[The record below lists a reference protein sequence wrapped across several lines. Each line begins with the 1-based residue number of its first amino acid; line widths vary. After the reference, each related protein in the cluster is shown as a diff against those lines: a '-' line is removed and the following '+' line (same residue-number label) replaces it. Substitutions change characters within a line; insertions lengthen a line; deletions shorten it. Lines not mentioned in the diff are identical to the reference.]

1 MRCCKNMVPFQQ
13 PPQSL
18 ALKISTMR
26 NRLLY
31 IFLLILLSVVDASAQ
46 TDTIRYVN
54 GKTGKY
60 ANDGKKWETAKDNV
74 QDAINDLYD
83 YMQRNNLH
91 SGSVYVAAGTY
102 APSESTGD
110 GSSVLST
117 SFKIYDGIHVYGG
130 FNADSPEATPN
141 DRVLSTHPAWRD
153 GQSGLANEKQNTGKE
168 QTITMGE
175 LVKKEKTEGATIMRY
190 DFKNA
195 TIFSGNHNTVMGTF
209 KWNDNKKQY
218 DTRFP
223 GNSYHVVWFAT
234 NGYVKDAEG
243 KETLYADA
251 LVNGASLDGC
261 IIQDGN
267 ASGRSTADR
276 DLNAFGGGVYMVQHA
291 TVRNCVIRRCSASRR
306 GGGVYMDRGG
316 SVKDCNIY
324 QCQTLGIGVIDGY
337 GGGVCMEN
345 NGVLRHCNVTNNM
358 ARVGGGLMIVYT
370 PEQHPYSTKYTKDGF
385 DPYASV
391 CVFSNNNAN
400 TEGAGVILYR
410 GGVLNHCT
418 IANNECTGTDITI
431 GGVRYGRTGGLFIYG
446 AGSAFNSVVWGNT
459 CAANDNIQYGYY
471 ATTDLYAKATA
482 QRPRLSYM
490 AFSNFDITDWG
501 NALRS
506 NVFQLSKEN
515 FNSEKAGNYPM
526 FTQPSAT
533 AGANGATES
542 PLAWEPD
549 PKSYL
554 QQKGVQVSQLNTFGN
569 IITKSH
575 SAKDFVRN
583 VFNPVSALG
592 AFAVTDE
599 QYQVAYLPA
608 VDGTDPTIKIPTL
621 FVDPNR
627 VIKDKDVTTSG
638 SSWDTPLNNVSE
650 AVKDMEEYIKLNN
663 VTSKTQILVKQG
675 TITTA
680 GSSSYLYDTTTGE
693 ANLESGAIHLLS
705 NMLMYGGYSS
715 SLTGTNVNLRNPKEN
730 VTRINGNIIGNYK
743 YNSVH
748 CVIFPNVQNAVLDG
762 FYISYGNAEKPDDP
776 NYNNTDPADS
786 YSYRL
791 AYGYGAGIFI
801 GARSRSDRI
810 NMTGNEVRN
819 CVISNCWAPMG
830 GAAVF
835 VSGDNY
841 LSDNS
846 TLQQAALKMEN
857 CIIHNNGVRNNQDKS
872 TVNQWRKS
880 AGIIEAVGNATI
892 TMNHCTVVNN
902 VGTVFSAMKHNGNV
916 SPTIT
921 VTNSAIYS
929 NATDSLTD
937 RTQLKTDGTNLAA
950 LYYNGT
956 NGNAPTGSNNQID
969 KLYDKKG
976 IGTASKD
983 AFKATFGNDR
993 GDDKTYPRF
1002 VNPVRTIFVQRNTDD
1017 PTLYG
1022 GTIDYTPMNMN
1033 PMVNA
1038 ASVADGEDVKTE
1050 TDFVLNHRNYGGK
1063 PDIGA
1068 IENTT
1073 QPENGTTY
1081 FVRTNGNDNND
1092 GQSWATAF
1100 ATIGHALDVA
1110 KFGKKSVWVAKGV
1123 YKENL
1128 TMQNGVNVYGGFKS
1142 YGNPGMREGERDISN
1157 LDSTYQTI
1165 IDGQFKGHVLNQEG
1179 NFSNATTWEGL
1190 TIQNGTNLLPTS
1202 TGSVSKISKTI
1213 TNTGSS
1219 DWSKGTYGTK
1229 VTKTITRTF
1238 TSQYNL
1244 NYNDYWRYI
1253 PALQYGGGAYILKNA
1268 TLKNCLIRYNH
1279 YFQSCPSYITVKVA
1293 PTTTYTTT
1301 IITKASEGAEE
1312 VSVTKDS
1319 VSNVP
1324 YMTYETPSS
1333 GTTFGSDLQK
1343 GGSGIY
1349 LGSGAVLENCVVR
1362 NNEGKIYNNDKRM
1375 VGCGILSDGG
1385 TVLNSLIVE
1394 NYTSGGNCLGVA
1406 MYLQKKSFI
1415 YNTTIAYNLATNI
1428 SGLPCCP
1435 GVWDAAARG
1444 DDSNFAVNCSKFYNT
1459 IFWANIGYGNTAE
1472 NFNQVC
1478 RSSYRE
1484 AIGKTGHMINCYHS
1498 VPGPKFGNAGVT
1510 QNNNNVSITDL
1521 TQIYSTGTITST
1533 DVSSKNAVNIGVNA
1547 ANTNTYYTICKS
1559 RNLFNESNYIYPTA
1573 SGSTQISSIET
1584 DNPYSI
1590 NSGSLLAQ
1598 YCINMGADEYGG
1610 TLKDTYGITEDIA
1623 GADRIQDCKIDKGA
1637 YEYNGASKI
1646 SPEIGKEKHKVYSKV
1661 SDMTGTDTDFTVA
1674 TYYVSQNG
1682 DGVAN
1687 ASSAKNAACNGKL
1700 QQVLDAAGRYK
1711 YDHPRDHVVVKLA
1724 AIPDGG
1730 YAPSRT
1736 TDYNTNVDI
1745 NPRQFSIQIPR
1756 GVEVQGGWDQDFTK
1770 RDPLNNK
1777 TLLKGTF
1784 DYGDGTS
1791 TAYHVVTFT
1800 DYVFDENGNR
1810 ISKGTTAD
1818 GLPIYKLLSETV
1830 KTYKATWEATP
1841 VSNLFSRS
1849 LINGC
1854 YIEDGQADGVLEEN
1868 QRGGA
1873 AVVTGFADISNCV
1886 IQNNSASGYG
1896 GGLYV
1901 EPSGIVSGCILQ
1913 YNEAANGG
1921 GIAIAE
1927 PDNPS
1932 LATWAILAYNTIV
1945 YNNASVNGGGI
1956 FFNTN
1961 LRSIGNVVWMNTSN
1975 DQTDIAGVVNVDAS
1989 QDVWNFP
1996 VNYTAVTNVREAGVN
2011 NISVNSSSDEGVR
2024 WQADSKLMTKTRQYQ
2039 YYALQKSS
2047 VLTRAALPYTTM
2059 RNMLRFF
2066 PGIDPVDIAGVKRM
2080 EQTEANQFAYD
2091 GTTGLF
2097 VKDNVTTD
2105 IGARAINY
2113 AFKIQAAKVFYR
2125 LFVVH
2130 PTNVS
2135 NSNANA
2141 LLESGDEIYKQVGS
2155 SFANPFQR
2163 LGDAFDYIMNVR
2175 KRKDP
2180 AGDKTPEKDK
2190 PRNHRFEVFVA
2201 GGTYYPYTDM
2211 YGNQGDV
2218 RSNTFNIPEGVT
2230 VIGGID
2236 VSDPK
2241 HMYCQETSGE
2251 KTITVNGV
2259 TLYGSTTDEI
2269 RNNRVRYDLNKNSVV
2284 EPWEMKSQT
2293 ILSGLSVGSDL
2304 QVKNVYH
2311 VINCNADEQS
2321 VGQLP
2326 EYFDK
2331 DLKTTSDPKL
2341 ESLASRLNRT
2351 IILDGLTIRDGSAMG
2366 YQTTVKNNQWY
2377 YRGGGIFIDGT
2388 TIADKEVDTKTGME
2402 TPMRSIPM
2410 VVSNTLFQNNSAR
2423 LGGAIYTNGQLD
2435 VVGCAF
2441 AQNYSKSPDVTD
2453 TEDCANVA
2461 WSGGGAIA
2469 TNDEVTIVNSIF
2481 ANNEAK
2487 IGTGTL
2493 TNTYTDGNKVTNN
2506 ATLGYGG
2513 VLWAGDNSSIAILNC
2528 NSVRNKAHSF
2538 PSIYNTLPNSS
2549 SNKIHIAV
2557 NSIFWGNEV
2566 DADGDKQ
2573 LANFGNEKKEALFFC
2588 AYQDGH
2594 GLPVQTSTTDQRA
2607 NDGISYANMHDIFTI
2622 LGGNNNVIISDNN
2635 EAVDGPNF
2643 ILPSSKAG
2651 VDGYMQS
2658 ANWLISRVNL
2668 LTDAGWGEIDQD
2680 EKGNYKTGSD
2690 GEYEAHGIYPLLSN
2704 YYKNSF
2710 KLTLLPLGK
2719 DKYMNYAD
2727 DKNEESTE
2735 NMNRISADPLGNTTQ
2750 DYIDIGVYE
2759 YQHSQLTVA
2768 DGDEVDVMWVSDE
2781 EKTGAKTAD
2790 GRSWDTPTSDLQR
2803 AIETLL
2809 LSRNDKP
2816 KVVKIMGGT
2825 YSPTYTLDESN
2836 NGFQIHTGANDGMVA
2851 LKNKIISGHD
2861 YQAKSLTIEGGYSK
2875 EIVGARDI
2883 EQYPT
2888 ILKMAKKS
2896 TSTSNNMA
2904 HLFLIS
2910 DAEQWETQGNRSGG
2924 SSGESIDLTQGAIT
2938 KSSKST
2944 GKVMPITFDGL
2955 TFVNNYAMAKHTES
2969 VGSDI
2974 GGAAIYYKE
2983 QFKSDVK
2990 DPTKKTTTPLDAI
3003 NVPKLTIKNC
3013 IFQQNGADA
3022 SVPAVRIEK
3031 GGGRSLIYNSVFH
3044 SGSGNPLEST
3054 DAVSIVNCTFAMNGG
3069 HITLSDAA
3077 TGTSSLYNSII
3088 WKDDQNNKMTTQY
3101 EGIAIG
3107 DSMQYNAITGITNTD
3122 ETAKYHNVGL
3132 DSRNYNAMEGPNFV
3146 NGDGKDISLRDY
3158 HINPGVRT
3166 LTRAD
3171 YLLYARKVLGW
3182 VPGMTIKDKTGNDV
3196 KLDKDNILTMLA
3208 DMAYTKDLAYKVRLY
3223 DGSMERGAYECSSA
3237 MQRVLFVNPNK
3248 VTGNMTGLSWQDAYG
3263 SGMVQRAVDAAAVY
3277 TYFNNKTADSNEA
3290 KSYVFIKGS
3299 DVNAIPEV
3307 ITLRNGVS
3315 VYGSLAQTYTK
3326 EPEAVKDNQT
3336 GLVMYNNG
3344 ARSFENDAIATYI
3357 NKVRADRPGLAAKT
3371 TKRTQIAGISSMS
3384 TNYAFGTLV
3393 DGFEI
3398 KAAQTLTA
3406 PAVNIS
3412 DQVDSLMLRNIIIDG
3427 NTVRADADGKTY
3439 PVVNLQHGLLY
3450 NALVYGNTAPSVQ
3463 PIVSV
3468 GSNAAMLNCTVV
3480 ADAADNYAVSN
3491 SGQVMNSILYNTASK
3506 AVSITGTGIS
3516 TNNYA
3521 AAGTP
3526 FAPYRTTTN
3535 VYTLSEYLT
3544 NHAPYYYQLHERSK
3558 ALLGGTTT
3566 LPSANNDGL
3575 KAQYALVA
3583 FTADRDVL
3591 GNPRRL
3597 MGTDKVDQG
3606 CFETW
3611 DIPQKSTV
3619 EANTD
3624 VTSFGGN
3631 FYPHAGSVVYIH
3643 EGGSLQLKANSFTA
3657 ENAFMPGY
3665 LLLKT
3670 GASLYGN
3677 GNVVHTAYVA
3687 AERSFPAQMQYTLMS
3702 MPFPYDYAN
3711 ALTTATDDN
3720 GNITEKKI
3728 AIPKGKTYNGETR
3741 SAWDYDFHTSDSP
3754 CWETMTSTAVKAC
3767 DGWLLNFDKPLSEET
3782 VIRFTGFG
3790 SKEGDYVYTEDG
3802 AAKTVTLTQYN
3813 QVPTDGSAHFT
3824 KLENMGWNL
3833 KGMPWLVSG
3842 YATKGSSDDSYAMS
3856 APHVFY
3862 KVSADGN
3869 SFATSQSWTDAS
3881 TLDFGNAF
3889 FTQTAVIGDG
3899 STEKVTFALP
3909 LPSKTP
3915 DPAAKPYV
3923 AIADEDGQSDA
3934 VEVRAIKSIDTIET
3948 IDAIEAIVPKASLAF
3963 NIGSDGVKWQSF
3975 NDSVP
3980 QVYLLDNSGV
3990 ALSLAGQAPV
4000 GVEMAMG
4007 YRAARAGQL
4016 TVSLPNAEAFD
4027 GQSVWLRDKAT
4038 GEVTDLTLSSYTLQ
4052 AEPGYTDNRLTLQ
4065 IGGVRSDGGRSGEAS
4080 DAMFTL
4086 RAQQHRIV
4094 IGNVKLGDRIVVY
4107 NVAGARVEAMTAE
4120 GETATTCQ
4128 LPAGVYMVRVG
4139 EKAKKIAIK

>member
-1 MRCCKNMVPFQQ
+1 
-13 PPQSL
+13 
-18 ALKISTMR
+18 
-26 NRLLY
+26 
-31 IFLLILLSVVDASAQ
+31 
-46 TDTIRYVN
+46 
-54 GKTGKY
+54 
-60 ANDGKKWETAKDNV
+60 
-74 QDAINDLYD
+74 
-83 YMQRNNLH
+83 
-91 SGSVYVAAGTY
+91 
-102 APSESTGD
+102 
-110 GSSVLST
+110 
-117 SFKIYDGIHVYGG
+117 
-130 FNADSPEATPN
+130 
-141 DRVLSTHPAWRD
+141 
-153 GQSGLANEKQNTGKE
+153 
-168 QTITMGE
+168 
-175 LVKKEKTEGATIMRY
+175 
-190 DFKNA
+190 
-195 TIFSGNHNTVMGTF
+195 
-209 KWNDNKKQY
+209 
-218 DTRFP
+218 
-223 GNSYHVVWFAT
+223 
-234 NGYVKDAEG
+234 
-243 KETLYADA
+243 
-251 LVNGASLDGC
+251 
-261 IIQDGN
+261 
-267 ASGRSTADR
+267 
-276 DLNAFGGGVYMVQHA
+276 
-291 TVRNCVIRRCSASRR
+291 
-306 GGGVYMDRGG
+306 
-316 SVKDCNIY
+316 
-324 QCQTLGIGVIDGY
+324 
-337 GGGVCMEN
+337 
-345 NGVLRHCNVTNNM
+345 
-358 ARVGGGLMIVYT
+358 MIVYT
-370 PEQHPYSTKYTKDGF
+370 PEKHPYSNNYTKDDF

-400 TEGAGVILYR
+400 TEGAGVVLYR

-459 CAANDNIQYGYY
+459 CAANNNIQYGYY
-471 ATTDLYAKATA
+471 ATTDLYEKATA

-515 FNSEKAGNYPM
+515 FTPGKAGNYPI
-526 FTQPSAT
+526 FTSPSTT
-533 AGANGATES
+533 AGANGATAS
-542 PLAWEPD
+542 PLDWEPNAM
-549 PKSYL
+549 SYL
-554 QQKGVQVSQLNTFGN
+554 QQKGVQVSQLSNFGDL
-569 IITKSH
+569 ITKSH

-592 AFAVTDE
+592 AFAITDE

-608 VDGTDPTIKIPTL
+608 VDGKDPTTKIPTL

-627 VIKDKDVTTSG
+627 VVKDKDEIHNG
-638 SSWDTPLNNVSE
+638 ASWDTPLNNVSE
-650 AVKDMEEYIKLNN
+650 AVKDMEEYINLNKDKGI
-663 VTSKTQILVKQG
+663 TKTQILVKQG

-680 GSSSYLYDTTTGE
+680 GSSSSLYDTTTGE
-693 ANLESGAIHLLS
+693 ADLQSAALHLLS

-730 VTRINGNIIGNYK
+730 VTRINGNIVGNYK

-748 CVIFPNVQNAVLDG
+748 CVIFPNVHDAVLDG

-776 NYNNTDPADS
+776 NYNNNDEEGS
-786 YSYRL
+786 YSYRQ

-801 GARSRSDRI
+801 GARSRSDRTQG
-810 NMTGNEVRN
+810 MTGNEVRN

-841 LSDNS
+841 LKNS
-846 TLQQAALKMEN
+846 KTLQQAALKMEN
-857 CIIHNNGVRNNQDKS
+857 CIIHNNGVRNKKED
-872 TVNQWRKS
+872 TENQWRAS
-880 AGIIEAVGNATI
+880 AGIIQAVGNATI

-902 VGTVFSAMKHNGNV
+902 VGTVFSAMRHNGNV

-937 RTQLKTDGTNLAA
+937 RTLLKDDGSNLAA
-950 LYYNGT
+950 LYYIGANGSV
-956 NGNAPTGSNNQID
+956 PTGSSDLID
-969 KLYDKKG
+969 KLYDTKG
-976 IGTASKD
+976 IGDASKD
-983 AFKATFGNDR
+983 AFKPTFGNDR
-993 GDDKTYPRF
+993 SNDHNYPRF
-1002 VNPVRTIFVQRNTDD
+1002 VNPVRTIFVQRNADD

-1038 ASVADGEDVKTE
+1038 ASVADGEDVTTE

-1073 QPENGTTY
+1073 QPLNGSTY

-1128 TMQNGVNVYGGFKS
+1128 TMQNGVNVYGGFKA

-1165 IDGQFKGHVLNQEG
+1165 IDGQYKGHVLNQDG
-1179 NFSNATTWEGL
+1179 NFSNATLWEGI
-1190 TIQNGTNLLPTS
+1190 TIQNGTNLIPTS
-1202 TGSVSKISKTI
+1202 TGSVSTI
-1213 TNTGSS
+1213 LETIKNTGSS
-1219 DWSKGTYGTK
+1219 NWSKGTYGTK

-1238 TSQYNL
+1238 TSQYTLSYNGNL
-1244 NYNDYWRYI
+1244 NYI
-1253 PALQYGGGAYILKNA
+1253 LAYGGGAYILKNA

-1279 YFQSCPSYITVKVA
+1279 YFQSYPSSITVKVA

-1301 IITKASEGAEE
+1301 TITKASADAQE

-1333 GTTFGSDLQK
+1333 GTVFGKDMEK

-1362 NNEGKIYNNDKRM
+1362 NNEGKIYNNTNKM

-1394 NYTSGGNCLGVA
+1394 NYTTGGNCLGVA
-1406 MYLQKKSFI
+1406 MYLKTKSFI

-1435 GVWDAAARG
+1435 GVWDHAVNGG
-1444 DDSNFAVNCSKFYNT
+1444 DKNFANNCSKFYNT
-1459 IFWANIGYGNTAE
+1459 IFWANIGYGNTGE

-1478 RSSYRE
+1478 RSSYRS
-1484 AIGKTGHMINCYHS
+1484 AIGATGHMFNCYHS
-1498 VPGPKFGNAGVT
+1498 VPCVVYGNAGVNSDGT
-1510 QNNNNVSITDL
+1510 QITD
-1521 TQIYSTGTITST
+1521 TTVIFDTYTFPAT
-1533 DVSSKNAVNIGVNA
+1533 KANINSGVTN
-1547 ANTNTYYTICKS
+1547 ANTNKYYNSC
-1559 RNLFNESNYIYPTA
+1559 RAQDLFNESQYIYPT
-1573 SGSTQISSIET
+1573 GDETNGTQINSIET

-1590 NSGSLLAQ
+1590 NRASDLAQ
-1598 YCINMGADEYGG
+1598 YCINMGADEGEM
-1610 TLKDTYGITEDIA
+1610 LKVTEDIA
-1623 GADRIQDCKIDKGA
+1623 GADRIQDCQIDKGA

-1646 SPEIGKEKHKVYSKV
+1646 SPETGTETHRVYKTKD
-1661 SDMTGTDTDFTVA
+1661 DMTGTDTNFTVA
-1674 TYYVSQNG
+1674 TYYVSQSG
-1682 DGVAN
+1682 GGVAD
-1687 ASSAKNAACNGKL
+1687 ASSAVTAACNSKL

-1711 YDHPRDHVVVKLA
+1711 YDHPGDHVVVKLA
-1724 AIPDGG
+1724 ASS
-1730 YAPSRT
+1730 YTPSRT

-1745 NPRQFSIQIPR
+1745 NPREFSIQIPH
-1756 GVEVQGGWDQDFTK
+1756 GVEVQGGWDQEFKK

-1784 DYGDGTS
+1784 HYDGSTS
-1791 TAYHVVTFT
+1791 SSAAYHVVTFT

-1818 GLPIYKLLSETV
+1818 GLPIYELLSDKVT
-1830 KTYKATWEATP
+1830 TYKATWEKTP
-1841 VSNLFSRS
+1841 VKNLFSRS

-1854 YIEDGQADGVLEEN
+1854 YIEDGQADGVLPEN

-1913 YNEAANGG
+1913 YNEAANGA

-1932 LATWAILAYNTIV
+1932 LDTWAILAYNTIV
-1945 YNNASVNGGGI
+1945 YNDATVNGGGI

-1961 LRSIGNVVWMNTSN
+1961 LRSIGNVVWMNKSS
-1975 DQTDIAGVVNVDAS
+1975 DQSDIAGVVNVDAT

-2011 NISVNSSSDEGVR
+2011 NISVNSSSDAGVR
-2024 WQADSKLMTKTRQYQ
+2024 WQADNNLKTDSRPYQ

-2080 EQTEANQFAYD
+2080 EQTATDQFAYD
-2091 GTTGLF
+2091 GTTGL
-2097 VKDNVTTD
+2097 VIKDNVTTD
-2105 IGARAINY
+2105 IGARAINASY
-2113 AFKIQAAKVFYR
+2113 DITSAKVFYR

-2141 LLESGDEIYKQVGS
+2141 LLESGDPIYKQVGS

-2175 KRKDP
+2175 KHGTD
-2180 AGDKTPEKDK
+2180 ADGTAEKDK
-2190 PRNHRFEVFVA
+2190 LRNHRFEVFVA
-2201 GGTYYPYTDM
+2201 GGTYYPYTNM
-2211 YGNQGDV
+2211 YGEQGDV
-2218 RSNTFNIPEGVT
+2218 RANTFNIPEGVT

-2241 HMYCQETSGE
+2241 HMYCQETSGTTE
-2251 KTITVNGV
+2251 ITANGVTV
-2259 TLYGSTTDEI
+2259 TLYGRTTDEI
-2269 RNNRVRYDLNKNSVV
+2269 RNDRVRYDINKNSVV

-2311 VINCNADEQS
+2311 VINCNADENS
-2321 VGQLP
+2321 VGKLP
-2326 EYFDK
+2326 KYFSNPELTD
-2331 DLKTTSDPKL
+2331 TTSDATL
-2341 ESLASRLNRT
+2341 ESTESRLNRT

-2366 YQTTVKNNQWY
+2366 YETAVQNKQWY
-2377 YRGGGIFIDGT
+2377 YRGGGIMVNGT
-2388 TIADKEVDTKTGME
+2388 KIKENSVDTNTGMD
-2402 TPMRSIPM
+2402 TPVRRIPM

-2441 AQNYSKSPDVTD
+2441 AQNYSKSPDKTD
-2453 TEDCANVA
+2453 ADKDDRDNVA

-2469 TNDEVTIVNSIF
+2469 TNDAVTITNSIF

-2487 IGTGTL
+2487 KGTGAL
-2493 TNTYTDGNKVTNN
+2493 KPFTDKNGKTNN
-2506 ATLGYGG
+2506 ETLGYGG

-2549 SNKIHIAV
+2549 SNKMHIAV

-2566 DADGDKQ
+2566 DEGGDKQ
-2573 LANFGNEKKEALFFC
+2573 LANFGSEKKEALFFC

-2594 GLPVQTSTTDQRA
+2594 GLPVQTSATDKRA
-2607 NDGISYANMHDIFTI
+2607 NDEISYKNMHDIFTI

-2680 EKGNYKTGSD
+2680 EKGNYKTDASTGD
-2690 GEYEAHGIYPLLSN
+2690 FVAHGIYPKLSK
-2704 YYKNSF
+2704 YYKDNF
-2710 KLTLLPLGK
+2710 KLTLLPLG
-2719 DKYMNYAD
+2719 DEKYMNYAD
-2727 DKNEESTE
+2727 DKNEENTKE
-2735 NMNRISADPLGNTTQ
+2735 NMNRISADPLGNTTK

-2768 DGDEVDVMWVSDE
+2768 DGDSIDVMWVSDE

-2836 NGFQIHTGANDGMVA
+2836 NGFQIHTGANTEMVA
-2851 LKNKIISGHD
+2851 LKKTIISGHD
-2861 YQAKSLTIEGGYSK
+2861 YQAQSLTIEGGYSK

-2888 ILKMAKKS
+2888 ILEMAKKS
-2896 TSTSNNMA
+2896 TSSAANMA

-2910 DAEQWETQGNRSGG
+2910 DAEQWETQGNRSGAT
-2924 SSGESIDLTQGAIT
+2924 SGESIDVTQGSIT

-2955 TFVNNYAMAKHTES
+2955 TFVNNYATGGHTES
-2969 VGSDI
+2969 KSTDI

-2983 QFKSDVK
+2983 QFK
-2990 DPTKKTTTPLDAI
+2990 TTETGTGATGKKSTTDHLEATD
-3003 NVPKLTIKNC
+3003 VPKLTIKNC
-3013 IFQQNGADA
+3013 IFQQNGATGA
-3022 SVPAVRIEK
+3022 TTVPAVRVEQ
-3031 GGGRSLIYNSVFH
+3031 GGGRTLIYNSVFH

-3069 HITLSDAA
+3069 HIKLSDPA
-3077 TGTSSLYNSII
+3077 TGKSSLYNSII
-3088 WKDDQNNKMTTQY
+3088 WKDDQNNNKTTQY
-3101 EGIAIG
+3101 EGIAPG
-3107 DSMQYNAITGITNTD
+3107 GYMQYNAITGIDNTD
-3122 ETAKYHNVGL
+3122 EESNNHNVGL
-3132 DSRNYNAMEGPNFV
+3132 DDRNYNAMEGPNFV
-3146 NGDGKDISLRDY
+3146 NGDGADISQRDY

-3166 LTRAD
+3166 LTRAS
-3171 YLLYARKVLGW
+3171 YLLYAQEVLGW
-3182 VPGMTIKDKTGNDV
+3182 KPNLTIKTKWGNDTTLTDEIIP
-3196 KLDKDNILTMLA
+3196 KLLA
-3208 DMAYTKDLAYKVRLY
+3208 DTAYTKDLAYKVRLY

-3237 MQRVLFVNPNK
+3237 MQRVLFVDPLKMNTNK
-3248 VTGNMTGLSWQDAYG
+3248 TTGLTWENAYG
-3263 SGMVQRAVDAAAVY
+3263 SGSIQRAIDAAAVF
-3277 TYFNNKTADSNEA
+3277 TYFNDKTEDPTQG
-3290 KSYVFIKGS
+3290 KSYVFVKGANN
-3299 DVNAIPEV
+3299 DNATPES
-3307 ITLRNGVS
+3307 ITLRNGVN
-3315 VYGSLAQTYTK
+3315 VYGSIASGYTD
-3326 EPEAVKDNQT
+3326 EPEGTKDKET
-3336 GLVMYNNG
+3336 GIVIYNNG
-3344 ARSFENDAIATYI
+3344 ARFFENDKIAAYI
-3357 NKVRADRPGLAAKT
+3357 KSVKASRPGLAAKT
-3371 TKRTQIAGISSMS
+3371 THRTRVASISTMAMK
-3384 TNYAFGTLV
+3384 TGYGFGALV
-3393 DGFEI
+3393 DGVEVRGDKTKTVTEPAINI
-3398 KAAQTLTA
+3398 KDPIDNL
-3406 PAVNIS
+3406 V
-3412 DQVDSLMLRNIIIDG
+3412 LRNMLIDG
-3427 NTVRADADGKTY
+3427 NTVSENNGIGA
-3439 PVVNLQHGLLY
+3439 PVVDLQYGLLY
-3450 NALVYGNTAPSVQ
+3450 NALLYGNTVAANQ

-3468 GSNAAMLNCTVV
+3468 GTNGTMLNCTVV
-3480 ADAADNYAVSN
+3480 ADAAGQKTVDNAGAVVNCIDYN
-3491 SGQVMNSILYNTASK
+3491 SADKASDEENTSG
-3506 AVSITGTGIS
+3506 SGTY
-3516 TNNYA
+3516 TNCYA
-3521 AAGTP
+3521 ATGNP
-3526 FAPYRTTTN
+3526 FAPYLNTGN
-3535 VYTLSEYLT
+3535 VYTLPAFLT
-3544 NHAPYYYQLHERSK
+3544 GHAPYYYQLHENSL
-3558 ALLGGTTT
+3558 AINAGT
-3566 LPSANNDGL
+3566 NDVTSL
-3575 KAQYALVA
+3575 DKFKDYVNLS
-3583 FTADRDVL
+3583 TDRDIL
-3591 GNPRRL
+3591 GNPRTL
-3597 MGTDKVDQG
+3597 GGTVDMG

-3611 DIPQKSTV
+3611 SIADNDSRYAT
-3619 EANTD
+3619 ADN
-3624 VTSFGGN
+3624 N
-3631 FYPHAGSVVYIH
+3631 RYPHEGSVVYI
-3643 EGGSLQLKANSFTA
+3643 GKNASLSLGADASTKIFTS

-3665 LLLKT
+3665 LLLKA

-3677 GNVVHTAYVA
+3677 GNVIHAAYVA
-3687 AERSFPAQMQYTLMS
+3687 AERSFPKDMQYTLMS
-3702 MPFPYDYAN
+3702 LPFPYDYAN
-3711 ALTTATDDN
+3711 ALTTTTDDK
-3720 GNITEKKI
+3720 GNISETKSTIPTGMTYDGEK
-3728 AIPKGKTYNGETR
+3728 R

-3754 CWETMTSTAVKAC
+3754 CWETMASTKVNAC
-3767 DGWLLNFDKPLSEET
+3767 DGWLLNLGSPLT
-3782 VIRFTGFG
+3782 DAVDIRFTGYG
-3790 SKEGDYVYTEDG
+3790 STDGDYVYSEDG
-3802 AAKTVTLTQYN
+3802 TAKTVTLTQYN
-3813 QVPTDGSAHFT
+3813 QTKSTDGSAHFT
-3824 KLENMGWNL
+3824 KQENMGWNL
-3833 KGMPWLVSG
+3833 IGLPYLVTG
-3842 YATKGSSDDSYAMS
+3842 YNTSTQTGNTYAMNV
-3856 APHVFY
+3856 PHVLYGMNANGSY
-3862 KVSADGN
+3862 KAADG
-3869 SFATSQSWTDAS
+3869 SLSTVRSWDSGNTLSMGDAY
-3881 TLDFGNAF
+3881 
-3889 FTQTAVIGDG
+3889 FTQTAIIG
-3899 STEKVTFALP
+3899 TAEQVTFALP
-3909 LPSKTP
+3909 VYSAVT
-3915 DPAAKPYV
+3915 PAAKPAV
-3923 AIADEDGQSDA
+3923 IISSENDSTADA
-3934 VEVRAIKSIDTIET
+3934 VTLYPSENDVK
-3948 IDAIEAIVPKASLAF
+3948 SLAF
-3963 NIGSDGVKWQSF
+3963 TVGNDGIKWGNLWGNASTEA
-3975 NDSVP
+3975 
-3980 QVYLLDNSGV
+3980 YLIDNNGV
-3990 ALSLAGQAPV
+3990 HLSLAGSAPV
-4000 GVEMAMG
+4000 GKPIPLGVSTPQAGKLHFVLPHPEAMP
-4007 YRAARAGQL
+4007 A
-4016 TVSLPNAEAFD
+4016 TSL
-4027 GQSVWLRDKAT
+4027 WLIDYAT
-4038 GEVTDLTLSSYTLQ
+4038 GNITDLMSESYTAQ
-4052 AEPGYTDNRLTLQ
+4052 MDSAGVNNTRFALQ
-4065 IGGVRSDGGRSGEAS
+4065 IGGVRPNGNGSNTDTGTKASWKVKCVNHCIEISQLEAGDKLQVHS
-4080 DAMFTL
+4080 TAGQLLL
-4086 RAQQHRIV
+4086 RA
-4094 IGNVKLGDRIVVY
+4094 
-4107 NVAGARVEAMTAE
+4107 TAA
-4120 GETATTCQ
+4120 ATSYTTD
-4128 LPAGVYMVRVG
+4128 PMPEGVYIVTVN
-4139 EKAKKIAIK
+4139 AQSKKIAVK

>member
-1 MRCCKNMVPFQQ
+1 M
-13 PPQSL
+13 
-18 ALKISTMR
+18 
-26 NRLLY
+26 
-31 IFLLILLSVVDASAQ
+31 SVVDASAQ

-54 GKTGKY
+54 AKTGKY
-60 ANDGKKWETAKDNV
+60 ANTGKSWDQAKDNV
-74 QDAINDLYD
+74 QDAINDLYN
-83 YMQRNNLH
+83 YMQTQNVH

-102 APSESTGD
+102 TPSESTGD

-130 FNADSPEATPN
+130 FNADTPEATP
-141 DRVLSTHPAWRD
+141 DKRVLSSQPAWRD
-153 GQSGLANEKQNTGKE
+153 DQSGLANEKQNTGKE
-168 QTITMGE
+168 QTITIGE
-175 LVKKEKTEGATIMRY
+175 LEKKEKTEGATVMRF

-234 NGYVKDAEG
+234 NGYVKDAAG
-243 KETLYADA
+243 NNTLYADS
-251 LVNGASLDGC
+251 LVYGASLDGC

-267 ASGRSTADR
+267 ASGLSTADR

-316 SVKDCNIY
+316 TVKDCNIY

-345 NGVLRHCNVTNNM
+345 NGVMRHCNVTNNM
-358 ARVGGGLMIVYT
+358 ARTGGGLMIVYT
-370 PEQHPYSTKYTKDGF
+370 PEKHPYSTKYTKDDF
-385 DPYASV
+385 DPFASV

-400 TEGAGVILYR
+400 TEGAGVVLYR

-471 ATTDLYAKATA
+471 ATTDLYTKATA
-482 QRPRLSYM
+482 QRPRLGYM

-501 NALRS
+501 NTLRS
-506 NVFQLSKEN
+506 NVFQISKEN
-515 FNSEKAGNYPM
+515 FTSGTAGNYPI
-526 FTQPSAT
+526 FTSPSTT
-533 AGANGATES
+533 AGANGATAS
-542 PLAWEPD
+542 PLDWMPN
-549 PKSYL
+549 PMSYL
-554 QQKGVQVSQLNTFGN
+554 QQKGVQVSQLNNFGN
-569 IITKSH
+569 LITKSH

-592 AFAVTDE
+592 AFAIMDE
-599 QYQVAYLPA
+599 KYQVANLPA
-608 VDGTDPTIKIPTL
+608 VDGTNPDVKIPTL

-627 VIKDKDVTTSG
+627 VVKDKDVKTSG
-638 SSWDTPLNNVSE
+638 SSWDTPLDNVSE
-650 AVKDMEEYIKLNN
+650 AVKDMEAYIKQNN

-675 TITTA
+675 NITTA

-693 ANLESGAIHLLS
+693 ADLESAALHLLS

-715 SLTGTNVNLRNPKEN
+715 SLKGTDVNLRNPKEN
-730 VTRINGNIIGNYK
+730 VTRINGNIVGEYK

-748 CVIFPNVQNAVLDG
+748 CVIFPNVHDAVLDG

-776 NYNNTDPADS
+776 NYNNNDPADS

-801 GARSRSDRI
+801 GARSRSNRTD
-810 NMTGNEVRN
+810 MTGNEVRN

-841 LSDNS
+841 LNDNS
-846 TLQQAALKMEN
+846 TLQRAELTMEN
-857 CIIHNNGVRNNQDKS
+857 CIIHNNGVRNKQDKN
-872 TVNQWRKS
+872 TVNQWRQS

-902 VGTVFSAMKHNGNV
+902 VGTVFSAMRHNGNV

-937 RTQLKTDGTNLAA
+937 RTQLKTDGSNLAA

-956 NGNAPTGSNNQID
+956 NGAAPTGSNNQTD
-969 KLYDKKG
+969 LLYKTKG
-976 IGTASKD
+976 IGAASKD
-983 AFKATFGNDR
+983 DFKATFGNDR
-993 GDDKTYPRF
+993 GNDKTYPRF
-1002 VNPVRTIFVQRNTDD
+1002 VNPVRTIFVQRNADD

-1038 ASVADGEDVKTE
+1038 ASDDIT
-1050 TDFVLNHRNYGGK
+1050 TDFALNHRNYGGK

-1081 FVRTNGNDNND
+1081 FVRTNGSNSND
-1092 GQSWATAF
+1092 GLSWATAF
-1100 ATIGHALDVA
+1100 ETLTKALTQA
-1110 KFGKKSVWVAKGV
+1110 KTSGV
-1123 YKENL
+1123 KNIWIAAGTYTEPGTVN
-1128 TMQNGVNVYGGFKS
+1128 MVDGVNVYGGFKA
-1142 YGNPGMREGERDISN
+1142 YGNPGKREGERDISN
-1157 LDSTYQTI
+1157 LKSDYQTI
-1165 IDGQFKGHVLNQEG
+1165 LDGASTRQVVNG
-1179 NFSNATTWEGL
+1179 SSITTSTLWEGL
-1190 TIQNGTNLLPTS
+1190 TIQNGYVD
-1202 TGSVSKISKTI
+1202 GGK
-1213 TNTGSS
+1213 
-1219 DWSKGTYGTK
+1219 
-1229 VTKTITRTF
+1229 
-1238 TSQYNL
+1238 
-1244 NYNDYWRYI
+1244 
-1253 PALQYGGGAYILKNA
+1253 GGGVYMDGAGI
-1268 TLKNCLIRYNH
+1268 TLKNCL
-1279 YFQSCPSYITVKVA
+1279 
-1293 PTTTYTTT
+1293 
-1301 IITKASEGAEE
+1301 
-1312 VSVTKDS
+1312 
-1319 VSNVP
+1319 
-1324 YMTYETPSS
+1324 
-1333 GTTFGSDLQK
+1333 
-1343 GGSGIY
+1343 
-1349 LGSGAVLENCVVR
+1349 VR
-1362 NNEGKIYNNDKRM
+1362 NNYLIAYDNWGESRLNDDYSQGGAGIYMSGGSIVKDCIIRNNIIKGGGKRYYYWPRYYTTNPKSVGAGIYM
-1375 VGCGILSDGG
+1375 MGG
-1385 TVLNSLIVE
+1385 TVINSMIVE
-1394 NYTSGGNCLGVA
+1394 NSSDWSNPGYQLLGLALYVA
-1406 MYLQKKSFI
+1406 SSTTANKL
-1415 YNTTIAYNLATNI
+1415 YNSTIAYNIGKADNAI
-1428 SGLPCCP
+1428 SPAIF
-1435 GVWDAAARG
+1435 DANSYG
-1444 DDSNFAVNCSKFYNT
+1444 STGQIKLYNCILWGNT
-1459 IFWANIGYGNTAE
+1459 GYGLTGE
-1472 NFNQVC
+1472 NYNIVC
-1478 RSSYRE
+1478 RSSWAANVGRDN
-1484 AIGKTGHMINCYHS
+1484 ILFSCYHS
-1498 VPGPKFGNAGVT
+1498 APAQRFINEGVTVTYTSGTKGRYATLDKNYQEKVFVTNTFPLGINDDVPGA
-1510 QNNNNVSITDL
+1510 NNKYWKDP
-1521 TQIYSTGTITST
+1521 YP
-1533 DVSSKNAVNIGVNA
+1533 
-1547 ANTNTYYTICKS
+1547 TNYIKACAKQ
-1559 RNLFNESNYIYPTA
+1559 NLFNESNYTIKN
-1573 SGSTQISSIET
+1573 SGEKPSEYKKSGYFFT

-1590 NSGSLLAQ
+1590 NPASDLAQ
-1598 YCINMGADEYGG
+1598 YCINMGSE
-1610 TLKDTYGITEDIA
+1610 TYGTELAQKPLEVTEDIA

-1646 SPEIGKEKHKVYSKV
+1646 SPEIGKENHKVYKDV
-1661 SDMTGTDTDFTVA
+1661 SDMTGKDTEFTVA

-1687 ASSAKNAACNGKL
+1687 ASSVKNAACNGKL

-1756 GVEVQGGWDQDFTK
+1756 GVEVQGGWDENFKK
-1770 RDPLNNK
+1770 RDPLNQK
-1777 TLLKGTF
+1777 TLLTGTF
-1784 DYGDGTS
+1784 NYDLGTS

-1810 ISKGTTAD
+1810 ISKGKDAD
-1818 GLPIYKLLSETV
+1818 GLPIYELLSENV

-1901 EPSGIVSGCILQ
+1901 QPSGIVSGSILQ
-1913 YNEAANGG
+1913 DNTAAYGA
-1921 GIAIAE
+1921 GIAIEE
-1927 PDNPS
+1927 PETTGLD
-1932 LATWAILAYNTIV
+1932 TWAILAYNTIV
-1945 YNNASVNGGGI
+1945 YNQASSNGGGI

-1961 LRSIGNVVWMNTSN
+1961 LRSIGNVVWMNESN
-1975 DQTDIAGVVNVDAS
+1975 DQSDIAGVVNVDAT

-2011 NISVNSSSDEGVR
+2011 NISVNSASDEGVR
-2024 WQADSKLMTKTRQYQ
+2024 WQADTDLKTGTRQYQ
-2039 YYALQKSS
+2039 FYALQKSS

-2059 RNMLRFF
+2059 RNMIRFF
-2066 PGIDPVDIAGVKRM
+2066 PGIDSVDIAGVKRM
-2080 EQTEANQFAYD
+2080 VQTDANQFAYD
-2091 GTTGLF
+2091 GTTGL
-2097 VKDNVTTD
+2097 VIKDNVTTD
-2105 IGARAINY
+2105 IGARAINF

-2141 LLESGDEIYKQVGS
+2141 LLDSGDEIYKQVGS

-2175 KRKDP
+2175 KQKET
-2180 AGDKTPEKDK
+2180 AGDTTPEKDK

-2269 RNNRVRYDLNKNSVV
+2269 RNNRVRYDINKNSVV

-2311 VINCNADEQS
+2311 VINCNADEKS

-2326 EYFDK
+2326 EYFSDK
-2331 DLKTTSDPKL
+2331 DLTATTTEATQ
-2341 ESLASRLNRT
+2341 ESPESRLNRT

-2366 YQTTVKNNQWY
+2366 YETTVQNKEWY

-2402 TPMRSIPM
+2402 TPDRSIPM

-2435 VVGCAF
+2435 VVGCSF
-2441 AQNYSKSPDVTD
+2441 VQNYSKSPDVTD
-2453 TEDCANVA
+2453 TEDCANVV

-2487 IGTGTL
+2487 KGTGTL
-2493 TNTYTDGNKVTNN
+2493 KPFTDKNGKTNN
-2506 ATLGYGG
+2506 ETLGYGG

-2528 NSVRNKAHSF
+2528 NSVRNKANSF

-2549 SNKIHIAV
+2549 SNKMHIAV

-2566 DADGDKQ
+2566 DEGGDSL
-2573 LANFGNEKKEALFFC
+2573 LANFGSEKKEALFFC
-2588 AYQDGH
+2588 AYQNGH
-2594 GLPVQTSTTDQRA
+2594 GLPVQTSATDQRA
-2607 NDGISYANMHDIFTI
+2607 NDNISYGKLGDLYNI

-2658 ANWLISRVNL
+2658 ADWLISRVNL

-2680 EKGNYKTGSD
+2680 EKGNYKYKTDAS
-2690 GEYEAHGIYPLLSN
+2690 GEYEAHGIYPKLST
-2704 YYKNSF
+2704 YYKKNF
-2710 KLTLLPLGK
+2710 KLTLMPLGG

-2727 DKNEESTE
+2727 DKNEESKE
-2735 NMNRISADPLGNTTQ
+2735 NMNRISADPLGNTTK

-2768 DGDEVDVMWVSDE
+2768 DGDSIDVMWVSDE
-2781 EKTGAKTAD
+2781 EKTGANTAD

-2836 NGFQIHTGANDGMVA
+2836 NGFQIHTGANTEMVA
-2851 LKNKIISGHD
+2851 LKKKIISGHD

-2883 EQYPT
+2883 EQNPT
-2888 ILKMAKKS
+2888 VLEMANKS
-2896 TSTSNNMA
+2896 TSTAANMA

-2910 DAEQWETQGNRSGG
+2910 DAEQWETQGNRSGVSTG
-2924 SSGESIDLTQGAIT
+2924 DAIDVSQGVIN

-2955 TFVNNYAMAKHTES
+2955 TFVNNYATGDHTES
-2969 VGSDI
+2969 KGTDI

-2983 QFKSDVK
+2983 QFKSDEN
-2990 DPTKKTTTPLDAI
+2990 DDTKKTTTALGAI
-3003 NVPKLTIKNC
+3003 VGVPKLTIKNC
-3013 IFQQNGADA
+3013 IFQQNGATGA
-3022 SVPAVRIEK
+3022 STVPAVRIEK
-3031 GGGRSLIYNSVFH
+3031 GGGRTLIYNSVFH

-3054 DAVSIVNCTFAMNGG
+3054 DSVSIVNCTFAMNGG
-3069 HITLSDAA
+3069 HIKLSDAA
-3077 TGTSSLYNSII
+3077 TGTSSLYNSLI
-3088 WKDDQNNKMTTQY
+3088 WKDDQNNSMTTQY

-3107 DSMQYNAITGITNTD
+3107 DSMQYNAITGIENT
-3122 ETAKYHNVGL
+3122 EEENNYHNVGL
-3132 DSRNYNAMEGPNFV
+3132 DDRNYNAMEGPNFV
-3146 NGDGKDISLRDY
+3146 NGDGSDISKRDY

-3166 LTRAD
+3166 LTRAS
-3171 YLLYARKVLGW
+3171 YLIYARKVLGW
-3182 VPGMTIKDKTGNDV
+3182 VPDKSTIKDKDGNEITLTV
-3196 KLDKDNILTMLA
+3196 DKIKELLA
-3208 DMAYTKDLAYKVRLY
+3208 DTAYTKDLANKVRLY

-3237 MQRVLFVNPNK
+3237 MQRVLFVDPVKINTNK
-3248 VTGNMTGLSWQDAYG
+3248 TTGLSWENAYG
-3263 SGMVQRAVDAAAVY
+3263 SGSIQRAIDAAAVY
-3277 TYFNNKTADSNEA
+3277 TYFNDKTDVSQQA
-3290 KSYVFIKGS
+3290 KSYVFVKGANN
-3299 DVNAIPEV
+3299 DNATPEA

-3315 VYGSLAQTYTK
+3315 VYGSIAPGYTD
-3326 EPEAVKDNQT
+3326 EPEATTDKET
-3336 GLVMYNNG
+3336 GNVLYNNG
-3344 ARSFENDAIATYI
+3344 ARSFENAAIDDYI
-3357 NKVRADRPGLAAKT
+3357 KKVKASRPGLAAKT
-3371 TKRTQIAGISSMS
+3371 THRTRVASISTMAMK
-3384 TNYAFGTLV
+3384 TGYGFGALV
-3393 DGFEI
+3393 DGVEVRGDKTKTITDPVINI
-3398 KAAQTLTA
+3398 KDH
-3406 PAVNIS
+3406 I
-3412 DQVDSLMLRNIIIDG
+3412 DSLVLRNMIIDG
-3427 NTVRADADGKTY
+3427 NTVSENNGTGA
-3439 PVVNLQHGLLY
+3439 PVVNLQYGLLY
-3450 NALVYGNTAPSVQ
+3450 NALLYGNTVATNQ

-3468 GSNAAMLNCTVV
+3468 DKDGTMLNCTVV
-3480 ADAADNYAVSN
+3480 ADAA
-3491 SGQVMNSILYNTASK
+3491 GQKTV
-3506 AVSITGTGIS
+3506 
-3516 TNNYA
+3516 NN
-3521 AAGTP
+3521 AGTVINCIDYNSADKASGEENTSGNGTYTNCYSATGNP
-3526 FAPYRTTTN
+3526 FAPYLRADGN
-3535 VYTLSEYLT
+3535 VYKLPAFLT
-3544 NHAPYYYQLHERSK
+3544 GHAPYYYQLHENSLAINK
-3558 ALLGGTTT
+3558 GMNDVT
-3566 LPSANNDGL
+3566 LPDRFKDYVDFS
-3575 KAQYALVA
+3575 
-3583 FTADRDVL
+3583 TDRDIL
-3591 GNPRRL
+3591 GNPRTL
-3597 MGTDKVDQG
+3597 GDAVDMG

-3611 DIPQKSTV
+3611 SIADGKSSNAT
-3619 EANTD
+3619 AADNH
-3624 VTSFGGN
+3624 
-3631 FYPHAGSVVYIH
+3631 YPHEGSVVYI
-3643 EGGSLQLKANSFTA
+3643 GKNASLSLGDTENASQIFTG

-3665 LLLKT
+3665 LLLKS

-3677 GNVVHTAYVA
+3677 GNVIHAAYVA
-3687 AERSFPAQMQYTLMS
+3687 AERSFPKGMQYTLMS
-3702 MPFPYDYAN
+3702 LPFPYDYAN
-3711 ALTTATDDN
+3711 ALTTTTDN
-3720 GNITEKKI
+3720 AGNITEAKYS
-3728 AIPKGKTYNGETR
+3728 IPTGKTYNGEKR

-3754 CWETMTSTAVKAC
+3754 CWEQMTSTKVNAC
-3767 DGWLLNFDKPLSEET
+3767 DGWLLKFGSPLT
-3782 VIRFTGFG
+3782 GAVDIRFTGFG
-3790 SKEGDYVYTEDG
+3790 STDGDYVYSEDG
-3802 AAKTVTLTQYN
+3802 SAKTVTLTQYN
-3813 QVPTDGSAHFT
+3813 QTKSTDGSAHFT

-3842 YATKGSSDDSYAMS
+3842 YNTAHQADGKSYAMNV
-3856 APHVFY
+3856 PHMFY
-3862 KVSADGN
+3862 TVNADGN
-3869 SFATSQSWTDAS
+3869 NFTTSQSWDKGS
-3881 TLDFGNAF
+3881 KLDFGSAF
-3889 FTQTAVIGDG
+3889 FTQTAVIGDKA
-3899 STEKVTFALP
+3899 TETVTFALP
-3909 LPSKTP
+3909 VASSTP
-3915 DPAAKPYV
+3915 TKAVRPFV
-3923 AIADEDGQSDA
+3923 ALSDEDGRTDN
-3934 VEVRAIKSIDTIET
+3934 VEVDV
-3948 IDAIEAIVPKASLAF
+3948 DDEAKDLAF
-3963 NIGSDGVKWQSF
+3963 DLGSDGVKWQSF

-3990 ALSLAGQAPV
+3990 ALSLAGNAPV
-4000 GVEMAMG
+4000 GVEMPVG
-4007 YRAARAGQL
+4007 YRTAKDGAL
-4016 TVSLPNAEAFD
+4016 TVSLPDAGAFD

-4038 GEVTDLTLSSYTLQ
+4038 GEVTDLTLSSYTLT
-4052 AEPGYTDNRLTLQ
+4052 AEKGFTDNRLTLT
-4065 IGGVRSDGGRSGEAS
+4065 IGGLRPDGKTDRGDGGNSSWTVRAVDGRFVVSGIA
-4080 DAMFTL
+4080 
-4086 RAQQHRIV
+4086 
-4094 IGNVKLGDRIVVY
+4094 GGDRVTVY
-4107 NVAGARVEAMTAE
+4107 STGGAMVESGTADSDTY
-4120 GETATTCQ
+4120 ETRTLDQ
-4128 LPAGVYMVRVG
+4128 GVYIVRVNTTS
-4139 EKAKKIAIK
+4139 KKVIMRWR

>member
-1 MRCCKNMVPFQQ
+1 M
-13 PPQSL
+13 
-18 ALKISTMR
+18 
-26 NRLLY
+26 
-31 IFLLILLSVVDASAQ
+31 SVVDASAQ

-54 GKTGKY
+54 AKTGKY
-60 ANDGKKWETAKDNV
+60 ADDGRTWATAKDNV

-83 YMQRNNLH
+83 YMQRNKVH

-102 APSESTGD
+102 TPSESTGD

-130 FNADSPEATPN
+130 FNADSPEKTP
-141 DRVLSTHPAWRD
+141 DERVLSSKPAWRD
-153 GQSGLANEKQNTGKE
+153 NQSGLDNDKQSTEKE
-168 QTITMGE
+168 QTITMGD
-175 LVKKEKTEGATIMRY
+175 LVKMEKTAGSTIMRY

-209 KWNDNKKQY
+209 QWNDNKKQY

-223 GNSYHVVWFAT
+223 GNSYHVVWFGT
-234 NGYVKDAEG
+234 NGYIKDAQG
-243 KETLYADA
+243 NNTLYADS
-251 LVNGASLDGC
+251 LVYGASLDGC

-316 SVKDCNIY
+316 TVRDCNIY

-345 NGVLRHCNVTNNM
+345 NGAMRHCNVTNNM
-358 ARVGGGLMIVYT
+358 ARTGGGLMIVYT
-370 PEQHPYSTKYTKDGF
+370 PEKHPYSTKYTKDDF

-400 TEGAGVILYR
+400 TEGAGVVLYR

-418 IANNECTGTDITI
+418 IVNNECTGTDITI

-459 CAANDNIQYGYY
+459 CAANNDIQYGYY
-471 ATTDLYAKATA
+471 ATTDLYEKATA

-506 NVFQLSKEN
+506 NVFQISKEN
-515 FNSEKAGNYPM
+515 FKSGTAGNYPI
-526 FTQPSAT
+526 FTSPSTT
-533 AGANGATES
+533 AGANGATAT
-542 PLAWEPD
+542 PMDWMPNAM
-549 PKSYL
+549 SYL
-554 QQKGVQVSQLNTFGN
+554 QQKGVQVSQLNNFGD

-583 VFNPVSALG
+583 VFDPVSALG
-592 AFAVTDE
+592 AFAIKDE
-599 QYQVAYLPA
+599 QYKVAELPA
-608 VDGTDPTIKIPTL
+608 VDGSGSTIPTL

-627 VIKDKDVTTSG
+627 VIKNKDVTTSG
-638 SSWDTPLNNVSE
+638 LSWDTPLNNVSE
-650 AVKDMEEYIKLNN
+650 AVKDMEEYIKLNK

-693 ANLESGAIHLLS
+693 ADLESAALHLLS

-715 SLTGTNVNLRNPKEN
+715 SLTGTAVDLRNPKEN
-730 VTRINGNIIGNYK
+730 VTRINGNIVGNYK

-748 CVIFPNVQNAVLDG
+748 CVVFPNVQNAVLDG

-776 NYNNTDPADS
+776 YYNYKDPEGS
-786 YSYRL
+786 YSYRQ

-801 GARSRSDRI
+801 GARSCSDRKQD
-810 NMTGNEVRN
+810 MMGNVVRN

-841 LSDNS
+841 LNDSK
-846 TLQQAALKMEN
+846 TLQQAALTMEN
-857 CIIHNNGVRNNQDKS
+857 CIIHNNGVRNKQDKN
-872 TVNQWRKS
+872 TVNQWRES
-880 AGIIEAVGNATI
+880 AGIIQAVGNATI
-892 TMNHCTVVNN
+892 TMKHCTVVNN
-902 VGTVFSAMKHNGNV
+902 VGAVFSAYTDKG
-916 SPTIT
+916 STPTIS

-937 RTQLKTDGTNLAA
+937 RTQLKTDGSNLAA
-950 LYYNGT
+950 LYYDGT
-956 NGNAPTGSNNQID
+956 NGNEPTGSNNQID
-969 KLYDKKG
+969 LLYDKHTGLSDDLK
-976 IGTASKD
+976 KL
-983 AFKATFGNDR
+983 FKPTFGNDR
-993 GDDKTYPRF
+993 ANDHNYPRF
-1002 VNPVRTIFVQRNTDD
+1002 VNPVRTIFVQRNADD

-1038 ASVADGEDVKTE
+1038 ATDDGTIE

-1063 PDIGA
+1063 PDVGA

-1073 QPENGTTY
+1073 QPLNGSTY
-1081 FVRTNGNDNND
+1081 FVRTPDTGGNDNND
-1092 GQSWATAF
+1092 GLSWATAF

-1110 KFGKKSVWVAKGV
+1110 SSGKKSVWVAKGV

-1128 TMQNGVNVYGGFKS
+1128 TMKDGVNVYGGFKS

-1165 IDGQFKGHVLNQEG
+1165 IDGQYKRHVLNQ
-1179 NFSNATTWEGL
+1179 NAIFSNATTWEGL
-1190 TIQNGTNLLPTS
+1190 TIQNGTNLVPTS
-1202 TGSVSKISKTI
+1202 TGSVTTISETK

-1238 TSQYNL
+1238 TSQYTL
-1244 NYNDYWRYI
+1244 NYNDYWRYN

-1279 YFQSCPSYITVKVA
+1279 YFQSYPSYITVKVA
-1293 PTTTYTTT
+1293 PKTTYTTT
-1301 IITKASEGAEE
+1301 TITKASADAEE

-1406 MYLQKKSFI
+1406 MYLKTKSFI
-1415 YNTTIAYNLATNI
+1415 YNTTIAYNLVTNI

-1478 RSSYRE
+1478 RSSYRD

-1498 VPGPKFGNAGVT
+1498 VPGPKFGNAGVKKA
-1510 QNNNNVSITDL
+1510 NNTVSIDDL

-1533 DVSSKNAVNIGVNA
+1533 DVSSNNAVNIGVNA

-1590 NSGSLLAQ
+1590 NSASDLAQ
-1598 YCINMGADEYGG
+1598 YCINMGADEYGE
-1610 TLKDTYGITEDIA
+1610 TLKTSYGITEDIA
-1623 GADRIQDCKIDKGA
+1623 GADRIQDCRIDKGA

-1646 SPEIGKEKHKVYSKV
+1646 VPKIGKEKHKVYSTV
-1661 SDMTGTDTDFTVA
+1661 SDMTGEEKEFTVA

-1682 DGVAN
+1682 HGVAN
-1687 ASSAKNAACNGKL
+1687 ASDSLNAACNSKL

-1711 YDHPRDHVVVKLA
+1711 YDNPGDHVVVKLA
-1724 AIPDGG
+1724 QVQDGG

-1745 NPRQFSIQIPR
+1745 NPRQFSIQIPH
-1756 GVEVQGGWDQDFTK
+1756 GVEVQGGWDDFFTK

-1777 TLLKGTF
+1777 TLLTGESN
-1784 DYGDGTS
+1784 Y
-1791 TAYHVVTFT
+1791 AYHVVTFT

-1810 ISKGTTAD
+1810 ISKGTAAD
-1818 GLPIYKLLSETV
+1818 GLPIYDLLSEKV
-1830 KTYKATWEATP
+1830 KTYKATWENTP
-1841 VSNLFSRS
+1841 GDNLFSRS

-1854 YIEDGQADGVLEEN
+1854 YIENGQADGVMPEN

-1913 YNEAANGG
+1913 YNEAANGA
-1921 GIAIAE
+1921 GIAIDE

-2011 NISVNSSSDEGVR
+2011 NISVNSTSDEGVR
-2024 WQADSKLMTKTRQYQ
+2024 WQADKLATGTRPYL

-2066 PGIDPVDIAGVKRM
+2066 PGIDPVDISGVKRM
-2080 EQTEANQFAYD
+2080 AQTDANQLAYD
-2091 GTTGLF
+2091 GTAL
-2097 VKDNVTTD
+2097 VEKDNVTTD

-2113 AFKIQAAKVFYR
+2113 AFKIQADKVFYR

-2141 LLESGDEIYKQVGS
+2141 LLKSTDEIYKQVGS

-2163 LGDAFDYIMNVR
+2163 LGDALDYIMNVR
-2175 KRKDP
+2175 KQKET

-2201 GGTYYPYTDM
+2201 GGTYYPYTNM
-2211 YGNQGDV
+2211 YGEQGDV

-2236 VSDPK
+2236 VSKPE
-2241 HMYCQETSGE
+2241 HMYCQETSEE
-2251 KTITVNGV
+2251 KKVEVGGV
-2259 TLYGSTTDEI
+2259 TLYGCSTDGI
-2269 RNNRVRYDLNKNSVV
+2269 RHQRVRYDLNKNSVV

-2311 VINCNADEQS
+2311 VINCNADEKS
-2321 VGQLP
+2321 VGKLP

-2341 ESLASRLNRT
+2341 ESLESRLNRT

-2366 YQTTVKNNQWY
+2366 YETSVQNKQWY

-2388 TIADKEVDTKTGME
+2388 TIADKNVGANGME
-2402 TPMRSIPM
+2402 TPERSIPM

-2469 TNDEVTIVNSIF
+2469 TNNEVTIANSIF

-2487 IGTGTL
+2487 KGTGTL
-2493 TNTYTDGNKVTNN
+2493 TTTYTDKNVKTNN
-2506 ATLGYGG
+2506 ETLGYGG

-2549 SNKIHIAV
+2549 STKMHIAV

-2566 DADGDKQ
+2566 DDGGNLK
-2573 LANFGNEKKEALFFC
+2573 LANFGSDQDEALFFC
-2588 AYQDGH
+2588 AYQNGH
-2594 GLPVQTSTTDQRA
+2594 GQPVKTSATDQRA
-2607 NDGISYANMHDIFTI
+2607 NDDVSYDKLGDLYKL

-2658 ANWLISRVNL
+2658 ADWLISRVNL

-2680 EKGNYKTGSD
+2680 EKGDYEKDAN
-2690 GEYEAHGIYPLLSN
+2690 GEYKAHGIYPMLSK
-2704 YYKNSF
+2704 YYKSNF

-2735 NMNRISADPLGNTTQ
+2735 NMNRISADPLGNTTK

-2768 DGDEVDVMWVSDE
+2768 DGDSIDVMWVSDVE
-2781 EKTGAKTAD
+2781 RTGAKTAD

-2836 NGFQIHTGANDGMVA
+2836 NGFQIHTGKNNEMVA
-2851 LKNKIISGHD
+2851 LMKKIISGHD
-2861 YQAKSLTIEGGYSK
+2861 YQAQSLTIEGGYSK

-2883 EQYPT
+2883 EQNPT
-2888 ILKMAKKS
+2888 ILEMAKKS
-2896 TSTSNNMA
+2896 TSTSDNMA

-2910 DAEQWETQGNRSGG
+2910 DAEQWGTQGNRSGASTG
-2924 SSGESIDLTQGAIT
+2924 DAIDVTQGDIN

-2955 TFVNNYAMAKHTES
+2955 TFVNNYATADHKES
-2969 VGSDI
+2969 TGTI

-2983 QFKSDVK
+2983 QFKTTETGTGTTG
-2990 DPTKKTTTPLDAI
+2990 TKSTTEHLESTD
-3003 NVPKLTIKNC
+3003 VPKLTIKNC
-3013 IFQQNGADA
+3013 IFQQNGAA
-3022 SVPAVRIEK
+3022 TGATTVPAVRVES
-3031 GGGRSLIYNSVFH
+3031 GGGRTLIYNSVFH

-3054 DAVSIVNCTFAMNGG
+3054 DTVSIVNCTFAMNGG
-3069 HITLSDAA
+3069 HIKLSDQA
-3077 TGTSSLYNSII
+3077 TGASSLYNSII
-3088 WKDDQNNKMTTQY
+3088 WKDDQNNNKTMQY
-3101 EGIAIG
+3101 EGFSKDNAAT
-3107 DSMQYNAITGITNTD
+3107 DLVQYNAITGITNTD
-3122 ETAKYHNVGL
+3122 EEANHHNVGL
-3132 DSRNYNAMEGPNFV
+3132 DDRNYNAMEGPNFV
-3146 NGDGKDISLRDY
+3146 NGDGADISQRDY

-3166 LTRAD
+3166 LTRAN
-3171 YLLYARKVLGW
+3171 YLLYAQEVLGW
-3182 VPGMTIKDKTGNDV
+3182 VPGMIVKDKTGADV

-3208 DMAYTKDLAYKVRLY
+3208 DTAYTKDLAYKVRIY
-3223 DGSMERGAYECSSA
+3223 DKSMERGAYECSSA
-3237 MQRVLFVNPNK
+3237 MQRVLFVDPVKINTNK
-3248 VTGNMTGLSWQDAYG
+3248 TTGLSWENAYG
-3263 SGMVQRAVDAAAVY
+3263 SGSIQRAIDAAAVY
-3277 TYFNNKTADSNEA
+3277 TYFNKNVTDAQQA
-3290 KSYVFIKGS
+3290 KSYVFVKGANN
-3299 DVNAIPEV
+3299 DNATPEA

-3315 VYGSLAQTYTK
+3315 VYGSIASGYTV
-3326 EPEAVKDNQT
+3326 EPEGTKDPGT
-3336 GLVMYNNG
+3336 ETVIYNNG
-3344 ARSFENDAIATYI
+3344 ARNFENDKIAEYI
-3357 NKVRADRPGLAAKT
+3357 KNVKASRPGLAAKT
-3371 TKRTQIAGISSMS
+3371 THRTRVASISTMDMK
-3384 TNYAFGTLV
+3384 TGYGFGALV
-3393 DGFEI
+3393 DGVEVRGDKTKTITEPVINI
-3398 KAAQTLTA
+3398 KD
-3406 PAVNIS
+3406 PIE
-3412 DQVDSLMLRNIIIDG
+3412 SLVLRNMLIDG
-3427 NTVRADADGKTY
+3427 NTVSENNGTGA
-3439 PVVNLQHGLLY
+3439 PVVNLQYGLLY
-3450 NALVYGNTAPSVQ
+3450 NALLYGNTVAANQS
-3463 PIVSV
+3463 IVSV
-3468 GSNAAMLNCTVV
+3468 GKDGTMLNCTVV
-3480 ADAADNYAVSN
+3480 AEAEGQKTVDN
-3491 SGQVMNSILYNTASK
+3491 
-3506 AVSITGTGIS
+3506 
-3516 TNNYA
+3516 
-3521 AAGTP
+3521 AGTVINCIDFNRIDKQSETSGSGTYTNCYAYTGNP
-3526 FAPYRTTTN
+3526 FAPYLNTGNT
-3535 VYTLSEYLT
+3535 YTLPAFLT
-3544 NHAPYYYQLHERSK
+3544 GHAPYYYQLHENSLAINK
-3558 ALLGGTTT
+3558 GENDVT
-3566 LPSANNDGL
+3566 LPDRF
-3575 KAQYALVA
+3575 KAYVDLSN
-3583 FTADRDVL
+3583 DRDLL
-3591 GNPRRL
+3591 GNPRTL
-3597 MGTDKVDQG
+3597 GGTVDMG

-3611 DIPQKSTV
+3611 RIADGENRYADAK
-3619 EANTD
+3619 N
-3624 VTSFGGN
+3624 N
-3631 FYPHAGSVVYIH
+3631 RYPHEGSVVYI
-3643 EGGSLQLKANSFTA
+3643 GKNASLSLGADASTKIFTG

-3677 GNVVHTAYVA
+3677 GNIIHAAYVA
-3687 AERSFPAQMQYTLMS
+3687 AERSFPKGMQYTLMS
-3702 MPFPYDYAN
+3702 LPFPYDYAN
-3711 ALTTATDDN
+3711 ALTTTTDGN
-3720 GNITEKKI
+3720 GNISEAKYP
-3728 AIPKGKTYNGETR
+3728 IPMGKTYNGEKR

-3754 CWETMTSTAVKAC
+3754 CWEPMTSKQVNAC
-3767 DGWLLNFDKPLSEET
+3767 DGWLLNLGSPLTEA
-3782 VIRFTGFG
+3782 VDIRFTSFG
-3790 SKEGDYVYTEDG
+3790 SKDGDYVYSEDG
-3802 AAKTVTLTQYN
+3802 KAKTVTLTQYN
-3813 QVPTDGSAHFT
+3813 TTPADGSAHFT

-3842 YATKGSSDDSYAMS
+3842 YNTSTVQNEICAMNV
-3856 APHVFY
+3856 PHVFY
-3862 KVSADGN
+3862 TVTPDGN
-3869 SFATSQSWTDAS
+3869 NFTTSESWKDNS
-3881 TLDFGNAF
+3881 SLDFGSAF
-3889 FTQTAVIGDG
+3889 FTQTAVIGDKN
-3899 STEKVTFALP
+3899 TETVTFALPP

-3915 DPAAKPYV
+3915 TLAAKPYV
-3923 AIADEDGQSDA
+3923 ALSDESGRSDA
-3934 VEVRAIKSIDTIET
+3934 VEVRAIKSIET
-3948 IDAIEAIVPKASLAF
+3948 IDAIETIVPKASLAF

-3990 ALSLAGQAPV
+3990 ALSLAGNAPV

-4007 YRAARAGQL
+4007 YRAAKDGQL
-4016 TVSLPNAEAFD
+4016 TVSLPDADAFE
-4027 GQSVWLRDKAT
+4027 GQSVWLKDKET
-4038 GEVTDLTLSSYTLQ
+4038 GIVTDLTQGSYSLS
-4052 AEPGYTDNRLTLQ
+4052 AAAGYTDNRLTLQ
-4065 IGGVRSDGGRSGEAS
+4065 IGGLQPDGTISHDEPASATWTVRGSNGYLMVSGINAGDLVSIHALSGALMESDRSSGDS
-4080 DAMFTL
+4080 FTS
-4086 RAQQHRIV
+4086 H
-4094 IGNVKLGDRIVVY
+4094 
-4107 NVAGARVEAMTAE
+4107 
-4120 GETATTCQ
+4120 Q
-4128 LPAGVYMVRVG
+4128 LPQGVYIVTVNRSSKKVRL
-4139 EKAKKIAIK
+4139 

>member
-1 MRCCKNMVPFQQ
+1 M
-13 PPQSL
+13 
-18 ALKISTMR
+18 
-26 NRLLY
+26 
-31 IFLLILLSVVDASAQ
+31 SVVDASAQ
-46 TDTIRYVN
+46 SDTIRYVN
-54 GKTGKY
+54 ARTGKY
-60 ANDGKKWETAKDNV
+60 ANDGKTWATAKDNV
-74 QDAINDLYD
+74 QDAINDLYN
-83 YMQRNNLH
+83 YMQTQNVH

-102 APSESTGD
+102 TPSESTGD

-130 FNADSPEATPN
+130 FNADTPEATP
-141 DRVLSTHPAWRD
+141 DERVLSSHPAWRD
-153 GQSGLANEKQNTGKE
+153 GQSGLANDEQSTSTE

-175 LVKKEKTEGATIMRY
+175 LEEKEKTEGATVMRY

-234 NGYVKDAEG
+234 NGYVKDSVG
-243 KETLYADA
+243 NNTLYADS
-251 LVNGASLDGC
+251 LVYGASLDGC

-316 SVKDCNIY
+316 TVKDCNIY

-345 NGVLRHCNVTNNM
+345 NGVMRHCNVTNNM
-358 ARVGGGLMIVYT
+358 ARTGGGLMIVYT
-370 PEQHPYSTKYTKDGF
+370 PEKHPYSIKYTKDDF

-400 TEGAGVILYR
+400 TEGAGVVLYR

-459 CAANDNIQYGYY
+459 CPANDNIQYGYY

-482 QRPRLSYM
+482 QRPRLGYM

-501 NALRS
+501 NTLRS
-506 NVFQLSKEN
+506 NVFQISKEN
-515 FNSEKAGNYPM
+515 FTSGKAGNYPM
-526 FTQPSAT
+526 FTQPSDSTGANYAT
-533 AGANGATES
+533 ATPMNWIPES
-542 PLAWEPD
+542 
-549 PKSYL
+549 KSYL
-554 QQKGVQVSQLNTFGN
+554 QQKGVQVSQLSNFGN

-592 AFAVTDE
+592 AFAVADE
-599 QYQVAYLPA
+599 PYEVAELPA
-608 VDGTDPTIKIPTL
+608 VDGTNPTTKIPTL

-627 VIKDKDVTTSG
+627 VVKDKNEEKNG
-638 SSWDTPLNNVSE
+638 ASWDTPLDNVSE
-650 AVKDMEEYIKLNN
+650 AVKDMEEYIKQHNG
-663 VTSKTQILVKQG
+663 TTKTQILVKQG

-693 ANLESGAIHLLS
+693 ADLQSAALHLLN

-715 SLTGTNVNLRNPKEN
+715 SLTGTAVNLRNPKEN
-730 VTRINGNIIGNYK
+730 VTRINGNIVGNYK

-748 CVIFPNVQNAVLDG
+748 CVVFPNVHDAVLDG

-776 NYNNTDPADS
+776 EYNNTDPEGS
-786 YSYRL
+786 YSYRQ
-791 AYGYGAGIFI
+791 AYGFGGGIYL
-801 GARSRSDRI
+801 GSGSATDRRTP
-810 NMTGNEVRN
+810 MTGNIVRN

-830 GAAVF
+830 GGAVF

-841 LSDNS
+841 LNNSTS
-846 TLQQAALKMEN
+846 TLQQAELTMEN
-857 CIIHNNGVRNNQDKS
+857 CIIHNNAVRNKQDKN
-872 TVNQWRKS
+872 TVNQWRPE
-880 AGIIEAVGNATI
+880 AGIIEAVGNAKI

-902 VGTVFSAMKHNGNV
+902 VGTVFSAVKHNGNV

-937 RTQLKTDGTNLAA
+937 RTQLDAKGSNLAA
-950 LYYNGT
+950 LYYT
-956 NGNAPTGSNNQID
+956 NASSSLAGSNNQID
-969 KLYDKKG
+969 LLYNTKG
-976 IGTASKD
+976 IGDYVSKD
-983 AFKATFGNDR
+983 DFKPTFGNDR
-993 GDDKTYPRF
+993 SDDKTYPRF
-1002 VNPVRTIFVQRNTDD
+1002 VNPVRTIFVQRNADD

-1038 ASVADGEDVKTE
+1038 ASVTESEDVTTE

-1063 PDIGA
+1063 PDVGA

-1081 FVRTNGNDNND
+1081 FVRTPETGGKDSND
-1092 GQSWATAF
+1092 GLSWATAF
-1100 ATIGHALDVA
+1100 ATIGHALEVA
-1110 KFGKKSVWVAKGV
+1110 SSGKKSVWVAKGV

-1128 TMQNGVNVYGGFKS
+1128 TMQDGVNVYGGFKS

-1165 IDGQFKGHVLNQEG
+1165 IDGQYKGHVLNQNA
-1179 NFSNATTWEGL
+1179 NFSNATLWEGI
-1190 TIQNGTNLLPTS
+1190 TIQNGTNLVPTS
-1202 TGSVSKISKTI
+1202 TGSVSTITEKI

-1219 DWSKGTYGTK
+1219 NWSKGTYGTK

-1238 TSQYNL
+1238 TSKYTLSYNGNL
-1244 NYNDYWRYI
+1244 NYI
-1253 PALQYGGGAYILKNA
+1253 LAYGGGAYILKNA

-1279 YFQSCPSYITVKVA
+1279 YFQSYPSYITVKVA

-1301 IITKASEGAEE
+1301 TITKASADAKE

-1324 YMTYETPSS
+1324 YMTYVTPSS
-1333 GTTFGSDLQK
+1333 GKTFGKDMEK

-1362 NNEGKIYNNDKRM
+1362 NNEGKIYNNNYKM

-1406 MYLQKKSFI
+1406 MYLKTKSFI
-1415 YNTTIAYNLATNI
+1415 YNSTIAYNLATNI
-1428 SGLPCCP
+1428 SKLPCCP
-1435 GVWDAAARG
+1435 GVWDHAANGG
-1444 DDSNFAVNCSKFYNT
+1444 DPNFANNCSKFYNT
-1459 IFWANIGYGNTAE
+1459 IFWANIGYGNTGE

-1478 RSSYRE
+1478 RTTYRS
-1484 AIGKTGHMINCYHS
+1484 AIGKTGHMFNCYHS
-1498 VPGPKFGNAGVT
+1498 VPCVVYGNAGVNSDGT
-1510 QNNNNVSITDL
+1510 KITNDTLIFDTYTFSTTKAKIDDGVTNV
-1521 TQIYSTGTITST
+1521 
-1533 DVSSKNAVNIGVNA
+1533 
-1547 ANTNTYYTICKS
+1547 NTNKYYNSC
-1559 RNLFNESNYIYPTA
+1559 RAQDLFNESQYIYPT
-1573 SGSTQISSIET
+1573 GDETNGTQISSIET

-1590 NSGSLLAQ
+1590 NPASDLEK
-1598 YCINMGADEYGG
+1598 YCINMGSEFYG
-1610 TLKDTYGITEDIA
+1610 TELTDKLKVTEDIA
-1623 GADRIQDCKIDKGA
+1623 GADRIQDCRIDKGA
-1637 YEYNGASKI
+1637 YEYNGASEI
-1646 SPEIGKEKHKVYSKV
+1646 VPETGTEKHRVYKTKD
-1661 SDMTGTDTDFTVA
+1661 DMTGTDTDFDVA
-1674 TYYVSQNG
+1674 TFYVSQNG
-1682 DGVAN
+1682 GGVRN
-1687 ASSAKNAACNGKL
+1687 ASSASNAACNSKL

-1724 AIPDGG
+1724 QVQDGG

-1745 NPRQFSIQIPR
+1745 NPRQFSIQIPH
-1756 GVEVQGGWDQDFTK
+1756 GVEVQGGWDDDFKK
-1770 RDPLNNK
+1770 RDPLNQK
-1777 TLLKGTF
+1777 TLLTGEFNYDVGTS
-1784 DYGDGTS
+1784 S

-1810 ISKGTTAD
+1810 ISKGKDKD
-1818 GLPIYKLLSETV
+1818 GLPIYELLSDKFT
-1830 KTYKATWEATP
+1830 TYKATWEKTP
-1841 VSNLFSRS
+1841 GDSIFSRS

-1854 YIEDGQADGVLEEN
+1854 YIENGQADGVLEED

-1913 YNEAANGG
+1913 DNKAAYGA

-1945 YNNASVNGGGI
+1945 YNNATVNGGGI

-1961 LRSIGNVVWMNTSN
+1961 LRSIGNVVWQNESN
-1975 DQTDIAGVVNVDAS
+1975 DQSDIAGVVNVDAT

-2011 NISVNSSSDEGVR
+2011 NISVNSSSDAGVR
-2024 WQADSKLMTKTRQYQ
+2024 WQADSKWKTDTRSYQ

-2066 PGIDPVDIAGVKRM
+2066 PGIDSVDIAGVKRM
-2080 EQTEANQFAYD
+2080 AQTATDATLSAYD
-2091 GTTGLF
+2091 GTAL
-2097 VKDNVTTD
+2097 VEKDNVTTD

-2113 AFKIQAAKVFYR
+2113 AFKIQADKVFYR

-2141 LLESGDEIYKQVGS
+2141 LLNSDDPIYKQVGS

-2175 KRKDP
+2175 MRED
-2180 AGDKTPEKDK
+2180 ADGTPEKDK
-2190 PRNHRFEVFVA
+2190 LRNHRFEVFVA
-2201 GGTYYPYTDM
+2201 GGTYYPYTNM
-2211 YGNQGDV
+2211 YGEQGDV
-2218 RSNTFNIPEGVT
+2218 RANTFNIPEGVT

-2236 VSDPK
+2236 VSK
-2241 HMYCQETSGE
+2241 AEHMYCQETSGT
-2251 KTITVNGV
+2251 KTVNGV

-2269 RNNRVRYDLNKNSVV
+2269 RNNRVRYDINKNSVV

-2311 VINCNADEQS
+2311 VINCNADEKS
-2321 VGQLP
+2321 VGKLP
-2326 EYFDK
+2326 EYFSDS
-2331 DLKTTSDPKL
+2331 DLMTTTTDSTQ
-2341 ESLASRLNRT
+2341 ESTASRLNRT

-2366 YQTTVKNNQWY
+2366 YETAVQNKEWY
-2377 YRGGGIFIDGT
+2377 YRGGGIMVNGAKIKD
-2388 TIADKEVDTKTGME
+2388 AKPDSKTGMDAVV
-2402 TPMRSIPM
+2402 RRIPM

-2435 VVGCAF
+2435 VVGCSF
-2441 AQNYSKSPDVTD
+2441 VQNYSKSPDNTD
-2453 TEDCANVA
+2453 ADKDDRDNVA

-2487 IGTGTL
+2487 KGTGQL
-2493 TNTYTDGNKVTNN
+2493 KTYTDGNGKTNN
-2506 ATLGYGG
+2506 ETLGFGG

-2549 SNKIHIAV
+2549 SNKMHIAV

-2566 DADGDKQ
+2566 DEGGNLK
-2573 LANFGNEKKEALFFC
+2573 LANFGSDQDEALFFC
-2588 AYQDGH
+2588 AYQDKH
-2594 GLPVQTSTTDQRA
+2594 GQTVKSSADDLRA
-2607 NDGISYANMHDIFTI
+2607 KDVEYADLKNLFNF
-2622 LGGNNNVIISDNN
+2622 LGETNNNVIISDNN

-2680 EKGNYKTGSD
+2680 EKGNYKTD
-2690 GEYEAHGIYPLLSN
+2690 DKGEYEAHGIYPLLSK
-2704 YYKNSF
+2704 YYKTNF
-2710 KLTLLPLGK
+2710 KLTLLPLGS

-2727 DKNEESTE
+2727 DKNEESGE
-2735 NMNRISADPLGNTTQ
+2735 NMNRISADPLGKTTK

-2768 DGDEVDVMWVSDE
+2768 DGDSIDVMWVSDE
-2781 EKTGAKTAD
+2781 ERTGAKTAD

-2836 NGFQIHTGANDGMVA
+2836 NGFQIHTGKNNEMVA
-2851 LKNKIISGHD
+2851 LMKKIISGHD

-2883 EQYPT
+2883 EQNPT
-2888 ILKMAKKS
+2888 VLEMANKS
-2896 TSTSNNMA
+2896 TSTADNMA

-2910 DAEQWETQGNRSGG
+2910 DAEQWETQGNRSGASTG
-2924 SSGESIDLTQGAIT
+2924 DAIDVTQGGIN

-2955 TFVNNYAMAKHTES
+2955 TFVNNYATGEHKES
-2969 VGSDI
+2969 KGTDI

-2983 QFKSDVK
+2983 QFKTTETGTGTTDTKS
-2990 DPTKKTTTPLDAI
+2990 PTDHLDATG
-3003 NVPKLTIKNC
+3003 VPKLTIKNC
-3013 IFQQNGADA
+3013 IFQQNGAKGA
-3022 SVPAVRIEK
+3022 TTVPAVRVEK
-3031 GGGRSLIYNSVFH
+3031 GGGRTLIYNSVFH

-3054 DAVSIVNCTFAMNGG
+3054 DSVSIVNCTFAMNGG
-3069 HITLSDAA
+3069 HIKLSDQA
-3077 TGTSSLYNSII
+3077 TGASSLYNSII
-3088 WKDDQNNKMTTQY
+3088 WKDDQNNGMKTQY
-3101 EGIAIG
+3101 EGIAPG
-3107 DSMQYNAITGITNTD
+3107 ESMQYNAITGIENTEED
-3122 ETAKYHNVGL
+3122 DAHYHNVGL
-3132 DSRNYNAMEGPNFV
+3132 DDHNYNAMEGPNFV
-3146 NGDGKDISLRDY
+3146 NGDGADISQRDY

-3166 LTRAD
+3166 LTRAS

-3182 VPGMTIKDKTGNDV
+3182 VSGMTIKTKWGKDTTLTDEIIQ
-3196 KLDKDNILTMLA
+3196 KLLA
-3208 DMAYTKDLAYKVRLY
+3208 DTAYTKDLANKVRLY

-3237 MQRVLFVNPNK
+3237 MQRVLFVDPVKINTNK
-3248 VTGNMTGLSWQDAYG
+3248 TTGLSWENAYG
-3263 SGMVQRAVDAAAVY
+3263 SGSIQRAIDAAAVY
-3277 TYFNNKTADSNEA
+3277 TYFNDKADVSQQA
-3290 KSYVFIKGS
+3290 KSYVFVKGANN
-3299 DVNAIPEV
+3299 DNATPEA

-3315 VYGSLAQTYTK
+3315 VYGSIAPGYTD
-3326 EPEAVKDNQT
+3326 EPKGTIDPGT
-3336 GLVMYNNG
+3336 GNVIYNNG
-3344 ARSFENDAIATYI
+3344 ARSFENAAIDTYI
-3357 NKVRADRPGLAAKT
+3357 KKVKASRPGLAAKT
-3371 TKRTQIAGISSMS
+3371 THRTRVASISTMAMK
-3384 TNYAFGTLV
+3384 TGYGFGALV
-3393 DGFEI
+3393 DGVEVRGDKTKTITDPVINI
-3398 KAAQTLTA
+3398 KDPIDGL
-3406 PAVNIS
+3406 V
-3412 DQVDSLMLRNIIIDG
+3412 LRNMIIDG
-3427 NTVRADADGKTY
+3427 NTVSENNDTGA
-3439 PVVNLQHGLLY
+3439 PVVDLQYGLLY
-3450 NALVYGNTAPSVQ
+3450 NALLYGNTSAGQ

-3468 GSNAAMLNCTVV
+3468 DKDATMLNCTVV
-3480 ADAADNYAVSN
+3480 ADAAGQKTVDN
-3491 SGQVMNSILYNTASK
+3491 
-3506 AVSITGTGIS
+3506 
-3516 TNNYA
+3516 
-3521 AAGTP
+3521 AGTVVNCIDYNSADKASSADEATTGSGTYTNCYSATGNP
-3526 FAPYRTTTN
+3526 FAPYLNTGN
-3535 VYTLSEYLT
+3535 KYTLPTFLT
-3544 NHAPYYYQLHERSK
+3544 GHAPYYYQLHENSLAINK
-3558 ALLGGTTT
+3558 GMNDVT
-3566 LPSANNDGL
+3566 LPDRFKDYVDFS
-3575 KAQYALVA
+3575 
-3583 FTADRDVL
+3583 TDRDLL
-3591 GNPRRL
+3591 GNPRTL
-3597 MGTDKVDQG
+3597 GDAVDMG

-3611 DIPQKSTV
+3611 SIADGESSNAT
-3619 EANTD
+3619 ATD
-3624 VTSFGGN
+3624 N
-3631 FYPHAGSVVYIH
+3631 HYPHEGSVVYI
-3643 EGGSLQLKANSFTA
+3643 GKKASLSLGENAKSQIFTG

-3665 LLLKT
+3665 LLLKS

-3677 GNVVHTAYVA
+3677 GNVIHAAYVA
-3687 AERSFPAQMQYTLMS
+3687 AERSFPKGMQYTLMS
-3702 MPFPYDYAN
+3702 LPFPYDYDN
-3711 ALTTATDDN
+3711 ALTTTTDDK
-3720 GNITEKKI
+3720 GNISEAKYP
-3728 AIPKGKTYNGETR
+3728 IPTGKTYNGEKR

-3754 CWETMTSTAVKAC
+3754 CWETMASTKVNAC
-3767 DGWLLNFDKPLSEET
+3767 DGWLLKFGSPLT
-3782 VIRFTGFG
+3782 DAVNIRFTSFG
-3790 SKEGDYVYTEDG
+3790 STDGEYVYSEDG
-3802 AAKTVTLTQYN
+3802 KAKTVTLTQYN
-3813 QVPTDGSAHFT
+3813 QTKSTDGSAHFT

-3842 YATKGSSDDSYAMS
+3842 YKTYRVTNGTCDMNV
-3856 APHVFY
+3856 PHVLY
-3862 KVSADGN
+3862 TVSADGN
-3869 SFATSQSWTDAS
+3869 NFNTQQSWTDGS
-3881 TLDFGNAF
+3881 TLDYGSAF
-3889 FTQTAVIGDG
+3889 FTQTAIIGDKE
-3899 STEKVTFALP
+3899 TVTFAIP
-3909 LPSKTP
+3909 VASDNFVAP
-3915 DPAAKPYV
+3915 AKPFV
-3923 AIADEDGQSDA
+3923 SLSDEDGRTDN
-3934 VEVRAIKSIDTIET
+3934 VEVDV
-3948 IDAIEAIVPKASLAF
+3948 DDEAKGLAF

-3980 QVYLLDNSGV
+3980 QVYLLDGSGV
-3990 ALSLAGQAPV
+3990 ALSLAGKAPV

-4007 YRAARAGQL
+4007 YRSVGGRL
-4016 TVSLPNAEAFD
+4016 TVALPDAAAFD
-4027 GQSVWLRDKAT
+4027 GKSVWLKDKAT
-4038 GEVTDLTLSSYTLQ
+4038 GEVTDLTQASYSLNV
-4052 AEPGYTDNRLTLQ
+4052 APGYNDNRLTLT
-4065 IGGVRSDGGRSGEAS
+4065 IGGVRPYGSSDSSSDGGSSWTVSADDGHLVVSGIS
-4080 DAMFTL
+4080 DGDAVTIYSVGGAMVERGSATGATYTS
-4086 RAQQHRIV
+4086 RALDQ
-4094 IGNVKLGDRIVVY
+4094 
-4107 NVAGARVEAMTAE
+4107 
-4120 GETATTCQ
+4120 
-4128 LPAGVYMVRVG
+4128 GVYIVRVNG
-4139 EKAKKIAIK
+4139 SSKKVVLRLGR

>member
-1 MRCCKNMVPFQQ
+1 M
-13 PPQSL
+13 
-18 ALKISTMR
+18 
-26 NRLLY
+26 
-31 IFLLILLSVVDASAQ
+31 SVLDASAQ

-54 GKTGKY
+54 VKTGKY
-60 ANDGKKWETAKDNV
+60 ANDGKTWNTAKDNV

-83 YMQRNNLH
+83 YMQRNNVH

-102 APSESTGD
+102 TPSESTGD

-130 FNADSPEATPN
+130 FNADKPETTPN
-141 DRVLSTHPAWRD
+141 DRVLSTQPAWRD
-153 GQSGLANEKQNTGKE
+153 GQSGLANDKQSTETE
-168 QTITMGE
+168 QTITMGQLE
-175 LVKKEKTEGATIMRY
+175 KMEKTEGSPIMRY

-234 NGYVKDAEG
+234 NGYVKDTAG
-243 KETLYADA
+243 KETLYADS
-251 LVNGASLDGC
+251 LVYGASLDGC
-261 IIQDGN
+261 VIQDGN

-345 NGVLRHCNVTNNM
+345 NGVMRHCNVTNNM

-410 GGVLNHCT
+410 GGILNHCT

-471 ATTDLYAKATA
+471 ATTDLFKLATA
-482 QRPRLSYM
+482 QRPHLSYM

-533 AGANGATES
+533 AGVSGATES
-542 PLAWEPD
+542 PLAWLPD

-599 QYQVAYLPA
+599 LYKVAELPA
-608 VDGTDPTIKIPTL
+608 VDGSGSTIPTL

-627 VIKDKDVTTSG
+627 VVKDKDVTTSG

-650 AVKDMEEYIKLNN
+650 AVKHMEEYIKQHN

-776 NYNNTDPADS
+776 NYDNKDPKDS

-801 GARSRSDRI
+801 GARSRSDRKD
-810 NMTGNEVRN
+810 MTGNVVRN

-830 GAAVF
+830 GGAVF

-841 LSDNS
+841 LTDNTS
-846 TLQQAALKMEN
+846 TLQKAELTMVN
-857 CIIHNNGVRNNQDKS
+857 CIIHNNGVRNKQDEN

-902 VGTVFSAMKHNGNV
+902 VGTVFSAMRHNGNV

-937 RTQLKTDGTNLAA
+937 RTQLKTDGSNLAA
-950 LYYNGT
+950 LYYNGA
-956 NGNAPTGSNNQID
+956 NGNVPTGSNNQID

-976 IGTASKD
+976 IDAASKD
-983 AFKATFGNDR
+983 DFKPIFGNDR
-993 GDDKTYPRF
+993 GDDTTYPRF
-1002 VNPVRTIFVQRNTDD
+1002 VNPVRTIFVQRNADD

-1038 ASVADGEDVKTE
+1038 ASVATNEDVTTE

-1073 QPENGTTY
+1073 QPENGSTY
-1081 FVRTNGNDNND
+1081 FVRTNGKDSND
-1092 GQSWATAF
+1092 GLSWATAF

-1110 KFGKKSVWVAKGV
+1110 SSGKKSVWVAQGV
-1123 YKENL
+1123 YYENL
-1128 TMQNGVNVYGGFKS
+1128 TMKDGVNVYGGFKS
-1142 YGNPGMREGERDISN
+1142 YGNPGKREGERDISN
-1157 LDSTYQTI
+1157 LDPTYQTI
-1165 IDGQFKGHVLNQEG
+1165 IDGQFKGHVLNQDA

-1190 TIQNGTNLLPTS
+1190 TIQNGTNLVPTS
-1202 TGSVSKISKTI
+1202 TGSVSTISETK

-1219 DWSKGTYGTK
+1219 DWSKEGTYGTK

-1238 TSQYNL
+1238 TSTYTLSYKWNSVL
-1244 NYNDYWRYI
+1244 K
-1253 PALQYGGGAYILKNA
+1253 YGGGAYIVKNA
-1268 TLKNCLIRYNH
+1268 KLKNCLIRYNH
-1279 YFQSCPSYITVKVA
+1279 YFQSWPSSITIKVA

-1301 IITKASEGAEE
+1301 TITKASADAEE
-1312 VSVTKDS
+1312 VSVTKVS

-1324 YMTYETPSS
+1324 YMTYEVPSQAS
-1333 GTTFGSDLQK
+1333 VNNFGVDQQK
-1343 GGSGIY
+1343 GGAGIY
-1349 LGSGAVLENCVVR
+1349 IGSGATLEDCIIR
-1362 NNEGKIYNNDKRM
+1362 NNEGRIFQQNSLRM
-1375 VGCGILSDGG
+1375 TGAGVRSDGG
-1385 TVLNSLIVE
+1385 QVINSLIVE
-1394 NYTSGGNCLGVA
+1394 NFGNGGNCLGAA
-1406 MYLQKKSFI
+1406 MFLGSKSQI
-1415 YNTTIAYNLATNI
+1415 YNSTIAYNYVYGITQ
-1428 SGLPCCP
+1428 SGVPCAP
-1435 GVWDAAARG
+1435 GVWDDAVRG
-1444 DDSNFAVNCSKFYNT
+1444 NDTNFSTKCSQFYNT
-1459 IFWANIGYGNTAE
+1459 VFWANIGYGSTGE

-1478 RSSYRE
+1478 RGSYSA
-1484 AIGKTGHMINCYHS
+1484 AIGKTGHMFNCYHS
-1498 VPGPKFGNAGVT
+1498 VPCVVYGNAGVNSDGT
-1510 QNNNNVSITDL
+1510 KITDNTVIFD
-1521 TQIYSTGTITST
+1521 TQTFSTT
-1533 DVSSKNAVNIGVNA
+1533 KANINSGVTNE
-1547 ANTNTYYTICKS
+1547 NTNKYYNSCRAKD
-1559 RNLFNESNYIYPTA
+1559 LFNESQYIYPT
-1573 SGSTQISSIET
+1573 GDETNGTQISSIET

-1590 NSGSLLAQ
+1590 NPASDLAQ
-1598 YCINMGADEYGG
+1598 YCINMGADEDEM
-1610 TLKDTYGITEDIA
+1610 LKVTEDIA
-1623 GADRIQDCKIDKGA
+1623 GADRIQDCQIDKGA

-1646 SPEIGKEKHKVYSKV
+1646 SPEIGKEQHKVYKDV
-1661 SDMTGTDTDFTVA
+1661 SDMTGKDTEFTVA

-1682 DGVAN
+1682 DSIAD
-1687 ASSAKNAACNGKL
+1687 ASSAAKAACKSKL

-1711 YDHPRDHVVVKLA
+1711 YANPTHHVVVKLA
-1724 AIPDGG
+1724 AVPDGG

-1756 GVEVQGGWDQDFTK
+1756 GVEVQGGWDDDFTK
-1770 RDPLNNK
+1770 RDPLNQK

-1800 DYVFDENGNR
+1800 DYVFDVNGNR
-1810 ISKGTTAD
+1810 ISKGTAAD
-1818 GLPIYKLLSETV
+1818 GLPIYDLLSDKV
-1830 KTYKATWEATP
+1830 KTYKATWVVTP
-1841 VSNLFSRS
+1841 GDTLFSRS

-1854 YIEDGQADGVLEEN
+1854 YIEDGQADGVLPEN

-1913 YNEAANGG
+1913 DNKAANGA

-1927 PDNPS
+1927 PDSTS

-1945 YNNASVNGGGI
+1945 YNNATVNGGGI

-1975 DQTDIAGVVNVDAS
+1975 DQSDIAGVVNVDAT

-2011 NISVNSSSDEGVR
+2011 NISVNSNSDEGVR
-2024 WQADSKLMTKTRQYQ
+2024 WTSDDKLKTKTRQYQ

-2047 VLTRAALPYTTM
+2047 VLTRAALPYATM
-2059 RNMLRFF
+2059 RDMLRFF
-2066 PGIDPVDIAGVKRM
+2066 PGIDSVDIAGVKRM
-2080 EQTEANQFAYD
+2080 AQTATDATQSAYD
-2091 GTTGLF
+2091 GTGL
-2097 VKDNVTTD
+2097 VGKNNVTTD
-2105 IGARAINY
+2105 IGARAINASY
-2113 AFKIQAAKVFYR
+2113 DITVAKVFYR

-2130 PTNVS
+2130 PTNVN

-2141 LLESGDEIYKQVGS
+2141 LLESDDPIYKQVGS

-2175 KRKDP
+2175 KRDET
-2180 AGDKTPEKDK
+2180 AGDKTPEKEK

-2201 GGTYYPYTDM
+2201 GGTYYPYTNM
-2211 YGNQGDV
+2211 YGEQGDV
-2218 RSNTFNIPEGVT
+2218 RANTFNIPEGVT

-2236 VSDPK
+2236 VSKPE
-2241 HMYCQETSGE
+2241 HMYCQETSEE
-2251 KTITVNGV
+2251 KKVEVGGV
-2259 TLYGSTTDEI
+2259 TLYGCSTDEI
-2269 RNNRVRYDLNKNSVV
+2269 RNNRVRYDINKNSVV

-2304 QVKNVYH
+2304 TVKNVYH
-2311 VINCNADEQS
+2311 VINCNADEES

-2326 EYFDK
+2326 EYFSDDNLTKLTTDAK
-2331 DLKTTSDPKL
+2331 D
-2341 ESLASRLNRT
+2341 ESTASRLNRT

-2366 YQTTVKNNQWY
+2366 YETAVQNNQWY
-2377 YRGGGIFIDGT
+2377 YRGGGIMVNGT
-2388 TIADKEVDTKTGME
+2388 KIKENSVDTKTGMD
-2402 TPMRSIPM
+2402 TPERSIPM

-2441 AQNYSKSPDVTD
+2441 AQNYSKSPDNTD
-2453 TEDCANVA
+2453 ADKEDCANVA

-2469 TNDEVTIVNSIF
+2469 TNDKVTITNSIF

-2487 IGTGTL
+2487 KGTGQL
-2493 TNTYTDGNKVTNN
+2493 KPYTDGSGTKNN
-2506 ATLGYGG
+2506 DALGFGG

-2528 NSVRNKAHSF
+2528 NSVRNKAYSF
-2538 PSIYNTLPNSS
+2538 PSIYNTMPNSS
-2549 SNKIHIAV
+2549 EPTKTHIAV

-2566 DADGDKQ
+2566 DADGDKR

-2594 GLPVQTSTTDQRA
+2594 GLPVKTSEKDQRA
-2607 NDGISYANMHDIFTI
+2607 YDDVSYDKLGDLYDD

-2680 EKGNYKTGSD
+2680 EKGNYKTD
-2690 GEYEAHGIYPLLSN
+2690 ANGEYVAHGIYPKLSKYSKSN
-2704 YYKNSF
+2704 F

-2735 NMNRISADPLGNTTQ
+2735 NMNRISADPLGNTTK

-2768 DGDEVDVMWVSDE
+2768 DGDSIDVMWVSDVE
-2781 EKTGAKTAD
+2781 RTGANTAD

-2836 NGFQIHTGANDGMVA
+2836 NGFQIHTGKNNEMVA
-2851 LKNKIISGHD
+2851 LMKKIISGHD

-2883 EQYPT
+2883 EQNPT
-2888 ILKMAKKS
+2888 ILEMANKS
-2896 TSTSNNMA
+2896 TSTVDNMA

-2910 DAEQWETQGNRSGG
+2910 DAEQWETQGNRG
-2924 SSGESIDLTQGAIT
+2924 STTGEIDVTQGGIT
-2938 KSSKST
+2938 KTSKST

-2955 TFVNNYAMAKHTES
+2955 TFVNNYATGGHTES
-2969 VGSDI
+2969 KGTDI

-2983 QFKSDVK
+2983 QFKSDEN
-2990 DPTKKTTTPLDAI
+2990 DDTRKTTTALSATG
-3003 NVPKLTIKNC
+3003 VPKLTIKNC
-3013 IFQQNGADA
+3013 IFQQNGAKDA
-3022 SVPAVRIEK
+3022 TTVPAVRVEK
-3031 GGGRSLIYNSVFH
+3031 GGGRTLIYNSVFH

-3054 DAVSIVNCTFAMNGG
+3054 DTVSIVNCTFAMNGG
-3069 HITLSDAA
+3069 HIKLSDQA
-3077 TGTSSLYNSII
+3077 TGASSLYNSII
-3088 WKDDQNNKMTTQY
+3088 WKDDQNNKMATQY
-3101 EGIAIG
+3101 EGFSKDNVAT
-3107 DSMQYNAITGITNTD
+3107 DSVRYNAITGITNTNED
-3122 ETAKYHNVGL
+3122 ANYHNVGL
-3132 DSRNYNAMEGPNFV
+3132 DDRNYNAMEGPNFV
-3146 NGDGKDISLRDY
+3146 NGDGEDISQRDY

-3166 LTRAD
+3166 LTRAS
-3171 YLLYARKVLGW
+3171 YLLYAQKVLGW
-3182 VPGMTIKDKTGNDV
+3182 VPGMTIKTKWGNDTTLTDEIIP
-3196 KLDKDNILTMLA
+3196 KLLA
-3208 DMAYTKDLAYKVRLY
+3208 NTVYTNDLANKVRLY

-3237 MQRVLFVNPNK
+3237 MQRVLFVDPVKINTNK
-3248 VTGNMTGLSWQDAYG
+3248 TTGLSWENAYG
-3263 SGMVQRAVDAAAVY
+3263 SGSIQRAIDAAAVY
-3277 TYFNNKTADSNEA
+3277 TYFNNKTGVSQQA
-3290 KSYVFIKGS
+3290 KSYVFVKGANN
-3299 DVNAIPEV
+3299 DNATPEA

-3315 VYGSLAQTYTK
+3315 VYGSIAPGYTV
-3326 EPEAVKDNQT
+3326 EPEGTKDPGT
-3336 GLVMYNNG
+3336 RTVIYNNG
-3344 ARSFENDAIATYI
+3344 ARTFENAAIDTYI
-3357 NKVRADRPGLAAKT
+3357 QKVKASRPGLAAKT
-3371 TKRTQIAGISSMS
+3371 THRTRVASISTMDMK
-3384 TNYAFGTLV
+3384 TGYGFGALV
-3393 DGFEI
+3393 DGVEVRGDKTKTITDPVINI
-3398 KAAQTLTA
+3398 K
-3406 PAVNIS
+3406 
-3412 DQVDSLMLRNIIIDG
+3412 DQIDNLVLRNIIIDG
-3427 NTVRADADGKTY
+3427 NTVSENNGNGAS
-3439 PVVNLQHGLLY
+3439 VVNLQHGLLY
-3450 NALVYGNTAPSVQ
+3450 NALLYGNTVAANT

-3468 GSNAAMLNCTVV
+3468 GTGGTMLNCTVV
-3480 ADAADNYAVSN
+3480 ADAAGQKTVDNAGAVINCIDYNSADKASDESKSGAGTYTNCYAV
-3491 SGQVMNSILYNTASK
+3491 
-3506 AVSITGTGIS
+3506 TG
-3516 TNNYA
+3516 N
-3521 AAGTP
+3521 P
-3526 FAPYRTTTN
+3526 FAPYLRAGGN
-3535 VYTLSEYLT
+3535 VYTLPAFLT
-3544 NHAPYYYQLHERSK
+3544 GHAPYYYQLHENSK
-3558 ALLGGTTT
+3558 AINTGT
-3566 LPSANNDGL
+3566 NDL
-3575 KAQYALVA
+3575 SLNESIKDYVDLS
-3583 FTADRDVL
+3583 TDRDIL
-3591 GNPRRL
+3591 GNPRTL
-3597 MGTDKVDQG
+3597 GGTVDMG

-3611 DIPQKSTV
+3611 SIADNDSRFAT
-3619 EANTD
+3619 AD
-3624 VTSFGGN
+3624 GN
-3631 FYPHAGSVVYIH
+3631 RYPHEGSVVYI
-3643 EGGSLQLKANSFTA
+3643 GKNASLSLGDTEKASQIFTG

-3665 LLLKT
+3665 LLLKA

-3677 GNVVHTAYVA
+3677 GNVIHAAYVA
-3687 AERSFPAQMQYTLMS
+3687 AERSFPSGMQYTLMS
-3702 MPFPYDYAN
+3702 LPFPYDYAN
-3711 ALTTATDDN
+3711 ALTTTTDDN
-3720 GNITEKKI
+3720 GNISETKYT
-3728 AIPKGKTYNGETR
+3728 IPKGKTYNGEKR

-3754 CWETMTSTAVKAC
+3754 CWETMTSTQVNAC
-3767 DGWLLNFDKPLSEET
+3767 DGWLLKFDDPLT
-3782 VIRFTGFG
+3782 ADTDIRFTSFG
-3790 SKEGDYVYTEDG
+3790 STDGEYVYSEDG
-3802 AAKTVTLTQYN
+3802 KAKTVTLTQYN
-3813 QVPTDGSAHFT
+3813 TTPTDGSAHFT

-3842 YATKGSSDDSYAMS
+3842 YNTYTVQNELCAMNV
-3856 APHVFY
+3856 PHVFY
-3862 KVSADGN
+3862 TLTADGN
-3869 SFATSQSWTDAS
+3869 NFTTSQSWNGKAS
-3881 TLDFGNAF
+3881 PLDFGSAF
-3889 FTQTAVIGDG
+3889 FTQTAVIGDKN
-3899 STEKVTFALP
+3899 TETVTFALP

-4000 GVEMAMG
+4000 GVEMVMG

-4016 TVSLPNAEAFD
+4016 TVSLPDAEAFD

-4065 IGGVRSDGGRSGEAS
+4065 IGGVRPDGGRSGEAS

-4094 IGNVKLGDRIVVY
+4094 ISNVKLGDRIVVY

>member
-1 MRCCKNMVPFQQ
+1 M
-13 PPQSL
+13 
-18 ALKISTMR
+18 
-26 NRLLY
+26 
-31 IFLLILLSVVDASAQ
+31 SVVDASAQ

-54 GKTGKY
+54 AKTGKY
-60 ANDGKKWETAKDNV
+60 ANTGTSWENAKDNV

-83 YMQRNNLH
+83 YMQRNKVH

-102 APSESTGD
+102 TPSESTGD

-130 FNADSPEATPN
+130 FNADSPEATP
-141 DRVLSTHPAWRD
+141 DLRILSSHPAWRD
-153 GQSGLANEKQNTGKE
+153 GQSKLANDEQSTETE
-168 QTITMGE
+168 QTITMGKLKE
-175 LVKKEKTEGATIMRY
+175 IEKTEGAPIMRY

-234 NGYVKDAEG
+234 NGYIKDDAG
-243 KETLYADA
+243 TNTLYADS
-251 LVNGASLDGC
+251 LIYGASLDGC

-316 SVKDCNIY
+316 TVKDCNIY

-345 NGVLRHCNVTNNM
+345 NGVMRHCNVTNNM
-358 ARVGGGLMIVYT
+358 ARTGGGLMIVYT
-370 PEQHPYSTKYTKDGF
+370 PEKHPYSTKYTKDDF

-400 TEGAGVILYR
+400 TEGAGVVLYR

-418 IANNECTGTDITI
+418 IVNNECTGTDITI
-431 GGVRYGRTGGLFIYG
+431 AGVRYGRTGGLFIYG

-459 CAANDNIQYGYY
+459 CAANDDIQYGYY
-471 ATTDLYAKATA
+471 ATTDLYANATA
-482 QRPRLSYM
+482 QRPRLGYM

-501 NALRS
+501 NTLRS
-506 NVFQLSKEN
+506 NVFQISKEN
-515 FNSEKAGNYPM
+515 FTPGKAGNYPI
-526 FTQPSAT
+526 FTLPSTT
-533 AGANGATES
+533 AGANGATAT
-542 PLAWEPD
+542 PMDWMPN
-549 PKSYL
+549 PMSYL
-554 QQKGVQVSQLNTFGN
+554 QQKGVQVSQLNNFGN

-592 AFAVTDE
+592 AFAITDE
-599 QYQVAYLPA
+599 RYKVAELPA
-608 VDGTDPTIKIPTL
+608 VDGSNPDVKIPTL

-627 VIKDKDVTTSG
+627 VVKDKDVITSG
-638 SSWDTPLNNVSE
+638 ESWDTPLDNVSE
-650 AVKDMEEYIKLNN
+650 AVKDMEEYIKQHN

-675 TITTA
+675 NITTA
-680 GSSSYLYDTTTGE
+680 GSSSYLYDTVTGE
-693 ANLESGAIHLLS
+693 SNLESGALHLLS

-715 SLTGTNVNLRNPKEN
+715 SLTGTAVNLRNPKEN
-730 VTRINGNIIGNYK
+730 VTRINGNIVGNYK

-748 CVIFPNVQNAVLDG
+748 CVIFPNVHDAVLDG
-762 FYISYGNAEKPDDP
+762 FYISYGNAEKPDSP
-776 NYNNTDPADS
+776 EYNNHDKEGS
-786 YSYRL
+786 YSYRQ

-801 GARSRSDRI
+801 GARSRSDRDHDMAR
-810 NMTGNEVRN
+810 NVVRN

-830 GAAVF
+830 GGAVF

-841 LSDNS
+841 RTDNTS
-846 TLQQAALKMEN
+846 TLQQAELTMEN
-857 CIIHNNGVRNNQDKS
+857 CIIHNNGVRNKQDKN

-880 AGIIEAVGNATI
+880 AGIIQAVGAATI

-902 VGTVFSAMKHNGNV
+902 VGTVFSAYTDKGGK
-916 SPTIT
+916 PTIS

-937 RTQLKTDGTNLAA
+937 RTQLKTDGSNLAA

-969 KLYDKKG
+969 TLYEKHTWLSADLKKLF
-976 IGTASKD
+976 IP
-983 AFKATFGNDR
+983 TFGNDR
-993 GDDKTYPRF
+993 GNDKTYPRF
-1002 VNPVRTIFVQRNTDD
+1002 VNPVRTIFVQRNADD

-1038 ASVADGEDVKTE
+1038 ASVTTGEDVTTE

-1073 QPENGTTY
+1073 QPENGSTY
-1081 FVRTNGNDNND
+1081 FVRTNGSDSND
-1092 GQSWATAF
+1092 GLSWATAF
-1100 ATIGHALDVA
+1100 ATIGHALSVA
-1110 KFGKKSVWVAKGV
+1110 KSGKKSVWVAKGV
-1123 YKENL
+1123 YYENL
-1128 TMQNGVNVYGGFKS
+1128 TMEDGVNVYGGFKA
-1142 YGNPGMREGERDISN
+1142 YGNPGKREGERDISN
-1157 LDSTYQTI
+1157 LKSDYQTI
-1165 IDGQFKGHVLNQEG
+1165 LDGGG
-1179 NFSNATTWEGL
+1179 NNRVVYGSGITTATMWEGL
-1190 TIQNGTNLLPTS
+1190 TIQNGYL
-1202 TGSVSKISKTI
+1202 
-1213 TNTGSS
+1213 
-1219 DWSKGTYGTK
+1219 
-1229 VTKTITRTF
+1229 
-1238 TSQYNL
+1238 
-1244 NYNDYWRYI
+1244 
-1253 PALQYGGGAYILKNA
+1253 YGGFGSGVYMSG
-1268 TLKNCLIRYNH
+1268 TVTVKNCLIRNNALTSRGLR
-1279 YFQSCPSYITVKVA
+1279 QG
-1293 PTTTYTTT
+1293 
-1301 IITKASEGAEE
+1301 GAG
-1312 VSVTKDS
+1312 V
-1319 VSNVP
+1319 
-1324 YMTYETPSS
+1324 
-1333 GTTFGSDLQK
+1333 
-1343 GGSGIY
+1343 Y
-1349 LGSGAVLENCVVR
+1349 LGSSSCRLVDCVVR
-1362 NNEGKIYNNDKRM
+1362 NNLLRPSNQGAGAGVFMNGGTIINSMIVENAVDPNYINQNILGVGIFVANSTTIENKIYN
-1375 VGCGILSDGG
+1375 S
-1385 TVLNSLIVE
+1385 
-1394 NYTSGGNCLGVA
+1394 
-1406 MYLQKKSFI
+1406 
-1415 YNTTIAYNLATNI
+1415 TIAYNMGKVKAVYNMGKVEAGYPI
-1428 SGLPCCP
+1428 AP
-1435 GVWDAAARG
+1435 GIWDDNPYKAKG
-1444 DDSNFAVNCSKFYNT
+1444 QVKLYNCIIWGN
-1459 IFWANIGYGNTAE
+1459 AGYGNTGESYNA
-1472 NFNQVC
+1472 VC
-1478 RSSYRE
+1478 RGGWQD
-1484 AIGKTGHMINCYHS
+1484 AVGKPGIMYSCYHS
-1498 VPGPKFGNAGVT
+1498 APSSYFANDGVSTDRSSVNDPSLVYDTNTIPTRVKVPGK
-1510 QNNNNVSITDL
+1510 NN
-1521 TQIYSTGTITST
+1521 Q
-1533 DVSSKNAVNIGVNA
+1533 
-1547 ANTNTYYTICKS
+1547 YYTDS
-1559 RNLFNESNYIYPTA
+1559 RYVDSYIQACLTKDLFNESKYGAYTNG
-1573 SGSTQISSIET
+1573 SGYYHT

-1590 NSGSLLAQ
+1590 NPASKLAK
-1598 YCINMGADEYGG
+1598 YCINMGSENYG
-1610 TLKDTYGITEDIA
+1610 TELQRLNVTEDIA
-1623 GADRIQDCKIDKGA
+1623 GADRIQDCRIDKGA
-1637 YEYNGASKI
+1637 YEYNGASEI
-1646 SPEIGKEKHKVYSKV
+1646 VPETGKEKHRVYKTKD
-1661 SDMTGTDTDFTVA
+1661 DMTGTDTDFDVA
-1674 TYYVSQNG
+1674 TFYVSQNG
-1682 DGVAN
+1682 GGVRD
-1687 ASSAKNAACNGKL
+1687 ASSAANAACNGKL

-1724 AIPDGG
+1724 AVAGGG

-1784 DYGDGTS
+1784 NYGDGNS

-1810 ISKGTTAD
+1810 ISKGTAAD

-1830 KTYKATWEATP
+1830 KTYKATWENTP

-1873 AVVTGFADISNCV
+1873 AVVTGFANISNCV

-1913 YNEAANGG
+1913 DNKAANGA

-1945 YNNASVNGGGI
+1945 YNNATVNGGGI

-1961 LRSIGNVVWMNTSN
+1961 LRSIGNVVWQNTSN
-1975 DQTDIAGVVNVDAS
+1975 DQSDIAGVVNVDAS

-2011 NISVNSSSDEGVR
+2011 NISVNSSPDEGVR
-2024 WQADSKLMTKTRQYQ
+2024 WQADDKWKTDTRQYQ
-2039 YYALQKSS
+2039 YYYLQKSS

-2080 EQTEANQFAYD
+2080 EQTDANQYAYD
-2091 GTTGLF
+2091 GSTGL
-2097 VKDNVTTD
+2097 VIKDNVTTD

-2113 AFKIQAAKVFYR
+2113 AFKIQTDKVFYR

-2141 LLESGDEIYKQVGS
+2141 LLESGDAIYKQVGS

-2175 KRKDP
+2175 QRTDA
-2180 AGDKTPEKDK
+2180 AGTAEKDK
-2190 PRNHRFEVFVA
+2190 LRNHRFEVFVA
-2201 GGTYYPYTDM
+2201 GGTYYPYTNM
-2211 YGNQGDV
+2211 YGEQGDV

-2236 VSDPK
+2236 VSKPE
-2241 HMYCQETSGE
+2241 HMYCQETSGT
-2251 KTITVNGV
+2251 KQITTANGV
-2259 TLYGSTTDEI
+2259 TVTLFGSTTDEI
-2269 RNNRVRYDLNKNSVV
+2269 RNSRVRYDLNKNSVV

-2311 VINCNADEQS
+2311 VINCNADEKS

-2326 EYFDK
+2326 EYFSDK
-2331 DLKTTSDPKL
+2331 DLTATTTEATQ
-2341 ESLASRLNRT
+2341 ESPESRLNRT

-2366 YQTTVKNNQWY
+2366 YQTSVQNNQWY

-2388 TIADKEVDTKTGME
+2388 TVADKEVDTKTGME

-2435 VVGCAF
+2435 VVGCSF
-2441 AQNYSKSPDVTD
+2441 VQNYSKSPDNTD
-2453 TEDCANVA
+2453 ADKEDCANVA

-2469 TNDEVTIVNSIF
+2469 TNDKVTITNSIF

-2487 IGTGTL
+2487 KGTGTL
-2493 TNTYTDGNKVTNN
+2493 KEYTDGNGKANN
-2506 ATLGYGG
+2506 ETLGYGG

-2538 PSIYNTLPNSS
+2538 PSIYNTMPNSS
-2549 SNKIHIAV
+2549 SNKMHIAV

-2566 DADGDKQ
+2566 DADGDKR
-2573 LANFGNEKKEALFFC
+2573 LANFGNDNDEALFFC
-2588 AYQDGH
+2588 AYQDKH
-2594 GLPVQTSTTDQRA
+2594 GQTVKSST
-2607 NDGISYANMHDIFTI
+2607 NDLRDKEVTYADLGNLFTF
-2622 LGGNNNVIISDNN
+2622 LGKTNNNVIISDNN

-2680 EKGNYKTGSD
+2680 EKGNYKTTN
-2690 GEYEAHGIYPLLSN
+2690 GEYDAHGIYPMLSK
-2704 YYKNSF
+2704 YYKSNF
-2710 KLTLLPLGK
+2710 NLTLLPLGS

-2727 DKNEESTE
+2727 DKNEENTKE
-2735 NMNRISADPLGNTTQ
+2735 NMNRISADPLGNTTK

-2781 EKTGAKTAD
+2781 EKTGANTAD

-2816 KVVKIMGGT
+2816 KVLKIMGGT

-2836 NGFQIHTGANDGMVA
+2836 NGFQIHTGANTEMVA
-2851 LKNKIISGHD
+2851 LKKKIISGHD
-2861 YQAKSLTIEGGYSK
+2861 YMAQSLTIEGGYSK
-2875 EIVGARDI
+2875 TIEGSRDI
-2883 EQYPT
+2883 EQNPT
-2888 ILKMAKKS
+2888 ILEMANKS
-2896 TSTSNNMA
+2896 TSTADNMA
-2904 HLFLIS
+2904 HLFFIS
-2910 DAEQWETQGNRSGG
+2910 DAEQWETQGNKSGSGG
-2924 SSGESIDLTQGAIT
+2924 PTGETGSVEIDVSQGIN
-2938 KSSKST
+2938 KYSEST

-2955 TFVNNYAMAKHTES
+2955 TFVNNYATATHTES
-2969 VGSDI
+2969 KGTGTDNI
-2974 GGAAIYYKE
+2974 TGGAAIYYKE
-2983 QFKSDVK
+2983 QFKTTNTG
-2990 DPTKKTTTPLDAI
+2990 TKSTTDHLEATD
-3003 NVPKLTIKNC
+3003 VPKLTIKNC
-3013 IFQQNGADA
+3013 IFQQNGVDNTKP
-3022 SVPAVRIEK
+3022 VPAVRVEQ
-3031 GGGRSLIYNSVFH
+3031 GGGRTLIYNSVFH

-3069 HITLSDAA
+3069 HIKLSDQA
-3077 TGTSSLYNSII
+3077 TGASSLYNSII
-3088 WKDDQNNKMTTQY
+3088 WKDDQNNNGKKTQY
-3101 EGIAIG
+3101 EGIAPG

-3122 ETAKYHNVGL
+3122 EEANYHNVGL
-3132 DSRNYNAMEGPNFV
+3132 DDHNYNAMEGPNFV
-3146 NGDGKDISLRDY
+3146 NGDGTDISQRDY

-3166 LTRAD
+3166 LTRAS
-3171 YLLYARKVLGW
+3171 YLLYASKVLGW
-3182 VPGMTIKDKTGNDV
+3182 EPGMTIKDKKGADV
-3196 KLDKDNILTMLA
+3196 RLDKDNILTMLA
-3208 DMAYTKDLAYKVRLY
+3208 DTAYTKDLANKVRLY

-3237 MQRVLFVNPNK
+3237 MQRVIFVDPVKINTNK
-3248 VTGNMTGLSWQDAYG
+3248 TTGLSWENAYG
-3263 SGMVQRAVDAAAVY
+3263 SGSIQRAIDAAAVY
-3277 TYFNNKTADSNEA
+3277 TYFNKNVTDAKQA
-3290 KSYVFIKGS
+3290 KSYVFVKGANN
-3299 DVNAIPEV
+3299 DNATPEA

-3315 VYGSLAQTYTK
+3315 VYGSITSGYTE
-3326 EPEAVKDNQT
+3326 EPEATKDKET
-3336 GLVMYNNG
+3336 GNVLYNNG
-3344 ARSFENDAIATYI
+3344 ARNFENDKIDDYI
-3357 NKVRADRPGLAAKT
+3357 QRIKASRPGLAAKT
-3371 TKRTQIAGISSMS
+3371 THPTRVASISTMAMK
-3384 TNYAFGTLV
+3384 TGYGFGALV
-3393 DGFEI
+3393 DGVEVRGDKTKTITDPVINI
-3398 KAAQTLTA
+3398 KDH
-3406 PAVNIS
+3406 I
-3412 DQVDSLMLRNIIIDG
+3412 DSLVLRNMIIDG
-3427 NTVRADADGKTY
+3427 NTVSENNGTGA
-3439 PVVNLQHGLLY
+3439 PVVNLQYGLLY
-3450 NALVYGNTAPSVQ
+3450 NALLYGNTVAANQS
-3463 PIVSV
+3463 IVSV
-3468 GSNAAMLNCTVV
+3468 DKDATMLNCTVV
-3480 ADAADNYAVSN
+3480 ADVAGQKTVDNAGKVINCIDYNSADKVSSDDETTTGSGAYTNCYA
-3491 SGQVMNSILYNTASK
+3491 Y
-3506 AVSITGTGIS
+3506 TG
-3516 TNNYA
+3516 N
-3521 AAGTP
+3521 P
-3526 FAPYRTTTN
+3526 FAPYLRADVN
-3535 VYTLSEYLT
+3535 VYGLPSFLT
-3544 NHAPYYYQLHERSK
+3544 GHAPYYYQLHESSK
-3558 ALLGGTTT
+3558 AINAGTTN
-3566 LPSANNDGL
+3566 L
-3575 KAQYALVA
+3575 ALNESIKDFVDLSN
-3583 FTADRDVL
+3583 DRDLL
-3591 GNPRRL
+3591 GNPRTL
-3597 MGTDKVDQG
+3597 GDTVDMG

-3611 DIPQKSTV
+3611 RIADNDSRYAK
-3619 EANTD
+3619 AKDNH
-3624 VTSFGGN
+3624 
-3631 FYPHAGSVVYIH
+3631 YPHEGSVVYI
-3643 EGGSLQLKANSFTA
+3643 GKNASLSLGENATSQIFTG

-3665 LLLKT
+3665 LLLKS

-3677 GNVVHTAYVA
+3677 GNIIHAAYVA
-3687 AERSFPAQMQYTLMS
+3687 AERSFSAGMQYTLMS

-3720 GNITEKKI
+3720 GNITETKYP
-3728 AIPKGKTYNGETR
+3728 IPKGKTYNGEKR

-3754 CWETMTSTAVKAC
+3754 CWEPMTSTQVNAC
-3767 DGWLLNFDKPLSEET
+3767 DGWLLKFDEPLPAKT
-3782 VIRFTGFG
+3782 DIRFTSFG
-3790 SKEGDYVYTEDG
+3790 STDGDYVYSEDG
-3802 AAKTVTLTQYN
+3802 KAKTVALTQYN
-3813 QVPTDGSAHFT
+3813 QVPADGTAHFT
-3824 KLENMGWNL
+3824 KMENMGWNL

-3842 YATKGSSDDSYAMS
+3842 YNTYTVQNELCAMNV
-3856 APHVFY
+3856 PHVVY
-3862 KVSADGN
+3862 TVTADGN
-3869 SFATSQSWTDAS
+3869 NFTTKQSWTDGS
-3881 TLDFGNAF
+3881 LDFGSAF

-3899 STEKVTFALP
+3899 TTETVTFALP
-3909 LPSKTP
+3909 PLPSQIPT
-3915 DPAAKPYV
+3915 PAAKPYV
-3923 AIADEDGQSDA
+3923 ALSDESGRSDA
-3934 VEVRAIKSIDTIET
+3934 VEVRAIKSIET
-3948 IDAIEAIVPKASLAF
+3948 IDAIETIVPKASLAF
-3963 NIGSDGVKWQSF
+3963 NLGSDGVKWQSF

-4007 YRAARAGQL
+4007 YRAAKDGQL
-4016 TVSLPNAEAFD
+4016 TVSLPDADAFD
-4027 GQSVWLRDKAT
+4027 GQSVWLKDKET
-4038 GEVTDLTLSSYTLQ
+4038 GIVTDLTQGSYSLS
-4052 AEPGYTDNRLTLQ
+4052 AAAGYTDNRLTLQ
-4065 IGGVRSDGGRSGEAS
+4065 IGGLQPDGTISHDEPASATWSVRGSNGYLMVSGINAGDLVSIHALSGALMESDRSSGDS
-4080 DAMFTL
+4080 FTS
-4086 RAQQHRIV
+4086 H
-4094 IGNVKLGDRIVVY
+4094 
-4107 NVAGARVEAMTAE
+4107 
-4120 GETATTCQ
+4120 Q
-4128 LPAGVYMVRVG
+4128 LPQGVYIVTVNRSS
-4139 EKAKKIAIK
+4139 KKVSL

>member
-1 MRCCKNMVPFQQ
+1 M
-13 PPQSL
+13 
-18 ALKISTMR
+18 
-26 NRLLY
+26 
-31 IFLLILLSVVDASAQ
+31 SVVDASAQ

-54 GKTGKY
+54 AKTGKY
-60 ANDGKKWETAKDNV
+60 ANDGRTWATAKDNV

-83 YMQRNNLH
+83 YMQRNKVH

-102 APSESTGD
+102 TPSESTGD

-130 FNADSPEATPN
+130 FNADNPETTPN
-141 DRVLSTHPAWRD
+141 DRVLSTQPAWRD
-153 GQSGLANEKQNTGKE
+153 GHSGLANDKQSTGKE

-175 LVKKEKTEGATIMRY
+175 LEKKEKTESDTIMRY

-234 NGYVKDAEG
+234 NGYVKDAAG
-243 KETLYADA
+243 NSTLYADS
-251 LVNGASLDGC
+251 LVYGASLDGC

-316 SVKDCNIY
+316 TVKDCNIY

-345 NGVLRHCNVTNNM
+345 NGVMRHCNVTNNM
-358 ARVGGGLMIVYT
+358 ARTGGGLMIVYT
-370 PEQHPYSTKYTKDGF
+370 PEKHPYSTKYTKDDF

-400 TEGAGVILYR
+400 TEGAGVVLYR

-418 IANNECTGTDITI
+418 IVNNECTGTDITI

-459 CAANDNIQYGYY
+459 CAANNDIQYGYY
-471 ATTDLYAKATA
+471 ATTDLYEKATA
-482 QRPRLSYM
+482 QRPRLGYM

-501 NALRS
+501 NTLRS
-506 NVFQLSKEN
+506 NVFQISKEN
-515 FNSEKAGNYPM
+515 FTPDKAGNYPI
-526 FTQPSAT
+526 FTSPSTT
-533 AGANGATES
+533 AGANGATAS
-542 PLAWEPD
+542 PLNWMPNAM
-549 PKSYL
+549 SYL
-554 QQKGVQVSQLNTFGN
+554 RQKGVQVSQLDNFGN

-592 AFAVTDE
+592 AFAIMDE
-599 QYQVAYLPA
+599 QYKVAELPA
-608 VDGTDPTIKIPTL
+608 VDGTDPTKKIPTL

-627 VIKDKDVTTSG
+627 VIKNKDVTTSG
-638 SSWDTPLNNVSE
+638 LSWDTPLNNVSE
-650 AVKDMEEYIKLNN
+650 AVKDMEEYIKLNK

-715 SLTGTNVNLRNPKEN
+715 SLTGTAVNLRNPKEN
-730 VTRINGNIIGNYK
+730 VTRINGNIVGEYK

-748 CVIFPNVQNAVLDG
+748 CVIFPNVHDAVLDG
-762 FYISYGNAEKPDDP
+762 FYISYGNAEKPDSP
-776 NYNNTDPADS
+776 EYNNDDKEGS
-786 YSYRL
+786 YSYRQ

-801 GARSRSDRI
+801 GARSRSDRDHDMARNI
-810 NMTGNEVRN
+810 VRN

-835 VSGDNY
+835 VCGDNY
-841 LSDNS
+841 LNESK
-846 TLQQAALKMEN
+846 TLQKAELTMVN
-857 CIIHNNGVRNNQDKS
+857 CIIHNNGVRNTQKN
-872 TVNQWRKS
+872 TVNQWRES
-880 AGIIEAVGNATI
+880 AGIIQAVGNATI

-902 VGTVFSAMKHNGNV
+902 VGTVFSTYNHKGGTA
-916 SPTIT
+916 TIK

-937 RTQLKTDGTNLAA
+937 RTQLKEDGSNLAA

-956 NGNAPTGSNNQID
+956 NGNEPTGSSNLID
-969 KLYDKKG
+969 TLYEKHTGLSADLKKLF
-976 IGTASKD
+976 IPI
-983 AFKATFGNDR
+983 FGNDR
-993 GDDKTYPRF
+993 ANDKTYPRF
-1002 VNPVRTIFVQRNTDD
+1002 VNPVRTIFVQRNADD

-1022 GTIDYTPMNMN
+1022 GTVDYTPMNMN

-1038 ASVADGEDVKTE
+1038 AFDDGTTE

-1073 QPENGTTY
+1073 QPLNGTTY
-1081 FVRTNGNDNND
+1081 FVRTPDTGGDDTTHD
-1092 GQSWATAF
+1092 GLSWATAF
-1100 ATIGHALDVA
+1100 ATIKHALDVA
-1110 KFGKKSVWVAKGV
+1110 KFGKKSVWVAHGV

-1128 TMQNGVNVYGGFKS
+1128 TMQDGVNVYGGFKS

-1165 IDGQFKGHVLNQEG
+1165 IDGQYKGHVLNQ
-1179 NFSNATTWEGL
+1179 NAIFSNATTWEGL
-1190 TIQNGTNLLPTS
+1190 TIQNGTNLVPTS
-1202 TGSVSKISKTI
+1202 TGSVTTISETK

-1238 TSQYNL
+1238 TSQYTL
-1244 NYNDYWRYI
+1244 NYNDYWRYN

-1279 YFQSCPSYITVKVA
+1279 YFQSYPSYITVKVA
-1293 PTTTYTTT
+1293 PKTTYTTT
-1301 IITKASEGAEE
+1301 TITKASADAEE

-1406 MYLQKKSFI
+1406 MYLKTKSFI
-1415 YNTTIAYNLATNI
+1415 YNTTIAYNLVTNI

-1478 RSSYRE
+1478 RSSYRD

-1498 VPGPKFGNAGVT
+1498 VPGPKFGNAGVKKA
-1510 QNNNNVSITDL
+1510 NNTVSIDDL

-1533 DVSSKNAVNIGVNA
+1533 DVSSNNAVNIGVNA

-1590 NSGSLLAQ
+1590 NSASDLAQ
-1598 YCINMGADEYGG
+1598 YCINMGADEYGE
-1610 TLKDTYGITEDIA
+1610 TLKTSYGITEDIA
-1623 GADRIQDCKIDKGA
+1623 GADRIQDCRIDKGA

-1646 SPEIGKEKHKVYSKV
+1646 VPKIGKEKHKVYSTV
-1661 SDMTGTDTDFTVA
+1661 SDMTGEEKEFTVA

-1682 DGVAN
+1682 HGVAN
-1687 ASSAKNAACNGKL
+1687 ASDSLNAACNSKL

-1711 YDHPRDHVVVKLA
+1711 YAHPGDHVVVRLA
-1724 AIPDGG
+1724 QVQDGG

-1745 NPRQFSIQIPR
+1745 NPRQFSIQIPH
-1756 GVEVQGGWDQDFTK
+1756 GVEVQGGWDDFFTK
-1770 RDPLNNK
+1770 RDPLNQK
-1777 TLLKGTF
+1777 TLLTGKSN
-1784 DYGDGTS
+1784 Y
-1791 TAYHVVTFT
+1791 AYHVVTFT

-1810 ISKGTTAD
+1810 INKGKDAD
-1818 GLPIYKLLSETV
+1818 GLPIYELLSDKV
-1830 KTYKATWEATP
+1830 KTYKATWEKTP
-1841 VSNLFSRS
+1841 GDSIFSRS

-1854 YIEDGQADGVLEEN
+1854 YIEDGQADGVLPEN

-1913 YNEAANGG
+1913 DNKAAYGA

-1927 PDNPS
+1927 PDNSS

-2011 NISVNSSSDEGVR
+2011 NISVNSTSDEGVR
-2024 WQADSKLMTKTRQYQ
+2024 WQADKLATGTRPYL

-2047 VLTRAALPYTTM
+2047 VLTRAALPYTIM

-2080 EQTEANQFAYD
+2080 AQTDAKQYAYD
-2091 GTTGLF
+2091 GTTGL
-2097 VKDNVTTD
+2097 VIKNNVTTD
-2105 IGARAINY
+2105 IGARAINASY
-2113 AFKIQAAKVFYR
+2113 DITSAKVFYR

-2135 NSNANA
+2135 NSKANA
-2141 LLESGDEIYKQVGS
+2141 LLESDDEIYKQVGS
-2155 SFANPFQR
+2155 SFANPFLR

-2175 KRKDP
+2175 KRDD
-2180 AGDKTPEKDK
+2180 AGTAEKDK

-2201 GGTYYPYTDM
+2201 GGTYYPYTNM
-2211 YGNQGDV
+2211 YGEQGDV

-2236 VSDPK
+2236 VSKPE
-2241 HMYCQETSGE
+2241 HMYCQETSEE
-2251 KTITVNGV
+2251 KKVEVGGV
-2259 TLYGSTTDEI
+2259 TLYGCSTDGI
-2269 RNNRVRYDLNKNSVV
+2269 RHQRVRYDLNKNSVV

-2311 VINCNADEQS
+2311 VINCNADEKS
-2321 VGQLP
+2321 VGKLP
-2326 EYFDK
+2326 EYFSDN
-2331 DLKTTSDPKL
+2331 LTTPTSDAKQ
-2341 ESLASRLNRT
+2341 ESTASRLNRT

-2366 YQTTVKNNQWY
+2366 YETAVQNKQWY
-2377 YRGGGIFIDGT
+2377 YRGGGIFINGM
-2388 TIADKEVDTKTGME
+2388 TIADDKVDATGME
-2402 TPMRSIPM
+2402 TPERSIPM

-2469 TNDEVTIVNSIF
+2469 TNNEVTIANSIF

-2487 IGTGTL
+2487 KGTGTL
-2493 TNTYTDGNKVTNN
+2493 TTTYTDKNVKTNN
-2506 ATLGYGG
+2506 ETLGYGG

-2549 SNKIHIAV
+2549 STKMHIAV

-2566 DADGDKQ
+2566 DDGGNLK
-2573 LANFGNEKKEALFFC
+2573 LANFGSDQDEALFFC
-2588 AYQDGH
+2588 AYQNGH
-2594 GLPVQTSTTDQRA
+2594 GQPVKTSATDQRA
-2607 NDGISYANMHDIFTI
+2607 NDDVSYDKLGDLYKL

-2658 ANWLISRVNL
+2658 ADWLISRVNL

-2680 EKGNYKTGSD
+2680 EKGDYEKDAN
-2690 GEYEAHGIYPLLSN
+2690 GEYKAHGIYPMLSK
-2704 YYKNSF
+2704 YYKSNF

-2735 NMNRISADPLGNTTQ
+2735 NMNRISADPLGNTAK

-2768 DGDEVDVMWVSDE
+2768 DGDSIDVMWVSDVE
-2781 EKTGAKTAD
+2781 RAGAKTAD

-2836 NGFQIHTGANDGMVA
+2836 NGFQIHTGANNEMVA
-2851 LKNKIISGHD
+2851 LKKKIISGHD
-2861 YQAKSLTIEGGYSK
+2861 YQAQSLTIEGGYSK

-2883 EQYPT
+2883 EQNPT
-2888 ILKMAKKS
+2888 ILEMAKKS
-2896 TSTSNNMA
+2896 TSTSDNMA

-2910 DAEQWETQGNRSGG
+2910 DAEQWGTQGNLSGG
-2924 SSGESIDLTQGAIT
+2924 GPSNESIDVTQGDIN

-2955 TFVNNYAMAKHTES
+2955 TFVNNYATADHKES
-2969 VGSDI
+2969 TGTI

-2983 QFKSDVK
+2983 QFKTTETGTGTTG
-2990 DPTKKTTTPLDAI
+2990 TKSTTEHLESTG
-3003 NVPKLTIKNC
+3003 VPKLTIKNC
-3013 IFQQNGADA
+3013 IFQQNGDSVATT
-3022 SVPAVRIEK
+3022 VPAVRVEK
-3031 GGGRSLIYNSVFH
+3031 GGGRTLIYNSVFH

-3069 HITLSDAA
+3069 HIKLSDQA
-3077 TGTSSLYNSII
+3077 TGASSLYNSII
-3088 WKDDQNNKMTTQY
+3088 WKDDQNNNKTMQY
-3101 EGIAIG
+3101 EGFSKDNAAT
-3107 DSMQYNAITGITNTD
+3107 DLVQYNAITGITNTD
-3122 ETAKYHNVGL
+3122 EEANHHNVGL
-3132 DSRNYNAMEGPNFV
+3132 DDRNYNAMEGPNFV
-3146 NGDGKDISLRDY
+3146 NGDGADISQRDY

-3166 LTRAD
+3166 LTRAN
-3171 YLLYARKVLGW
+3171 YLLYAQEVLGW
-3182 VPGMTIKDKTGNDV
+3182 VPGMIVKDKTGADV

-3208 DMAYTKDLAYKVRLY
+3208 DTAYTKDLAYKVRIY
-3223 DGSMERGAYECSSA
+3223 DKSMERGAYECSSA
-3237 MQRVLFVNPNK
+3237 MQRVLFVDPVKINTNK
-3248 VTGNMTGLSWQDAYG
+3248 TTGLSWENAYG
-3263 SGMVQRAVDAAAVY
+3263 SGSIQRAIDAAAVY
-3277 TYFNNKTADSNEA
+3277 TYFNKNVTDAQQA
-3290 KSYVFIKGS
+3290 KSYVFVKGANN
-3299 DVNAIPEV
+3299 DNATPEA

-3315 VYGSLAQTYTK
+3315 VYGSIASGYTV
-3326 EPEAVKDNQT
+3326 EPEGTKDPGT
-3336 GLVMYNNG
+3336 ETVIYNNG
-3344 ARSFENDAIATYI
+3344 ARNFENDKIAEYI
-3357 NKVRADRPGLAAKT
+3357 KNVKASRPGLAAKT
-3371 TKRTQIAGISSMS
+3371 THRTRVASISTMAM
-3384 TNYAFGTLV
+3384 TTGYGFGALV
-3393 DGFEI
+3393 DGVEVRGDKTKTVTDPVINI
-3398 KAAQTLTA
+3398 KDPIDGL
-3406 PAVNIS
+3406 V
-3412 DQVDSLMLRNIIIDG
+3412 LRNMIIDG
-3427 NTVRADADGKTY
+3427 NTVSENNSSGA
-3439 PVVNLQHGLLY
+3439 PVVNLQYGLLY
-3450 NALVYGNTAPSVQ
+3450 NALLYGNTVAANQ

-3468 GSNAAMLNCTVV
+3468 DKDATMLNCTVV
-3480 ADAADNYAVSN
+3480 AEAEGQKTVDNAGKVINCIDFNRIDKQSETSGSGTYTNCYA
-3491 SGQVMNSILYNTASK
+3491 Y
-3506 AVSITGTGIS
+3506 TG
-3516 TNNYA
+3516 N
-3521 AAGTP
+3521 P
-3526 FAPYRTTTN
+3526 FAPYLNTGNT
-3535 VYTLSEYLT
+3535 YTLPAFLT
-3544 NHAPYYYQLHERSK
+3544 GHAPYYYQLHENSLAINK
-3558 ALLGGTTT
+3558 GENDVT
-3566 LPSANNDGL
+3566 LPDRF
-3575 KAQYALVA
+3575 KAYVDLSN
-3583 FTADRDVL
+3583 DRDLL
-3591 GNPRRL
+3591 GNPRTL
-3597 MGTDKVDQG
+3597 GGTVDMG

-3611 DIPQKSTV
+3611 RIADGENRYADAK
-3619 EANTD
+3619 N
-3624 VTSFGGN
+3624 N
-3631 FYPHAGSVVYIH
+3631 RYPHEGSVVYI
-3643 EGGSLQLKANSFTA
+3643 GKNASLSLGADASTKIFTG

-3677 GNVVHTAYVA
+3677 GNIIHAAYVA
-3687 AERSFPAQMQYTLMS
+3687 AERSFPKGMQYTLMS
-3702 MPFPYDYAN
+3702 LPFPYDYAN
-3711 ALTTATDDN
+3711 ALTTTTDGN
-3720 GNITEKKI
+3720 GNISEAKYP
-3728 AIPKGKTYNGETR
+3728 IPMGKTYNGEKR

-3754 CWETMTSTAVKAC
+3754 CWEPMTSKQVNAC
-3767 DGWLLNFDKPLSEET
+3767 DGWLLKFEEPLPANT
-3782 VIRFTGFG
+3782 DIRFTSFG
-3790 SKEGDYVYTEDG
+3790 STDGEYVYSEDG
-3802 AAKTVTLTQYN
+3802 SVKTVTLTQYN
-3813 QVPTDGSAHFT
+3813 TTPTDGTAHFT
-3824 KLENMGWNL
+3824 KMENMGWNL

-3842 YATKGSSDDSYAMS
+3842 YNTSYTDQNGLFAMNV
-3856 APHVFY
+3856 PHVFY
-3862 KVSADGN
+3862 TVNADGN
-3869 SFATSQSWTDAS
+3869 NFTTLPSWNKGS
-3881 TLDFGNAF
+3881 TLDFGSAF
-3889 FTQTAVIGDG
+3889 FTQTAVIGDKA
-3899 STEKVTFALP
+3899 TEPVTFALP
-3909 LPSKTP
+3909 SLPSKTP
-3915 DPAAKPYV
+3915 DPAAKPFV
-3923 AIADEDGQSDA
+3923 ALADENGRSDA
-3934 VEVRAIKSIDTIET
+3934 VEVRAIKSIET
-3948 IDAIEAIVPKASLAF
+3948 IDAIETIVPKASLAF

-3990 ALSLAGQAPV
+3990 ALSLAGNAPV

-4007 YRAARAGQL
+4007 YRAAKDGQL
-4016 TVSLPNAEAFD
+4016 TVSLPDADAFD
-4027 GQSVWLRDKAT
+4027 GQSVWLKDKET
-4038 GEVTDLTLSSYTLQ
+4038 GIVTDLTQGSYSLS
-4052 AEPGYTDNRLTLQ
+4052 AAAGYTDNRLTLQ
-4065 IGGVRSDGGRSGEAS
+4065 IGGLQPDGTISHDEPASATWSVRGSNGYLMVSGINAGDLVSIHSLSGALMESDRSSGDS
-4080 DAMFTL
+4080 FTS
-4086 RAQQHRIV
+4086 H
-4094 IGNVKLGDRIVVY
+4094 
-4107 NVAGARVEAMTAE
+4107 
-4120 GETATTCQ
+4120 Q
-4128 LPAGVYMVRVG
+4128 LPQGVYIVTVNRSSKKVRL
-4139 EKAKKIAIK
+4139 

>member
-1 MRCCKNMVPFQQ
+1 M
-13 PPQSL
+13 
-18 ALKISTMR
+18 
-26 NRLLY
+26 
-31 IFLLILLSVVDASAQ
+31 SVVDASAQ

-54 GKTGKY
+54 IKTGKY
-60 ANDGKKWETAKDNV
+60 ANDGRTWATAKDNV

-83 YMQRNNLH
+83 YMQRNNVH

-102 APSESTGD
+102 TPSESTGD

-141 DRVLSTHPAWRD
+141 DRVLSSQPAWRD
-153 GQSGLANEKQNTGKE
+153 DQSGLANEKQNTGKE
-168 QTITMGE
+168 QTITIGE
-175 LVKKEKTEGATIMRY
+175 LEKKEKTAGATVMRY

-234 NGYVKDAEG
+234 NGYVKDDADNN
-243 KETLYADA
+243 TLYADS
-251 LVNGASLDGC
+251 LVYGASLDGC

-316 SVKDCNIY
+316 TVKDCNIY
-324 QCQTLGIGVIDGY
+324 QCQTLGIGIIDGY

-345 NGVLRHCNVTNNM
+345 NGVMRHCNVTNNM
-358 ARVGGGLMIVYT
+358 ARTGGGLMIVYT
-370 PEQHPYSTKYTKDGF
+370 PEKHPYSTKYTKDDF

-400 TEGAGVILYR
+400 TEGAGVVLYR

-459 CAANDNIQYGYY
+459 CAANNDIQYGYY
-471 ATTDLYAKATA
+471 ATTDLYTKATA
-482 QRPRLSYM
+482 QRPRLGYM

-501 NALRS
+501 NTLRS
-506 NVFQLSKEN
+506 NVFQISKEN
-515 FNSEKAGNYPM
+515 FTSGKAGNYPI
-526 FTQPSAT
+526 FTSPSTT
-533 AGANGATES
+533 AGANGATAS
-542 PLAWEPD
+542 PLDWMPN
-549 PKSYL
+549 PMSYL
-554 QQKGVQVSQLNTFGN
+554 QQKGVQVSQLNNFGN
-569 IITKSH
+569 LITKSH

-592 AFAVTDE
+592 AFAIMDE
-599 QYQVAYLPA
+599 KYQVANLPA
-608 VDGTDPTIKIPTL
+608 VDGTNPDVKIPTL

-627 VIKDKDVTTSG
+627 VVKDKDVKTSG
-638 SSWDTPLNNVSE
+638 SSWDTPLDNVSE
-650 AVKDMEEYIKLNN
+650 AVKDMEAYIKQNN

-675 TITTA
+675 NITTA

-693 ANLESGAIHLLS
+693 ADLESAALHLLS

-715 SLTGTNVNLRNPKEN
+715 SLKGTDVNLRNPKEN
-730 VTRINGNIIGNYK
+730 VTRINGNIVGEYK

-748 CVIFPNVQNAVLDG
+748 CVIFPNVHDAVLDG

-776 NYNNTDPADS
+776 NYNNNDAEGS
-786 YSYRL
+786 YSYRQ
-791 AYGYGAGIFI
+791 AYGYGGGIFI
-801 GARSRSDRI
+801 GARSRSDRTQG
-810 NMTGNEVRN
+810 MTGNVVRN

-841 LSDNS
+841 RTDNTS
-846 TLQQAALKMEN
+846 TLQKAELTMEN
-857 CIIHNNGVRNNQDKS
+857 CIIHNNGVRNKQKN
-872 TVNQWRKS
+872 TVNQWRAS
-880 AGIIEAVGNATI
+880 AGIIQAVGNATI
-892 TMNHCTVVNN
+892 TMKHCTVVNN
-902 VGTVFSAMKHNGNV
+902 VGTVFSAYNHKDGTA
-916 SPTIT
+916 TIS

-937 RTQLKTDGTNLAA
+937 RTQLKTDGSNLAA
-950 LYYNGT
+950 LYYNGA

-969 KLYDKKG
+969 TLYYKHTGLSADLKKLF
-976 IGTASKD
+976 IPI
-983 AFKATFGNDR
+983 FGNDR
-993 GDDKTYPRF
+993 ANDHTYPRF
-1002 VNPVRTIFVQRNTDD
+1002 VNPVRTIFVQRNADD

-1038 ASVADGEDVKTE
+1038 ASVADGENVKTE

-1063 PDIGA
+1063 PDVGA

-1081 FVRTNGNDNND
+1081 FVRTTGDDVNND
-1092 GQSWATAF
+1092 GLSWATAF
-1100 ATIGHALDVA
+1100 KTIGHALSVA
-1110 KFGKKSVWVAKGV
+1110 KSGKKSVWVAKGV

-1165 IDGQFKGHVLNQEG
+1165 IDGQYKGHVLNQEG
-1179 NFSNATTWEGL
+1179 NFSNATLWEGI
-1190 TIQNGTNLLPTS
+1190 TIQNGTNLKPYS
-1202 TGSVSKISKTI
+1202 TVSVSTISETI
-1213 TNTGSS
+1213 KNTGSS
-1219 DWSKGTYGTK
+1219 DWSKVTYGTK

-1238 TSQYNL
+1238 TSQYTL
-1244 NYNDYWRYI
+1244 NYNRWWN

-1279 YFQSCPSYITVKVA
+1279 YFQSWPSSITVKVA

-1301 IITKASEGAEE
+1301 IITKASADAKE

-1333 GTTFGSDLQK
+1333 ASTFGSDLQK

-1394 NYTSGGNCLGVA
+1394 NYTTGGNCLGVA
-1406 MYLQKKSFI
+1406 MYLKTKSFI
-1415 YNTTIAYNLATNI
+1415 YNTTIAYNLVTNI
-1428 SGLPCCP
+1428 SDLPCCP

-1444 DDSNFAVNCSKFYNT
+1444 DDPNFAVNCSKFYNT

-1478 RSSYRE
+1478 RSSYRA

-1533 DVSSKNAVNIGVNA
+1533 DVSSNNAVNIGVNA
-1547 ANTNTYYTICKS
+1547 ANTNTYYTKCKS

-1590 NSGSLLAQ
+1590 NPGSDLAK
-1598 YCINMGADEYGG
+1598 YCINMGEDDG
-1610 TLKDTYGITEDIA
+1610 TLKTTYGITEDIA
-1623 GADRIQDCKIDKGA
+1623 GADRIQDCQIDKGA

-1646 SPEIGKEKHKVYSKV
+1646 SPEIGTEKHKVYKTKD
-1661 SDMTGTDTDFTVA
+1661 DMTGTDTPFTVA
-1674 TYYVSQNG
+1674 TFYVSQNG
-1682 DGVAN
+1682 GGVAD
-1687 ASSAKNAACNGKL
+1687 ASSPAKAACSSKL

-1711 YDHPRDHVVVKLA
+1711 YDHPGDHVVVKLA
-1724 AIPDGG
+1724 AIPGGSG
-1730 YAPSRT
+1730 YAPTRT

-1745 NPRQFSIQIPR
+1745 NPRQFSIQIPH
-1756 GVEVQGGWDQDFTK
+1756 GVEVQGGWDDDFTK

-1810 ISKGTTAD
+1810 ISKGTDVD
-1818 GLPIYKLLSETV
+1818 GLPIYELLSEKV
-1830 KTYKATWEATP
+1830 KTYKATWEKTP
-1841 VSNLFSRS
+1841 DDNLFSRS

-1854 YIEDGQADGVLEEN
+1854 YIENGQADGVLPEN

-1913 YNEAANGG
+1913 DNKAAYGA

-1927 PDNPS
+1927 PDNTS

-1945 YNNASVNGGGI
+1945 YNYASVNGGGI

-1961 LRSIGNVVWMNTSN
+1961 LRSIGNVVWQNESN
-1975 DQTDIAGVVNVDAS
+1975 DQSDIAGVVNVDAT

-2011 NISVNSSSDEGVR
+2011 NISVNSTSDEGVR
-2024 WQADSKLMTKTRQYQ
+2024 WQADTNLKTNTRQYQ
-2039 YYALQKSS
+2039 YYYLQKSS

-2059 RNMLRFF
+2059 RNMIRFF
-2066 PGIDPVDIAGVKRM
+2066 PGIDSVDIAGVKRM
-2080 EQTEANQFAYD
+2080 VQTDANQFAYD
-2091 GTTGLF
+2091 GTTGL
-2097 VKDNVTTD
+2097 VIKDNVTTD
-2105 IGARAINY
+2105 IGARAINF

-2175 KRKDP
+2175 QRTD
-2180 AGDKTPEKDK
+2180 ADGTAEKDK
-2190 PRNHRFEVFVA
+2190 LRNHRFEVFVA
-2201 GGTYYPYTDM
+2201 GGTYYPYTNM
-2211 YGNQGDV
+2211 YGEQGDV

-2269 RNNRVRYDLNKNSVV
+2269 RNNRVRYDINKNSVV

-2311 VINCNADEQS
+2311 VINCNADEKS

-2326 EYFDK
+2326 EYFSDK
-2331 DLKTTSDPKL
+2331 DLTATTTEATQ
-2341 ESLASRLNRT
+2341 ESPESRLNRT

-2366 YQTTVKNNQWY
+2366 YETTVQNKEWY

-2388 TIADKEVDTKTGME
+2388 TIADKEVDIKTGME
-2402 TPMRSIPM
+2402 TPDRSIPM

-2435 VVGCAF
+2435 VVGCSF
-2441 AQNYSKSPDVTD
+2441 VQNYSKSPDVTD
-2453 TEDCANVA
+2453 TEDCANVV

-2487 IGTGTL
+2487 KGTGTL
-2493 TNTYTDGNKVTNN
+2493 KPFTDKNGKTNN
-2506 ATLGYGG
+2506 ETLGYGG

-2528 NSVRNKAHSF
+2528 NSVRNKANSF

-2549 SNKIHIAV
+2549 SNKMHIAV

-2566 DADGDKQ
+2566 DEGGDSL
-2573 LANFGNEKKEALFFC
+2573 LANFGSEKKEALFFC
-2588 AYQDGH
+2588 AYQNGH
-2594 GLPVQTSTTDQRA
+2594 GLPVQTSATDQRA
-2607 NDGISYANMHDIFTI
+2607 NDNISYGKLGDLYNI

-2658 ANWLISRVNL
+2658 ADWLISRVNL

-2680 EKGNYKTGSD
+2680 EKGNYKTDNGD
-2690 GEYEAHGIYPLLSN
+2690 YVAHGIYPKLSK
-2704 YYKNSF
+2704 YYKSNF
-2710 KLTLLPLGK
+2710 KLTLLPLGS

-2727 DKNEESTE
+2727 DKNEENTKE
-2735 NMNRISADPLGNTTQ
+2735 NMNRISADPLGNTTK

-2768 DGDEVDVMWVSDE
+2768 DGDSIDVMWVSDVE
-2781 EKTGAKTAD
+2781 RTGANTAD

-2836 NGFQIHTGANDGMVA
+2836 NGFQIHTGENNEMVA
-2851 LKNKIISGHD
+2851 LKKKIISGHD
-2861 YQAKSLTIEGGYSK
+2861 YMAQSLTIEGGYSK

-2883 EQYPT
+2883 EQNPT
-2888 ILKMAKKS
+2888 ILEMAKKS
-2896 TSTSNNMA
+2896 TSTADNMA

-2910 DAEQWETQGNRSGG
+2910 DAEQWETQGNRSGVTTG
-2924 SSGESIDLTQGAIT
+2924 GTIDVTQGSIN

-2955 TFVNNYAMAKHTES
+2955 TFVNNYATGGHTES
-2969 VGSDI
+2969 KGGDI

-2983 QFKSDVK
+2983 QFKSDEN
-2990 DPTKKTTTPLDAI
+2990 DDTRKTTTALDATG
-3003 NVPKLTIKNC
+3003 VPKLTIKNC
-3013 IFQQNGADA
+3013 IFQQNGASGA
-3022 SVPAVRIEK
+3022 STVPAVRVEK
-3031 GGGRSLIYNSVFH
+3031 GGGRTLIYNSVFH

-3054 DAVSIVNCTFAMNGG
+3054 DTVSIVNCTFAMNGG
-3069 HITLSDAA
+3069 HIKLSDQA
-3077 TGTSSLYNSII
+3077 TGASSLYNSII
-3088 WKDDQNNKMTTQY
+3088 WKDDQNNNKTMQY
-3101 EGIAIG
+3101 EGFSKDNVAT
-3107 DSMQYNAITGITNTD
+3107 DSVRYNAITGIENTD
-3122 ETAKYHNVGL
+3122 EEANYHNVGL
-3132 DSRNYNAMEGPNFV
+3132 DDRNYNAMEGPNFV
-3146 NGDGKDISLRDY
+3146 NGDGADITQRDY

-3166 LTRAD
+3166 LTRAS
-3171 YLLYARKVLGW
+3171 YQLYASKVLGW
-3182 VPGMTIKDKTGNDV
+3182 VPNLKIKTKWGNDTTLTDEIIP
-3196 KLDKDNILTMLA
+3196 KLLA
-3208 DMAYTKDLAYKVRLY
+3208 DTAYTNDLANKVRLY

-3237 MQRVLFVNPNK
+3237 MQRVLFVDPVKINTNK
-3248 VTGNMTGLSWQDAYG
+3248 TTGLSWENAYG
-3263 SGMVQRAVDAAAVY
+3263 SGSIQRAIDAAAVY
-3277 TYFNNKTADSNEA
+3277 TYFMDKASESQQA
-3290 KSYVFIKGS
+3290 KSYVFVKGANN
-3299 DVNAIPEV
+3299 DNATPEA

-3315 VYGSLAQTYTK
+3315 VYGSIAPGYTV
-3326 EPEAVKDNQT
+3326 EPEATKDKET
-3336 GLVMYNNG
+3336 GSVISNNG
-3344 ARSFENDAIATYI
+3344 ARSFENDKIAEYI
-3357 NKVRADRPGLAAKT
+3357 KNVKASRPGLAAKT
-3371 TKRTQIAGISSMS
+3371 THRTRVASISTMAMK
-3384 TNYAFGTLV
+3384 TGYGFGALV
-3393 DGFEI
+3393 DGVEVRGDKTKTVTDPVINI
-3398 KAAQTLTA
+3398 K
-3406 PAVNIS
+3406 NHI
-3412 DQVDSLMLRNIIIDG
+3412 DSLVLRNMIIDG
-3427 NTVRADADGKTY
+3427 NTVSENNSTGA
-3439 PVVNLQHGLLY
+3439 PVVNLQYGLLY
-3450 NALVYGNTAPSVQ
+3450 NALLYGNTVAANQ

-3468 GSNAAMLNCTVV
+3468 GTNGTMLNCTVV
-3480 ADAADNYAVSN
+3480 TEAAGQKTVNNAGTVINCIDYNRIDNNVET
-3491 SGQVMNSILYNTASK
+3491 SG
-3506 AVSITGTGIS
+3506 TGTY
-3516 TNNYA
+3516 TNCYSATGN
-3521 AAGTP
+3521 P
-3526 FAPYRTTTN
+3526 FAPYLRADGN
-3535 VYTLSEYLT
+3535 VYKLPAFLT
-3544 NHAPYYYQLHERSK
+3544 GHAPYYYQLHENSLAINK
-3558 ALLGGTTT
+3558 GMNDVK
-3566 LPSANNDGL
+3566 LPDRFNDYVNL
-3575 KAQYALVA
+3575 S
-3583 FTADRDVL
+3583 TDRDIL
-3591 GNPRRL
+3591 GNPRTL
-3597 MGTDKVDQG
+3597 GDAVDMG

-3611 DIPQKSTV
+3611 SIADGESSNAT
-3619 EANTD
+3619 ATD
-3624 VTSFGGN
+3624 N
-3631 FYPHAGSVVYIH
+3631 NYPHEGSVVYI
-3643 EGGSLQLKANSFTA
+3643 GKKASLSLGSASSSTPIFTG

-3665 LLLKT
+3665 LLLKS

-3677 GNVVHTAYVA
+3677 GNVIHAQYVA
-3687 AERSFPAQMQYTLMS
+3687 AERSFPSGMQYTLMS
-3702 MPFPYDYAN
+3702 LPFPYNYAN
-3711 ALTTATDDN
+3711 ALTTTTDDK
-3720 GNITEKKI
+3720 GNISEAKYP
-3728 AIPKGKTYNGETR
+3728 IPTGKTYNGEKR
-3741 SAWDYDFHTSDSP
+3741 SAWDYSFKTANSD
-3754 CWETMTSTAVKAC
+3754 CWETMISTKVNAC
-3767 DGWLLNFDKPLSEET
+3767 DGWLLNLGSQLSEP
-3782 VIRFTGFG
+3782 VDIRFTGFG
-3790 SKEGDYVYTEDG
+3790 STDGDYVYSEDG
-3802 AAKTVTLTQYN
+3802 KAKTVTLTQYN
-3813 QVPTDGSAHFT
+3813 QTKSTDGSAHFT

-3842 YATKGSSDDSYAMS
+3842 YNTAHQADGKSYAMNV
-3856 APHVFY
+3856 PHMFY
-3862 KVSADGN
+3862 TVTDDGN
-3869 SFATSQSWTDAS
+3869 NFTTSQSWDKGS
-3881 TLDFGNAF
+3881 TLDFGSAF
-3889 FTQTAVIGDG
+3889 FTQTAVIGDKA
-3899 STEKVTFALP
+3899 TETVTFAIP
-3909 LPSKTP
+3909 EASDNSVAP
-3915 DPAAKPYV
+3915 AKPFV
-3923 AIADEDGQSDA
+3923 ALSDEDGRTDN
-3934 VEVRAIKSIDTIET
+3934 VEVDV
-3948 IDAIEAIVPKASLAF
+3948 DDEAKGLAF
-3963 NIGSDGVKWQSF
+3963 DLGSDGVKWQSF

-3990 ALSLAGQAPV
+3990 ALSLAGNAPV
-4000 GVEMAMG
+4000 GVEMPVG
-4007 YRAARAGQL
+4007 YRTAKDGAL
-4016 TVSLPNAEAFD
+4016 TVSLPDAGAFD

-4038 GEVTDLTLSSYTLQ
+4038 GEVTDLTLSSYTLT
-4052 AEPGYTDNRLTLQ
+4052 AEKGFTDNRLTLT
-4065 IGGVRSDGGRSGEAS
+4065 IGGLRPDGKTDRGDGGNNSWTVRAVDGRFVVSGIAGGDKVTVYSTGGAMVESGIADS
-4080 DAMFTL
+4080 DSYETRTL
-4086 RAQQHRIV
+4086 DQ
-4094 IGNVKLGDRIVVY
+4094 
-4107 NVAGARVEAMTAE
+4107 
-4120 GETATTCQ
+4120 
-4128 LPAGVYMVRVG
+4128 GVYIVRVNTTS
-4139 EKAKKIAIK
+4139 KKVIMRWR

>member
-1 MRCCKNMVPFQQ
+1 M
-13 PPQSL
+13 S
-18 ALKISTMR
+18 ALS
-26 NRLLY
+26 
-31 IFLLILLSVVDASAQ
+31 ASAQ
-46 TDTIRYVN
+46 SDTIRYVN
-54 GKTGKY
+54 ARTGKY
-60 ANDGKKWETAKDNV
+60 ANDGKTWATAKDNV
-74 QDAINDLYD
+74 QDAINDLYN
-83 YMQRNNLH
+83 YMQTQNLH

-102 APSESTGD
+102 TPSESTGD

-130 FNADSPEATPN
+130 FNAETPEATP
-141 DRVLSTHPAWRD
+141 DLRVLSTRPAWRD
-153 GQSGLANEKQNTGKE
+153 GQSANDKQSTADEK
-168 QTITMGE
+168 TITMGK
-175 LVKKEKTEGATIMRY
+175 LVEMEKTQGDTIMRY

-243 KETLYADA
+243 KETLYADS
-251 LVNGASLDGC
+251 LVYGASLDGC

-267 ASGRSTADR
+267 AAGRSTADR

-316 SVKDCNIY
+316 TVKDCNIY

-345 NGVLRHCNVTNNM
+345 NGVMNHCNVTNNM
-358 ARVGGGLMIVYT
+358 ARTGGGLMIVYT
-370 PEQHPYSTKYTKDGF
+370 PEKHPYSTNYTKDDF

-400 TEGAGVILYR
+400 TEGAGVVLYR

-418 IANNECTGTDITI
+418 IVNNECTGTDITI

-459 CAANDNIQYGYY
+459 CAANNDIQYGYY
-471 ATTDLYAKATA
+471 ATTDLYEKATA
-482 QRPRLSYM
+482 QRPRLTYM

-506 NVFQLSKEN
+506 NVFQISKEN
-515 FNSEKAGNYPM
+515 FKSGTAGNYPI
-526 FTQPSAT
+526 FKSPSTT
-533 AGANGATES
+533 AGANGATAT
-542 PLAWEPD
+542 PLDWMPNAM
-549 PKSYL
+549 SYL
-554 QQKGVQVSQLNTFGN
+554 QQKGVQVSQLSNFGN

-575 SAKDFVRN
+575 SARDFVRN

-592 AFAVTDE
+592 AFAIKDE
-599 QYQVAYLPA
+599 QYQVAELPA
-608 VDGTDPTIKIPTL
+608 VDGSGSTIPTL

-627 VIKDKDVTTSG
+627 VITDQNVKTSG
-638 SSWDTPLNNVSE
+638 ESWDKPLDNVSE
-650 AVKDMEEYIKLNN
+650 AVKDMEEYINLNKDKKI
-663 VTSKTQILVKQG
+663 TKTQILVKQG

-680 GSSSYLYDTTTGE
+680 GSSSYLYDTATGE
-693 ANLESGAIHLLS
+693 ADLQSAALHLLD

-715 SLTGTNVNLRNPKEN
+715 SLKGTAVNLRNPKEN
-730 VTRINGNIIGNYK
+730 VTRINGNIVGEYK

-748 CVIFPNVQNAVLDG
+748 CVIFPNVHDVVLDG

-776 NYNNTDPADS
+776 NYDNKDPEGS
-786 YSYRL
+786 YSYRQ
-791 AYGYGAGIFI
+791 AYGYGGGIFI
-801 GARSRSDRI
+801 GARSRSDRDHDMAR
-810 NMTGNEVRN
+810 NVVRN

-841 LSDNS
+841 LSDMS
-846 TLQQAALKMEN
+846 TLQKAELTMEN
-857 CIIHNNGVRNNQDKS
+857 CIIHNNAVRNKQEKNEK
-872 TVNQWRKS
+872 QWRAS
-880 AGIIEAVGNATI
+880 AGIIQAVGNAKI

-902 VGTVFSAMKHNGNV
+902 VGTVFSALRHNGNV
-916 SPTIT
+916 SPTII
-921 VTNSAIYS
+921 VNNSAIYS

-937 RTQLKTDGTNLAA
+937 RTQLKDDGTNLAA
-950 LYYNGT
+950 LYYNGE
-956 NGNAPTGSNNQID
+956 NGNAPTGSSNQID
-969 KLYDKKG
+969 TLYEKHTGLSVELKKLFVP
-976 IGTASKD
+976 I
-983 AFKATFGNDR
+983 FGNDR
-993 GDDKTYPRF
+993 SNDHTYPRF
-1002 VNPVRTIFVQRNTDD
+1002 VNPVRTIFVQRNADD

-1038 ASVADGEDVKTE
+1038 ATIADGEDVTTE

-1073 QPENGTTY
+1073 QPENGSTY
-1081 FVRTNGNDNND
+1081 FVRTNGSDSND
-1092 GQSWATAF
+1092 GLSWATAF
-1100 ATIGHALDVA
+1100 ATIGHALSVA
-1110 KFGKKSVWVAKGV
+1110 KFYKKSVWVAKGV

-1165 IDGQFKGHVLNQEG
+1165 IDGQYKGHVLNQDG
-1179 NFSNATTWEGL
+1179 DFSNATLWEGI
-1190 TIQNGTNLLPTS
+1190 TIQNGTNLVPTS
-1202 TGSVSKISKTI
+1202 MGSVSTITEKI

-1219 DWSKGTYGTK
+1219 NWSKGTYGTK

-1238 TSQYNL
+1238 TSKYTLSYNGNL
-1244 NYNDYWRYI
+1244 NYI
-1253 PALQYGGGAYILKNA
+1253 LAYGGGAYILKNA

-1279 YFQSCPSYITVKVA
+1279 YFQSYPSYITVKVA

-1301 IITKASEGAEE
+1301 TFTKASADAKE

-1362 NNEGKIYNNDKRM
+1362 NNEGKIYNNTKRM

-1406 MYLQKKSFI
+1406 MYLQTKSFI

-1435 GVWDAAARG
+1435 GVWDHAANGGA
-1444 DDSNFAVNCSKFYNT
+1444 SNFANNCSKFYNT

-1478 RSSYRE
+1478 RTNYRD
-1484 AIGKTGHMINCYHS
+1484 AIGTTGHMINCYHS

-1510 QNNNNVSITDL
+1510 KTNNTVSITDL

-1533 DVSSKNAVNIGVNA
+1533 DVSSNNAVNIGVTA
-1547 ANTNTYYTICKS
+1547 ANTNTYYTKCKS

-1573 SGSTQISSIET
+1573 SSSTQISSIET

-1590 NSGSLLAQ
+1590 NSASDLAQ
-1598 YCINMGADEYGG
+1598 YCINMGADEYGE
-1610 TLKDTYGITEDIA
+1610 TMKITYGITEDIA
-1623 GADRIQDCKIDKGA
+1623 GADRIQDCRIDKGA

-1646 SPEIGKEKHKVYSKV
+1646 EPETRKETHKVYKDKD
-1661 SDMTGTDTDFTVA
+1661 DMTGTDKEFTVA

-1682 DGVAN
+1682 GGGVAD
-1687 ASSAKNAACNGKL
+1687 ASSAANAACNGKL

-1711 YDHPRDHVVVKLA
+1711 YDHPGDHVVVKLA
-1724 AIPDGG
+1724 AFPGGGG

-1745 NPRQFSIQIPR
+1745 NPRQFSIQIPH
-1756 GVEVQGGWDQDFTK
+1756 GVEVQGGWDENFTK

-1777 TLLKGTF
+1777 TLLTGESN
-1784 DYGDGTS
+1784 Y
-1791 TAYHVVTFT
+1791 AYHVVTFT

-1810 ISKGTTAD
+1810 ISKETDAD
-1818 GLPIYKLLSETV
+1818 GLPIYELLSDKFT
-1830 KTYKATWEATP
+1830 TYKATWEKTP
-1841 VSNLFSRS
+1841 GDSIFSRS
-1849 LINGC
+1849 IINGC
-1854 YIEDGQADGVLEEN
+1854 YIENGQADGVLEEN

-1913 YNEAANGG
+1913 DNKAAYGA

-1927 PDNPS
+1927 PDKTS

-1945 YNNASVNGGGI
+1945 YNNATVNGGGI

-1961 LRSIGNVVWMNTSN
+1961 LRSIGNVVWQNESN
-1975 DQTDIAGVVNVDAS
+1975 DQTDIAGVVNVDAT

-2024 WQADSKLMTKTRQYQ
+2024 WQADSKLKTDARKYQ
-2039 YYALQKSS
+2039 YYYLQQSS

-2066 PGIDPVDIAGVKRM
+2066 PGIDSVDIAGVKRM
-2080 EQTEANQFAYD
+2080 AQTATDPVQLAYD
-2091 GTTGLF
+2091 GTGL
-2097 VKDNVTTD
+2097 VGKDNVTTD
-2105 IGARAINY
+2105 IGARAINF
-2113 AFKIQAAKVFYR
+2113 AFKIQTAKVFYR

-2175 KRKDP
+2175 QRTD
-2180 AGDKTPEKDK
+2180 ADGTAEKDK
-2190 PRNHRFEVFVA
+2190 LRNHRFEVFVA

-2251 KTITVNGV
+2251 TPVNGV

-2269 RNNRVRYDLNKNSVV
+2269 RNSRVRYDLNKNSVV

-2326 EYFDK
+2326 EYFSDS
-2331 DLKTTSDPKL
+2331 DLKTTTSEAKD
-2341 ESLASRLNRT
+2341 ESTASRLNRT

-2366 YQTTVKNNQWY
+2366 YESSVQNKQWY
-2377 YRGGGIFIDGT
+2377 YRGGGIFVSGTKIDENSMIGS
-2388 TIADKEVDTKTGME
+2388 TGME
-2402 TPMRSIPM
+2402 TAERRIPM

-2441 AQNYSKSPDVTD
+2441 VQNYSKSPDNTD
-2453 TEDCANVA
+2453 ADKDDRDNVA

-2487 IGTGTL
+2487 KGTGAL
-2493 TNTYTDGNKVTNN
+2493 TEYTDKNGETNN
-2506 ATLGYGG
+2506 NTLGFGG

-2538 PSIYNTLPNSS
+2538 PSIYNTMPNSAEPT
-2549 SNKIHIAV
+2549 KTHIAV

-2566 DADGDKQ
+2566 DKDGNKQ
-2573 LANFGNEKKEALFFC
+2573 LANFGSEQKEALFFC

-2594 GLPVQTSTTDQRA
+2594 GLPVQTSKTDQRA
-2607 NDGISYANMHDIFTI
+2607 NDKVSYENLGNLFDD

-2680 EKGNYKTGSD
+2680 EKGNYQKD
-2690 GEYEAHGIYPLLSN
+2690 AKGEYVAHGIYPLLSN

-2710 KLTLLPLGK
+2710 KLTLLPLGN

-2727 DKNEESTE
+2727 DKNEENTNE
-2735 NMNRISADPLGNTTQ
+2735 NMNRISADPLGNTTK

-2781 EKTGAKTAD
+2781 EKTGANTAD

-2851 LKNKIISGHD
+2851 LKKKIISGHD

-2875 EIVGARDI
+2875 EIVGKRDI

-2888 ILKMAKKS
+2888 ILEMAKKS
-2896 TSTSNNMA
+2896 TSTAANMA

-2910 DAEQWETQGNRSGG
+2910 DAEQWGTQGNRGSTTGQEIDVTGG
-2924 SSGESIDLTQGAIT
+2924 IN
-2938 KSSKST
+2938 KSSEST

-2955 TFVNNYAMAKHTES
+2955 TFVNKYADAKHTES
-2969 VGSDI
+2969 TGTI

-2983 QFKSDVK
+2983 QFVTGATGKKS
-2990 DPTKKTTTPLDAI
+2990 TTDHLEATD
-3003 NVPKLTIKNC
+3003 VPKLTIKNC
-3013 IFQQNGADA
+3013 IFQQNGADNTKP
-3022 SVPAVRIEK
+3022 VPAVRVEQ
-3031 GGGRSLIYNSVFH
+3031 GGGRTLIYNSVFH

-3069 HITLSDAA
+3069 HIKLSGQA
-3077 TGTSSLYNSII
+3077 TGASSLYNSII
-3088 WKDDQNNKMTTQY
+3088 WRDDQNNNGVKTQY
-3101 EGIAIG
+3101 EGFSTGNAET
-3107 DSMQYNAITGITNTD
+3107 DSVQYNAITGIDNTD
-3122 ETAKYHNVGL
+3122 ENANHHNVGL
-3132 DSRNYNAMEGPNFV
+3132 DDRNYNAMEGPNFV
-3146 NGDGKDISLRDY
+3146 NGDGTDISQRDY

-3166 LTRAD
+3166 LTRAN
-3171 YLLYARKVLGW
+3171 YLLYASKVLGW
-3182 VPGMTIKDKTGNDV
+3182 VPDKSTIKDKDGNEIT
-3196 KLDKDNILTMLA
+3196 LTADKIKELLA
-3208 DMAYTKDLAYKVRLY
+3208 DTAYTKDLANKVRLY

-3237 MQRVLFVNPNK
+3237 MQRVLFVNPVMINTNK
-3248 VTGNMTGLSWQDAYG
+3248 TTGLSWENAYG
-3263 SGMVQRAVDAAAVY
+3263 SGSIQRAIDAAAVY
-3277 TYFNNKTADSNEA
+3277 TYFNKNATDAKQA
-3290 KSYVFIKGS
+3290 KSYVFVKGANN
-3299 DVNAIPEV
+3299 DNATPEA

-3315 VYGSLAQTYTK
+3315 VYGSIAPGYTD
-3326 EPEAVKDNQT
+3326 EPKGTTDDAGN
-3336 GLVMYNNG
+3336 VMYNNG
-3344 ARSFENDAIATYI
+3344 ARSFENDKIAEYI
-3357 NKVRADRPGLAAKT
+3357 KNVKASRPGLAAKT
-3371 TKRTQIAGISSMS
+3371 THRTRVASISTMAMK
-3384 TNYAFGTLV
+3384 TGYGFGALV
-3393 DGFEI
+3393 DGVEVRGDKTKTITDPVINI
-3398 KAAQTLTA
+3398 KDH
-3406 PAVNIS
+3406 I
-3412 DQVDSLMLRNIIIDG
+3412 DSLVLRNMIIDG
-3427 NTVRADADGKTY
+3427 NTVSENNGSDA
-3439 PVVNLQHGLLY
+3439 PVVNLQYGLLY
-3450 NALVYGNTAPSVQ
+3450 NALLYGNTAAGQ

-3468 GSNAAMLNCTVV
+3468 DKDATMLNCTVV
-3480 ADAADNYAVSN
+3480 ADAAGQKTVNNAGKVINCIDYNRIDNNVET
-3491 SGQVMNSILYNTASK
+3491 SGSSTYTNCYSD
-3506 AVSITGTGIS
+3506 TG
-3516 TNNYA
+3516 N
-3521 AAGTP
+3521 P
-3526 FAPYRTTTN
+3526 FAPYLRADGN
-3535 VYTLSEYLT
+3535 VYTLPAFLT
-3544 NHAPYYYQLHERSK
+3544 GHAPYYYQLHESSK
-3558 ALLGGTTT
+3558 AINAGTNDVTNGVT
-3566 LPSANNDGL
+3566 LPDRFKDYVNLSN
-3575 KAQYALVA
+3575 
-3583 FTADRDVL
+3583 DRDLL
-3591 GNPRRL
+3591 GNPRTL
-3597 MGTDKVDQG
+3597 GGTVDMG

-3611 DIPQKSTV
+3611 SI
-3619 EANTD
+3619 ANDQASYATTD
-3624 VTSFGGN
+3624 N
-3631 FYPHAGSVVYIH
+3631 NHYPHEGSVVYI
-3643 EGGSLQLKANSFTA
+3643 GKNASLSLGSASSSKQIFTG

-3665 LLLKT
+3665 LLLKA

-3677 GNVVHTAYVA
+3677 GNIIHAAYVA
-3687 AERSFPAQMQYTLMS
+3687 AERFFPAGMQYTLMS
-3702 MPFPYDYAN
+3702 LPFPYDYAN
-3711 ALTTATDDN
+3711 ALTTATDN
-3720 GNITEKKI
+3720 AGNITETEYS
-3728 AIPKGKTYNGETR
+3728 IPKGKTYDGEKR
-3741 SAWDYDFHTSDSP
+3741 SAWDYDFHNSDSP
-3754 CWETMTSTAVKAC
+3754 CWETMASTQVNAC
-3767 DGWLLNFDKPLSEET
+3767 DGWLLNFGSPLTEA
-3782 VIRFTGFG
+3782 VDIRFTSFG
-3790 SKEGDYVYTEDG
+3790 STDGEYVYSEDG
-3802 AAKTVTLTQYN
+3802 KAKTVTLTQYN
-3813 QVPTDGSAHFT
+3813 TIATGGSAHFT

-3842 YATKGSSDDSYAMS
+3842 YKPFTVKNERCAMNV
-3856 APHVFY
+3856 PHVFY
-3862 KVSADGN
+3862 TLTADGN
-3869 SFATSQSWTDAS
+3869 NFTTKQSWTDGS
-3881 TLDFGNAF
+3881 TLDFGSAF
-3889 FTQTAVIGDG
+3889 FTQTDVIGDKAIE
-3899 STEKVTFALP
+3899 TVTFAIP
-3909 LPSKTP
+3909 EASDNSGTP
-3915 DPAAKPYV
+3915 AKPFV
-3923 AIADEDGQSDA
+3923 ALSDEDGRTDN
-3934 VEVRAIKSIDTIET
+3934 VEVDV
-3948 IDAIEAIVPKASLAF
+3948 DDEAKGLAF
-3963 NIGSDGVKWQSF
+3963 DLGSDGVKWQSF

-3990 ALSLAGQAPV
+3990 ALSLVGSAPV

-4007 YRAARAGQL
+4007 YRAAKDGVL
-4016 TVSLPNAEAFD
+4016 TVSLPDADAFD
-4027 GQSVWLRDKAT
+4027 GQNVWLKDQET
-4038 GEVTDLTLSSYTLQ
+4038 GVVTDLTTGSYQFQ
-4052 AEPGYTDNRLTLQ
+4052 AAKEPPDL
-4065 IGGVRSDGGRSGEAS
+4065 A
-4080 DAMFTL
+4080 
-4086 RAQQHRIV
+4086 
-4094 IGNVKLGDRIVVY
+4094 DR
-4107 NVAGARVEAMTAE
+4107 RCTA
-4120 GETATTCQ
+4120 
-4128 LPAGVYMVRVG
+4128 
-4139 EKAKKIAIK
+4139 

>member
-1 MRCCKNMVPFQQ
+1 MSALSAFA
-13 PPQSL
+13 QS
-18 ALKISTMR
+18 
-26 NRLLY
+26 
-31 IFLLILLSVVDASAQ
+31 
-46 TDTIRYVN
+46 DTIRYVN
-54 GKTGKY
+54 AKTGKY
-60 ANDGKKWETAKDNV
+60 ANDGKTWATAKDNV
-74 QDAINDLYD
+74 QDAINDLYN
-83 YMQRNNLH
+83 YMQTQKVH

-102 APSESTGD
+102 TPSESTGD

-130 FNADSPEATPN
+130 FNADSPEDTP
-141 DRVLSTHPAWRD
+141 DKRVLSTQPAWRD
-153 GQSGLANEKQNTGKE
+153 GQSGLANDKRSSADEK
-168 QTITMGE
+168 TITMGE
-175 LVKKEKTEGATIMRY
+175 LEKIEKTAGDTIMRY

-234 NGYVKDAEG
+234 NGYIKGTDGAN
-243 KETLYADA
+243 TLYADS
-251 LVNGASLDGC
+251 LIYGASLDGC

-267 ASGRSTADR
+267 AAGRSTDDR

-316 SVKDCNIY
+316 TVKDCNIY

-345 NGVLRHCNVTNNM
+345 NGVMRHCNVTNNM
-358 ARVGGGLMIVYT
+358 ARTGGGLMIVYT
-370 PEQHPYSTKYTKDGF
+370 PEQHPYSTKYTKNDF

-400 TEGAGVILYR
+400 TEGAGVVLYR

-418 IANNECTGTDITI
+418 IVNNECTGTDITI
-431 GGVRYGRTGGLFIYG
+431 SGVRYGRTGGLFIYG

-471 ATTDLYAKATA
+471 ATTDLYPKATA
-482 QRPRLSYM
+482 QRPRLGYM

-501 NALRS
+501 NTLRS
-506 NVFQLSKEN
+506 NVFQISKEN
-515 FNSEKAGNYPM
+515 FTSGKAGNYPI
-526 FTQPSAT
+526 FTSPSTT
-533 AGANGATES
+533 AGANGATAS
-542 PLAWEPD
+542 PLNWMPNAM
-549 PKSYL
+549 SYL
-554 QQKGVQVSQLNTFGN
+554 QQKGVQVSQLNNFGN

-592 AFAVTDE
+592 AFAITDE
-599 QYQVAYLPA
+599 QYVVAELPA
-608 VDGTDPTIKIPTL
+608 VDGSNPDVKIPTL

-627 VIKDKDVTTSG
+627 VIKNKDVKTSG
-638 SSWDTPLNNVSE
+638 SSWDTPLDNVSE
-650 AVKDMEEYIKLNN
+650 AVKDMEAYIKQYN

-680 GSSSYLYDTTTGE
+680 GSSSYLYDTVTGE
-693 ANLESGAIHLLS
+693 ANLESGAIHLLN

-715 SLTGTNVNLRNPKEN
+715 SLTGTAVDLRNPKVN
-730 VTRINGNIIGNYK
+730 VTRINGNIVGNYK

-748 CVIFPNVQNAVLDG
+748 CVVFPNVQNAVLDG

-776 NYNNTDPADS
+776 NYNNKDPEGS
-786 YSYRL
+786 YSYRQ

-801 GARSRSDRI
+801 GARSRSDRKQD
-810 NMTGNEVRN
+810 MTGNVVRN

-841 LSDNS
+841 RTDNTS
-846 TLQQAALKMEN
+846 TLQQAALTMEN
-857 CIIHNNGVRNNQDKS
+857 CIIHNNGVRNKQDKN
-872 TVNQWRKS
+872 TVNQWRES
-880 AGIIEAVGNATI
+880 AGIIQAVGNATI
-892 TMNHCTVVNN
+892 TMRHCTVVNN
-902 VGTVFSAMKHNGNV
+902 VGTVFSAYTDKG
-916 SPTIT
+916 STPTIS

-937 RTQLKTDGTNLAA
+937 RTQLNDKGSNLAA

-969 KLYDKKG
+969 TLYYKHTGLSDNLKKLF
-976 IGTASKD
+976 IP
-983 AFKATFGNDR
+983 TFGNDR
-993 GDDKTYPRF
+993 SNDHNYPRF
-1002 VNPVRTIFVQRNTDD
+1002 VNPVRTIFVQRNADD

-1038 ASVADGEDVKTE
+1038 ASVATNEDVTTE

-1063 PDIGA
+1063 PDVGA

-1092 GQSWATAF
+1092 GLSWATAF
-1100 ATIGHALDVA
+1100 ATIDHALKVA
-1110 KFGKKSVWVAKGV
+1110 SSGQSVWVAQGV

-1128 TMQNGVNVYGGFKS
+1128 TMIDGVNVYGGFKS
-1142 YGNPGMREGERDISN
+1142 YGNPGKREGERDISN

-1190 TIQNGTNLLPTS
+1190 TIQNGTNLIPY
-1202 TGSVSKISKTI
+1202 SKGTVYTISDTK

-1219 DWSKGTYGTK
+1219 DWSKVIYGTK
-1229 VTKTITRTF
+1229 VKKTITRTF
-1238 TSQYNL
+1238 TSQYTLSYNGNL
-1244 NYNDYWRYI
+1244 NYI
-1253 PALQYGGGAYILKNA
+1253 LAYGGGAYILKNA

-1279 YFQSCPSYITVKVA
+1279 YFQSYPSSITVKVA

-1301 IITKASEGAEE
+1301 TITKASADAEE
-1312 VSVTKDS
+1312 VRVTKDS

-1324 YMTYETPSS
+1324 YMTYEVPSNAS
-1333 GTTFGSDLQK
+1333 VNNFGTDQKK
-1343 GGSGIY
+1343 GGAGIY
-1349 LGSGAVLENCVVR
+1349 IGSGATLEDCIIR
-1362 NNEGKIYNNDKRM
+1362 NNEGRIFQQNSSRM
-1375 VGCGILSDGG
+1375 TGAGVRSDGG
-1385 TVLNSLIVE
+1385 QVINSLIVE
-1394 NYTSGGNCLGVA
+1394 NFGNGGNCLGAA
-1406 MYLQKKSFI
+1406 MFLGSKSQI
-1415 YNTTIAYNLATNI
+1415 YNSTIAYNYVYGITQ
-1428 SGLPCCP
+1428 SGVPCAP
-1435 GVWDAAARG
+1435 GVWDDAVKG
-1444 DDSNFAVNCSKFYNT
+1444 SDPNFSTKCSQFYNT
-1459 IFWANIGYGNTAE
+1459 IFWANIGYGSTGE

-1478 RSSYRE
+1478 RSSYKD
-1484 AIGKTGHMINCYHS
+1484 AIGKTGHMFNCYHS
-1498 VPGPKFGNAGVT
+1498 VPCVVYGNAGVNSDGT
-1510 QNNNNVSITDL
+1510 KITNDTLIFDTYTFSTTKAYINSGVTNV
-1521 TQIYSTGTITST
+1521 
-1533 DVSSKNAVNIGVNA
+1533 
-1547 ANTNTYYTICKS
+1547 NTNKYYNSC
-1559 RNLFNESNYIYPTA
+1559 RAQDLFNESQYIYPT
-1573 SGSTQISSIET
+1573 GDETYGTQISSIET

-1590 NSGSLLAQ
+1590 NPFSDLEK
-1598 YCINMGADEYGG
+1598 YCINMGSE
-1610 TLKDTYGITEDIA
+1610 TYGTELQKLNVTEDIA
-1623 GADRIQDCKIDKGA
+1623 GADRIQDCRIDKGA

-1646 SPEIGKEKHKVYSKV
+1646 SPETGTETHRVYKDKY
-1661 SDMTGTDTDFTVA
+1661 DMTGEEKNNFNVA
-1674 TYYVSQNG
+1674 TFYVSQNG
-1682 DGVAN
+1682 GGVRD
-1687 ASSAKNAACNGKL
+1687 ASSAANAACNGKL

-1711 YDHPRDHVVVKLA
+1711 YDHPGDHVVVKLA
-1724 AIPDGG
+1724 QVHDGG

-1745 NPRQFSIQIPR
+1745 NPRQFSIQIPH
-1756 GVEVQGGWDQDFTK
+1756 GVEVQGGWDDDFKK

-1777 TLLKGTF
+1777 TLLTGTF
-1784 DYGDGTS
+1784 NYGTSTS

-1800 DYVFDENGNR
+1800 DYVFDVNGNR
-1810 ISKGTTAD
+1810 ISKGTGAD
-1818 GLPIYKLLSETV
+1818 GLPIYELLSDKV

-1854 YIEDGQADGVLEEN
+1854 YIENGQADGVLPED

-1913 YNEAANGG
+1913 DNKAANGA

-1927 PDNPS
+1927 PDKVG

-1945 YNNASVNGGGI
+1945 YNDASVNGGGI

-1961 LRSIGNVVWMNTSN
+1961 LRSIGNVVWQNTSN
-1975 DQTDIAGVVNVDAS
+1975 DQSDIAGVVNVDAS

-2011 NISVNSSSDEGVR
+2011 NISVNSSSDQGVR
-2024 WQADSKLMTKTRQYQ
+2024 WQADKLATDTRQYQ

-2066 PGIDPVDIAGVKRM
+2066 PGIDSVDIAGVKRM
-2080 EQTEANQFAYD
+2080 AQTATDATKSAYD
-2091 GTTGLF
+2091 GSAL
-2097 VKDNVTTD
+2097 VEKDNVTTD
-2105 IGARAINY
+2105 IGARAINF
-2113 AFKIQAAKVFYR
+2113 AFKIQTAKVFYR

-2141 LLESGDEIYKQVGS
+2141 LLGSDDEIYKQVGS

-2175 KRKDP
+2175 KRDET
-2180 AGDKTPEKDK
+2180 AGDTTPEKEK

-2236 VSDPK
+2236 VSKPE

-2251 KTITVNGV
+2251 KEVGGV

-2269 RNNRVRYDLNKNSVV
+2269 RNQRVRYDINKNSVV

-2311 VINCNADEQS
+2311 VINCNADEKS
-2321 VGQLP
+2321 VGKLP
-2326 EYFDK
+2326 KYFSD
-2331 DLKTTSDPKL
+2331 DNLTNTTMDATK
-2341 ESLASRLNRT
+2341 ESTASRLNRT

-2366 YQTTVKNNQWY
+2366 YETTVQNMEWY

-2435 VVGCAF
+2435 VVGCSF
-2441 AQNYSKSPDVTD
+2441 VQNYSKSPDNTD
-2453 TEDCANVA
+2453 ADKEDRDNVA

-2487 IGTGTL
+2487 RGTGTL
-2493 TNTYTDGNKVTNN
+2493 THTYTDGNNVTNN
-2506 ATLGYGG
+2506 ATLGFGG

-2549 SNKIHIAV
+2549 SPKIHIAV

-2566 DADGDKQ
+2566 DKDGDKQ

-2680 EKGNYKTGSD
+2680 EKGNYQTD
-2690 GEYEAHGIYPLLSN
+2690 TNGEYKAHGIYPLLSK

-2710 KLTLLPLGK
+2710 KLTLLPLGG

-2735 NMNRISADPLGNTTQ
+2735 NMNRISADPLGNTTK

-2768 DGDEVDVMWVSDE
+2768 DGNEVDVMWVSDE
-2781 EKTGAKTAD
+2781 ERPGAKTAD
-2790 GRSWDTPTSDLQR
+2790 GRTWYTPTSDLQR

-2851 LKNKIISGHD
+2851 LKKTIISGHD

-2883 EQYPT
+2883 EQNPT
-2888 ILKMAKKS
+2888 ILEMAKKS
-2896 TSTSNNMA
+2896 TSSADNMA

-2910 DAEQWETQGNRSGG
+2910 DAEQWGTQGNRG
-2924 SSGESIDLTQGAIT
+2924 STTGEIDVTQGDIT
-2938 KSSKST
+2938 KSSRST

-2955 TFVNNYAMAKHTES
+2955 TFVNNYATGNHTES
-2969 VGSDI
+2969 KGTDI
-2974 GGAAIYYKE
+2974 GGAAIYYKK
-2983 QFKSDVK
+2983 QFKSDPNN
-2990 DPTKKTTTPLDAI
+2990 PTTKTEQELGATG
-3003 NVPKLTIKNC
+3003 VPKLTIKNC
-3013 IFQQNGADA
+3013 IFQQNGAAKGA
-3022 SVPAVRIEK
+3022 SAVPAVRVEK
-3031 GGGRSLIYNSVFH
+3031 GGGRTLIYNSVFH

-3054 DAVSIVNCTFAMNGG
+3054 DSVSIVNCTFAMNGG
-3069 HITLSDAA
+3069 HIKLSDQAK
-3077 TGTSSLYNSII
+3077 GTSSLYNSII
-3088 WKDDQNNKMTTQY
+3088 WRDDQNDKMATQY
-3101 EGIAIG
+3101 EGIAPG
-3107 DSMQYNAITGITNTD
+3107 DSMQYNAITGIPNTD
-3122 ETAKYHNVGL
+3122 EDDEHYHNVGL
-3132 DSRNYNAMEGPNFV
+3132 DDHNYNAMEGPNFV
-3146 NGDGKDISLRDY
+3146 NGDGTISQRDY

-3166 LTRAD
+3166 LTRAS

-3182 VPGMTIKDKTGNDV
+3182 VLDKSTIKDKDGNEITLSD
-3196 KLDKDNILTMLA
+3196 DKIKELLA
-3208 DMAYTKDLAYKVRLY
+3208 DTAYTKDLAYKVRLY

-3237 MQRVLFVNPNK
+3237 MQRVIFVDPDKINTNK
-3248 VTGNMTGLSWQDAYG
+3248 TTGLSWENAYG
-3263 SGMVQRAVDAAAVY
+3263 SGSIQRAIDAAAVY
-3277 TYFNNKTADSNEA
+3277 TYFNKNATDAKQA
-3290 KSYVFIKGS
+3290 KSYVFVKGAS
-3299 DVNAIPEV
+3299 NDNATPEA

-3315 VYGSLAQTYTK
+3315 VYGSIAPGYTD
-3326 EPEAVKDNQT
+3326 EPEGTIDQNT
-3336 GLVMYNNG
+3336 GNVLNNNG
-3344 ARSFENDAIATYI
+3344 ARTFENEAIDTYI
-3357 NKVRADRPGLAAKT
+3357 QKVKASRPGLAAKT
-3371 TKRTQIAGISSMS
+3371 THRTRVASISTMAM
-3384 TNYAFGTLV
+3384 TTGYGFGALV
-3393 DGFEI
+3393 DGVEVRGDNTKTITDPVINI
-3398 KAAQTLTA
+3398 KDPIDGL
-3406 PAVNIS
+3406 V
-3412 DQVDSLMLRNIIIDG
+3412 LRNMLIDG
-3427 NTVRADADGKTY
+3427 NTVTANNSTAA
-3439 PVVNLQHGLLY
+3439 PVVNLQYGLLY
-3450 NALVYGNTAPSVQ
+3450 NALLYGNTSANE

-3468 GSNAAMLNCTVV
+3468 GKDGTMLNCTVV
-3480 ADAADNYAVSN
+3480 AE
-3491 SGQVMNSILYNTASK
+3491 
-3506 AVSITGTGIS
+3506 
-3516 TNNYA
+3516 
-3521 AAGTP
+3521 AAGQKTVNNAGKVINCIDYNRIDNNVETSGSSTYTNCYSDTGNP
-3526 FAPYRTTTN
+3526 FAPYLRADGN
-3535 VYTLSEYLT
+3535 VYTLPAFLT
-3544 NHAPYYYQLHERSK
+3544 GHAPYYYQLHESSK
-3558 ALLGGTTT
+3558 AINAGTNDVTNGVT
-3566 LPSANNDGL
+3566 LPDRFKDYVNLSN
-3575 KAQYALVA
+3575 
-3583 FTADRDVL
+3583 DRDLL
-3591 GNPRRL
+3591 GNPRTL
-3597 MGTDKVDQG
+3597 GGTVDMG

-3611 DIPQKSTV
+3611 SI
-3619 EANTD
+3619 ANDQASYATTD
-3624 VTSFGGN
+3624 N
-3631 FYPHAGSVVYIH
+3631 NHYPHEGSVVYI
-3643 EGGSLQLKANSFTA
+3643 GKNASLSLGSASSSKQIFTG

-3665 LLLKT
+3665 LLLKA

-3677 GNVVHTAYVA
+3677 GNIIHAAYVA
-3687 AERSFPAQMQYTLMS
+3687 AERFFPAGMQYTLMS
-3702 MPFPYDYAN
+3702 LPFPYDYAN
-3711 ALTTATDDN
+3711 ALTTTTDDN
-3720 GNITEKKI
+3720 GNISETKYE
-3728 AIPKGKTYNGETR
+3728 IPKGKTYNGVKR

-3754 CWETMTSTAVKAC
+3754 CWETMASTQVNAC
-3767 DGWLLNFDKPLSEET
+3767 DGWLLNFGSPLT
-3782 VIRFTGFG
+3782 ADTDIRFTSFG
-3790 SKEGDYVYTEDG
+3790 SKDGDYVYSEDG
-3802 AAKTVTLTQYN
+3802 SVKTVTLTQYN
-3813 QVPTDGSAHFT
+3813 QTKSTDGSAHFT
-3824 KLENMGWNL
+3824 KMENMGWNL

-3842 YATKGSSDDSYAMS
+3842 YKPFTVKNERCAMNV
-3856 APHVFY
+3856 PHVFY
-3862 KVSADGN
+3862 TLTADGN
-3869 SFATSQSWTDAS
+3869 NFTTKQSWTDGS
-3881 TLDFGNAF
+3881 TLDFGSAF
-3889 FTQTAVIGDG
+3889 FTQTAVIGDKA
-3899 STEKVTFALP
+3899 TETVTFALP
-3909 LPSKTP
+3909 SLTSKDPS
-3915 DPAAKPYV
+3915 PAAKPFV
-3923 AIADEDGQSDA
+3923 ALADENGVTDDVA
-3934 VEVRAIKSIDTIET
+3934 VRTSEDS
-3948 IDAIEAIVPKASLAF
+3948 KALAF
-3963 NIGSDGVKWQSF
+3963 NLGSDGVKWQSF

-3990 ALSLAGQAPV
+3990 ALSLAGNAPV

-4007 YRAARAGQL
+4007 YRAAKDGVL
-4016 TVSLPNAEAFD
+4016 TVSLPDADAFD
-4027 GQSVWLRDKAT
+4027 GQQVWLKDQET
-4038 GEVTDLTLSSYTLQ
+4038 GVVTDLTTGSYQFQ
-4052 AEPGYTDNRLTLQ
+4052 AAKGYTDNRLTLQ
-4065 IGGVRSDGGRSGEAS
+4065 IGGVQPDGTKLHGDEGDALWTVHVVDGCLQVKGVMAGDLVTVRALSGMSVTRGRAAS
-4080 DAMFTL
+4080 DTFVTQPL
-4086 RAQQHRIV
+4086 VQ
-4094 IGNVKLGDRIVVY
+4094 
-4107 NVAGARVEAMTAE
+4107 
-4120 GETATTCQ
+4120 
-4128 LPAGVYMVRVG
+4128 GVYIVTVNNRS
-4139 EKAKKIAIK
+4139 KKVAVHTRF

>member
-1 MRCCKNMVPFQQ
+1 M
-13 PPQSL
+13 
-18 ALKISTMR
+18 
-26 NRLLY
+26 
-31 IFLLILLSVVDASAQ
+31 SVVDASAQ

-54 GKTGKY
+54 IKTGKY
-60 ANDGKKWETAKDNV
+60 ANDGKTWATAKDNV
-74 QDAINDLYD
+74 QDAINDLYN
-83 YMQRNNLH
+83 YMQTQNVH
-91 SGSVYVAAGTY
+91 SGSIYVAAGTY
-102 APSESTGD
+102 TPSESTGD

-130 FNADSPEATPN
+130 FNADKPEATPN
-141 DRVLSTHPAWRD
+141 DRVLSSHPAWRD
-153 GQSGLANEKQNTGKE
+153 GQSGLANDKQSTSTVKE
-168 QTITMGE
+168 ITMGE
-175 LVKKEKTEGATIMRY
+175 LEEKEKAAGDTVMRY

-234 NGYVKDAEG
+234 NGYVKDDAG
-243 KETLYADA
+243 NNTLYADS
-251 LVNGASLDGC
+251 LVYGASLDGC

-316 SVKDCNIY
+316 TVKDCNIY

-345 NGVLRHCNVTNNM
+345 NGVMRHCNVTNNM
-358 ARVGGGLMIVYT
+358 ARTGGGLMIVYT
-370 PEQHPYSTKYTKDGF
+370 PENHPYSTKYTKDDF
-385 DPYASV
+385 DPFASV

-400 TEGAGVILYR
+400 TEGAGVVLYR

-471 ATTDLYAKATA
+471 ATTDLYEKATA
-482 QRPRLSYM
+482 QRPRLGYM

-501 NALRS
+501 NTLRS
-506 NVFQLSKEN
+506 NVFQISKEN
-515 FNSEKAGNYPM
+515 FTPDKAGNYPI
-526 FTQPSAT
+526 FTSPSTT
-533 AGANGATES
+533 AGANGATKS
-542 PLAWEPD
+542 PLAWCPT
-549 PKSYL
+549 PMSYL
-554 QQKGVQVSQLNTFGN
+554 QQKGVQVSQLNNFGN

-583 VFNPVSALG
+583 VFDPVSALG
-592 AFAVTDE
+592 AFAIMDE
-599 QYQVAYLPA
+599 QYQVAELPA
-608 VDGTDPTIKIPTL
+608 VDGTDPTTKIPTL

-627 VIKDKDVTTSG
+627 VIKNKDVITSG

-650 AVKDMEEYIKLNN
+650 AVKDMEEYINKNN

-680 GSSSYLYDTTTGE
+680 GSSSYLYDTNTGE
-693 ANLESGAIHLLS
+693 SNLESAALHLLS

-715 SLTGTNVNLRNPKEN
+715 SLTGTAVNLRNPKEN
-730 VTRINGNIIGNYK
+730 VTRINGNIVGEYK

-748 CVIFPNVQNAVLDG
+748 CVVFPNVHDAVLDG
-762 FYISYGNAEKPDDP
+762 FYISYGNAEKPDSP
-776 NYNNTDPADS
+776 EYNNTDPEGS
-786 YSYRL
+786 YSYRQ

-801 GARSRSDRI
+801 GARSRSDRTKD
-810 NMTGNEVRN
+810 MTGNIVRN

-841 LSDNS
+841 LNNS
-846 TLQQAALKMEN
+846 TQLQRAELTMEN
-857 CIIHNNGVRNNQDKS
+857 CIIHNNAVLNKPAKN
-872 TVNQWRKS
+872 TVNQWSAS
-880 AGIIEAVGNATI
+880 AGIIQAVGNAKI

-902 VGTVFSAMKHNGNV
+902 VGTVFSALKHNGDL

-921 VTNSAIYS
+921 VNNSAIYS

-937 RTQLKTDGTNLAA
+937 RTQLKTDGSNLAA

-956 NGNAPTGSNNQID
+956 NGAAPTGSSNLID
-969 KLYDKKG
+969 LIYNTKG

-983 AFKATFGNDR
+983 DFKPIFGNDR
-993 GDDKTYPRF
+993 ANDHTYPRF
-1002 VNPVRTIFVQRNTDD
+1002 VNPVRTIFVQRNADD

-1038 ASVADGEDVKTE
+1038 ASVTEGEDVTTE

-1063 PDIGA
+1063 PDVGA

-1073 QPENGTTY
+1073 QPVNGSTY
-1081 FVRTNGNDNND
+1081 FVRTKETGGDDTHD
-1092 GQSWATAF
+1092 GLSWATAF
-1100 ATIGHALDVA
+1100 ETIGHALKVA
-1110 KFGKKSVWVAKGV
+1110 SSGQSVWVAKGV

-1128 TMQNGVNVYGGFKS
+1128 TMIDGVNVYGGFKS
-1142 YGNPGMREGERDISN
+1142 YGNPGKREGERDISN

-1165 IDGQFKGHVLNQEG
+1165 IDGSG
-1179 NFSNATTWEGL
+1179 NKRVVYGSGITTATTWEGL
-1190 TIQNGTNLLPTS
+1190 TIQNGSLTTNGL
-1202 TGSVSKISKTI
+1202 
-1213 TNTGSS
+1213 
-1219 DWSKGTYGTK
+1219 
-1229 VTKTITRTF
+1229 
-1238 TSQYNL
+1238 
-1244 NYNDYWRYI
+1244 
-1253 PALQYGGGAYILKNA
+1253 GGGAYLDGSGIKM
-1268 TLKNCLIRYNH
+1268 KNCLIRKNYVYATDFDHGGGGLYMKGCIVEN
-1279 YFQSCPSYITVKVA
+1279 S
-1293 PTTTYTTT
+1293 
-1301 IITKASEGAEE
+1301 IIRNNMVRCNPK
-1312 VSVTKDS
+1312 
-1319 VSNVP
+1319 
-1324 YMTYETPSS
+1324 
-1333 GTTFGSDLQK
+1333 
-1343 GGSGIY
+1343 
-1349 LGSGAVLENCVVR
+1349 GSGAGVYMTGATL
-1362 NNEGKIYNNDKRM
+1362 I
-1375 VGCGILSDGG
+1375 
-1385 TVLNSLIVE
+1385 NSLIVE
-1394 NYTSGGNCLGVA
+1394 NHSDKDHPGKNILGSA
-1406 MYLQKKSFI
+1406 LYIGTKSDI
-1415 YNTTIAYNLATNI
+1415 YDCTIAYNQGYDTDAI
-1428 SGLPCCP
+1428 SP
-1435 GVWDAAARG
+1435 VWDNATRASGNWVPNASR
-1444 DDSNFAVNCSKFYNT
+1444 FYNT
-1459 IFWANIGYGNTAE
+1459 IFWSNFGYGSTGENYNTI
-1472 NFNQVC
+1472 C
-1478 RSSYRE
+1478 RGWWTSALGVSGY
-1484 AIGKTGHMINCYHS
+1484 MFNCYHS
-1498 VPGPKFGNAGVT
+1498 VPRAYYANEGVT
-1510 QNNNNVSITDL
+1510 GSGDNKTVSD
-1521 TQIYSTGTITST
+1521 STR
-1533 DVSSKNAVNIGVNA
+1533 VY
-1547 ANTNTYYTICKS
+1547 NTNNLSSATDYTVKSINNYYTLCKAQD
-1559 RNLFNESNYIYPTA
+1559 LFNESQYSGYPDNSAT
-1573 SGSTQISSIET
+1573 SKLGYIET

-1590 NSGSLLAQ
+1590 NPASDLAQ
-1598 YCINMGADEYGG
+1598 YCINMGADEDE
-1610 TLKDTYGITEDIA
+1610 TLKTTYGITEDIA
-1623 GADRIQDCKIDKGA
+1623 GADRIQDCRIDKGA
-1637 YEYNGASKI
+1637 YEYNGASEI
-1646 SPEIGKEKHKVYSKV
+1646 VPETGTEKHRVYKTKD
-1661 SDMTGTDTDFTVA
+1661 DMTGTDTDFDVA

-1682 DGVAN
+1682 GGVAD
-1687 ASSAKNAACNGKL
+1687 ASSPAKAACSSKL

-1711 YDHPRDHVVVKLA
+1711 YDHPGDHVVVKLA
-1724 AIPDGG
+1724 AIPGGSG

-1756 GVEVQGGWDQDFTK
+1756 GVEVQGGWDEDFKK

-1777 TLLKGTF
+1777 TLLTGEF
-1784 DYGDGTS
+1784 NYDLGRS

-1810 ISKGTTAD
+1810 ISKGTDVD
-1818 GLPIYKLLSETV
+1818 GLPIYELLSDKFT
-1830 KTYKATWEATP
+1830 TYKATWEKTP
-1841 VSNLFSRS
+1841 GDSIFSRS

-1854 YIEDGQADGVLEEN
+1854 YIENGQADGVLEEN

-1913 YNEAANGG
+1913 DNNAAYGA

-1927 PDNPS
+1927 PDS
-1932 LATWAILAYNTIV
+1932 TGLSTWAILAYNTIV
-1945 YNNASVNGGGI
+1945 YNTATVNGGGI

-1961 LRSIGNVVWMNTSN
+1961 LRSIGNVVWQNESN
-1975 DQTDIAGVVNVDAS
+1975 DQSDIAGVVNVDAT

-2024 WQADSKLMTKTRQYQ
+2024 WQADTNLKTDARKYQ
-2039 YYALQKSS
+2039 YYYLQKSS

-2066 PGIDPVDIAGVKRM
+2066 PGIDSVDIAGVKRM
-2080 EQTEANQFAYD
+2080 EQTATDAVQLAYD
-2091 GTTGLF
+2091 GTGL
-2097 VKDNVTTD
+2097 VGKDNVTTD

-2163 LGDAFDYIMNVR
+2163 LGDAFDYIMKVR
-2175 KRKDP
+2175 QRTD
-2180 AGDKTPEKDK
+2180 ADGTAEKDK
-2190 PRNHRFEVFVA
+2190 LRNHRFEVFVA
-2201 GGTYYPYTDM
+2201 GGTYYPYTNM
-2211 YGNQGDV
+2211 YGEQGDV

-2269 RNNRVRYDLNKNSVV
+2269 RNNRVRYDINKNSVV

-2311 VINCNADEQS
+2311 VINCNADEKS

-2326 EYFDK
+2326 EYF
-2331 DLKTTSDPKL
+2331 SDPDLTTTTTDSTK
-2341 ESLASRLNRT
+2341 ESTASRLNRT

-2366 YQTTVKNNQWY
+2366 YETAVQNRQWY
-2377 YRGGGIFIDGT
+2377 YRGGGIMVNGAKIKDAKPDS
-2388 TIADKEVDTKTGME
+2388 ITGMDAVV
-2402 TPMRSIPM
+2402 RRIPM

-2423 LGGAIYTNGQLD
+2423 LGGTIYTNGQLD

-2441 AQNYSKSPDVTD
+2441 AQNYSKSPDNTAAD
-2453 TEDCANVA
+2453 KYDCDNVA

-2487 IGTGTL
+2487 KGTGTL
-2493 TNTYTDGNKVTNN
+2493 TTPYTDKNEVGNND
-2506 ATLGYGG
+2506 ALGFGG

-2538 PSIYNTLPNSS
+2538 PSIYNTMPNSS

-2566 DADGDKQ
+2566 DEGGNLK
-2573 LANFGNEKKEALFFC
+2573 LANFGSDNDEALFFC
-2588 AYQDGH
+2588 AYQEGH
-2594 GLPVQTSTTDQRA
+2594 GQTVKSSTSDLRA
-2607 NDGISYANMHDIFTI
+2607 KDVEYANLSNLFTF
-2622 LGGNNNVIISDNN
+2622 LGKTNNNVIISDNN

-2658 ANWLISRVNL
+2658 ADWLISRVNL

-2680 EKGNYKTGSD
+2680 EKGDYEKDAN
-2690 GEYEAHGIYPLLSN
+2690 GEYKAHGIYPLLSK
-2704 YYKNSF
+2704 YYKTNF
-2710 KLTLLPLGK
+2710 KFTLLPLGS

-2727 DKNEESTE
+2727 DKNEENTTE
-2735 NMNRISADPLGNTTQ
+2735 NMNRISADPLGNTTK

-2768 DGDEVDVMWVSDE
+2768 DGDSIDVMWVSDE
-2781 EKTGAKTAD
+2781 EKTGANTAD

-2836 NGFQIHTGANDGMVA
+2836 NGFQIHTGANTEMVA
-2851 LKNKIISGHD
+2851 LKKKIISGHD
-2861 YQAKSLTIEGGYSK
+2861 YIAQSLTIEGGYSK

-2883 EQYPT
+2883 EQNPT
-2888 ILKMAKKS
+2888 ILEMAKKS
-2896 TSTSNNMA
+2896 TSTSDNMA

-2910 DAEQWETQGNRSGG
+2910 DAEQWETQGNRAGG
-2924 SSGESIDLTQGAIT
+2924 GPSDETIDITQGIT

-2955 TFVNNYAMAKHTES
+2955 TFVNNYADAKHTES
-2969 VGSDI
+2969 TGTI

-2983 QFKSDVK
+2983 QFKSD
-2990 DPTKKTTTPLDAI
+2990 PNNHTTKTTTELDATG
-3003 NVPKLTIKNC
+3003 VPKLTIKNC
-3013 IFQQNGADA
+3013 IFQQNGATGA
-3022 SVPAVRIEK
+3022 TTVPAVRVEK
-3031 GGGRSLIYNSVFH
+3031 GGGRTLIYNSVFH

-3054 DAVSIVNCTFAMNGG
+3054 DSVSIVNCTFAMNGG
-3069 HITLSDAA
+3069 HIKLSDPA
-3077 TGTSSLYNSII
+3077 TGASSLYNSII
-3088 WKDDQNNKMTTQY
+3088 WKDDQSNSMKTQY
-3101 EGIAIG
+3101 EGIAPG
-3107 DSMQYNAITGITNTD
+3107 ESMQYNAITGIDNTD
-3122 ETAKYHNVGL
+3122 ENANNHNVGL
-3132 DSRNYNAMEGPNFV
+3132 DDRNYNAMEGPNFV
-3146 NGDGKDISLRDY
+3146 NGDGTDISQRDY

-3166 LTRAD
+3166 LTRAN
-3171 YLLYARKVLGW
+3171 YLFYASKVLGW
-3182 VPGMTIKDKTGNDV
+3182 VPNLKIKTKWGNDTTLTDEIIP
-3196 KLDKDNILTMLA
+3196 KLLA
-3208 DMAYTKDLAYKVRLY
+3208 DTAYTNDLANKVRLY

-3237 MQRVLFVNPNK
+3237 MQRVLFVDPVKINTNK
-3248 VTGNMTGLSWQDAYG
+3248 TTGLSWENAYG
-3263 SGMVQRAVDAAAVY
+3263 SGSIQRAIDAAAVY
-3277 TYFNNKTADSNEA
+3277 TYFNKNVTDAKQA
-3290 KSYVFIKGS
+3290 KSYVFVKGANN
-3299 DVNAIPEV
+3299 DNATPEA

-3315 VYGSLAQTYTK
+3315 VYGSIAPGYTV
-3326 EPEAVKDNQT
+3326 EPEGTKDQNT
-3336 GLVMYNNG
+3336 GNVIYNNG
-3344 ARSFENDAIATYI
+3344 ARTFENDSIDNYI
-3357 NKVRADRPGLAAKT
+3357 QKIKASRPGLAAKT
-3371 TKRTQIAGISSMS
+3371 THRTRVASISTMAMK
-3384 TNYAFGTLV
+3384 TGYGFGALV
-3393 DGFEI
+3393 DGVEVRGDKTKTITDPVINI
-3398 KAAQTLTA
+3398 KDH
-3406 PAVNIS
+3406 I
-3412 DQVDSLMLRNIIIDG
+3412 DSLVLRNMIIDG
-3427 NTVRADADGKTY
+3427 NTVSENNGKGV
-3439 PVVNLQHGLLY
+3439 PVVNLQYGLLY
-3450 NALVYGNTAPSVQ
+3450 NALLYGNTVAANQ

-3468 GSNAAMLNCTVV
+3468 GTNGTMLNCTVV
-3480 ADAADNYAVSN
+3480 ADAAGQKTVNNAGKVINCIDYNSADKASSADEATTGSGAYTNCYAF
-3491 SGQVMNSILYNTASK
+3491 
-3506 AVSITGTGIS
+3506 TG
-3516 TNNYA
+3516 N
-3521 AAGTP
+3521 P
-3526 FAPYRTTTN
+3526 FAPYLNTGNT
-3535 VYTLSEYLT
+3535 YTLPAFLT
-3544 NHAPYYYQLHERSK
+3544 GHAPYYYQLHENSLAINK
-3558 ALLGGTTT
+3558 GMNDVT
-3566 LPSANNDGL
+3566 LPDRFKDYVDFS
-3575 KAQYALVA
+3575 
-3583 FTADRDVL
+3583 TDRDIL
-3591 GNPRRL
+3591 GNPRTL
-3597 MGTDKVDQG
+3597 GGTVDMG

-3611 DIPQKSTV
+3611 SIADGQARYAT
-3619 EANTD
+3619 AADNH
-3624 VTSFGGN
+3624 
-3631 FYPHAGSVVYIH
+3631 YPHEGSVVYI
-3643 EGGSLQLKANSFTA
+3643 GKNASLSLGDTENASQIFTG

-3665 LLLKT
+3665 LLLKA

-3677 GNVVHTAYVA
+3677 GNVIHAQYVA
-3687 AERSFPAQMQYTLMS
+3687 AERSFPVGMQYTLMS
-3702 MPFPYDYAN
+3702 LPFPYDYAN
-3711 ALTTATDDN
+3711 ALTTTTDN
-3720 GNITEKKI
+3720 AGNITETKYS
-3728 AIPKGKTYNGETR
+3728 IPTGKTYNGEKR

-3754 CWETMTSTAVKAC
+3754 CWEQMTSTKVNAC
-3767 DGWLLNFDKPLSEET
+3767 DGWLLNFGSPLT
-3782 VIRFTGFG
+3782 DAVDIRFTGFG
-3790 SKEGDYVYTEDG
+3790 STDGDYVYSEDG
-3802 AAKTVTLTQYN
+3802 SAKTVTLTQYN
-3813 QVPTDGSAHFT
+3813 QTKSTDGSAHFT

-3842 YATKGSSDDSYAMS
+3842 YNTAHQADGKSYAMNV
-3856 APHVFY
+3856 PHMFY
-3862 KVSADGN
+3862 TVTDDGN
-3869 SFATSQSWTDAS
+3869 NFTTSQSWDKGS
-3881 TLDFGNAF
+3881 TLDFGSAF
-3889 FTQTAVIGDG
+3889 FTQTAVIGDKA
-3899 STEKVTFALP
+3899 TETVTFAIP
-3909 LPSKTP
+3909 EASDNSVAP
-3915 DPAAKPYV
+3915 AKPFV
-3923 AIADEDGQSDA
+3923 ALSDEDGRTDN
-3934 VEVRAIKSIDTIET
+3934 VEVDV
-3948 IDAIEAIVPKASLAF
+3948 DDEAKGLAF
-3963 NIGSDGVKWQSF
+3963 DLGSDGVKWQSF

-3990 ALSLAGQAPV
+3990 ALSLAGNAPV
-4000 GVEMAMG
+4000 GVEMPVG
-4007 YRAARAGQL
+4007 YRTAKDGAL
-4016 TVSLPNAEAFD
+4016 TVSLPDAGAFD

-4038 GEVTDLTLSSYTLQ
+4038 GEVTDLTLSSYTLT
-4052 AEPGYTDNRLTLQ
+4052 AEKGFTDNRLTLT
-4065 IGGVRSDGGRSGEAS
+4065 IGGLRPDGKTDRGDGGNSSWTVRSVDGRFVVSGIA
-4080 DAMFTL
+4080 
-4086 RAQQHRIV
+4086 
-4094 IGNVKLGDRIVVY
+4094 GGDRVTVY
-4107 NVAGARVEAMTAE
+4107 STGGAMVESGIADSDTY
-4120 GETATTCQ
+4120 ETRTLDQ
-4128 LPAGVYMVRVG
+4128 GVYIVRVNTTS
-4139 EKAKKIAIK
+4139 KKVIMRWR

>member
-1 MRCCKNMVPFQQ
+1 MLFF
-13 PPQSL
+13 L
-18 ALKISTMR
+18 FYFIAL
-26 NRLLY
+26 
-31 IFLLILLSVVDASAQ
+31 SAQ

-54 GKTGKY
+54 AKTGKY
-60 ANDGKKWETAKDNV
+60 ANNGKTWDTAKDNV
-74 QDAINDLYD
+74 QDAINDLYN
-83 YMQRNNLH
+83 YMQTRNLH

-102 APSESTGD
+102 TPSESTGD

-130 FNADSPEATPN
+130 FNADKPETTPN
-141 DRVLSTHPAWRD
+141 DRVLSTTPAWRD
-153 GQSGLANEKQNTGKE
+153 GQSKLANDKQSTEKE
-168 QTITMGE
+168 QTITMGD
-175 LVKKEKTEGATIMRY
+175 LVKKGMPQDAPVMRY

-243 KETLYADA
+243 KETLYADS
-251 LVNGASLDGC
+251 LVYGASLDGC

-267 ASGRSTADR
+267 AAGRSTADR

-316 SVKDCNIY
+316 TVKDCNIY

-345 NGVLRHCNVTNNM
+345 NGVMNHCNVTNNM
-358 ARVGGGLMIVYT
+358 ARTGGGLMVVYT
-370 PEQHPYSTKYTKDGF
+370 PEKHPYSTKYTKDDF
-385 DPYASV
+385 DPYATV

-400 TEGAGVILYR
+400 TEGAGVVLYR

-418 IANNECTGTDITI
+418 IVNNECTGTDITI

-471 ATTDLYAKATA
+471 ATTDLYANATA
-482 QRPRLSYM
+482 QRPRLTYM

-506 NVFQLSKEN
+506 NVFQISKEN
-515 FNSEKAGNYPM
+515 FTPDKAGNYPI
-526 FTQPSAT
+526 FTSPSTT
-533 AGANGATES
+533 AGANGATAS
-542 PLAWEPD
+542 PLDWMPN
-549 PKSYL
+549 PMSYL
-554 QQKGVQVSQLNTFGN
+554 QEKGVQVSQLNNFGD

-583 VFNPVSALG
+583 VFNPISALG
-592 AFAVTDE
+592 AFAIMDE
-599 QYQVAYLPA
+599 QYKVAYLPA
-608 VDGTDPTIKIPTL
+608 VDGKDPNTEIPTL

-627 VIKDKDVTTSG
+627 VVKDKDEINNG
-638 SSWDTPLNNVSE
+638 ISWDTPLNNVSE
-650 AVKDMEEYIKLNN
+650 AVKHMEEYIKQYPN
-663 VTSKTQILVKQG
+663 TSKTQILVKQG

-693 ANLESGAIHLLS
+693 ADLESAALHLLD

-715 SLTGTNVNLRNPKEN
+715 RLAGTTVKDSTDASGKSIVARNPKEN
-730 VTRINGNIIGNYK
+730 VTRINGNIVGEYK

-776 NYNNTDPADS
+776 NYNNDDPEGS
-786 YSYRL
+786 YSYRQ

-801 GARSRSDRI
+801 GARSRSDRTQ
-810 NMTGNEVRN
+810 NMTGNVVRN

-841 LSDNS
+841 LKNS
-846 TLQQAALKMEN
+846 TTLQEAELTLEN
-857 CIIHNNGVRNNQDKS
+857 CIIHNNGVRNKQDKN

-892 TMNHCTVVNN
+892 TMKHCTVVNN

-921 VTNSAIYS
+921 VNNSAIYS

-937 RTQLKTDGTNLAA
+937 RTQLKTDGSNLAA
-950 LYYNGT
+950 LYYNDGT
-956 NGNAPTGSNNQID
+956 NGNAPTGSNNLID
-969 KLYDKKG
+969 TLYYKHTGLSDDLKKLF
-976 IGTASKD
+976 IP
-983 AFKATFGNDR
+983 TFGNDR
-993 GDDKTYPRF
+993 SNDHTYPRF
-1002 VNPVRTIFVQRNTDD
+1002 VNPVRTIFVQRNADD

-1081 FVRTNGNDNND
+1081 FVRTTGGNDNND
-1092 GQSWATAF
+1092 GLSWATAF

-1123 YKENL
+1123 YYENL
-1128 TMQNGVNVYGGFKS
+1128 TMEDGVNVYGGFKS

-1165 IDGQFKGHVLNQEG
+1165 IDGQYKGHVLNQNA
-1179 NFSNATTWEGL
+1179 NFSNATLWEGI
-1190 TIQNGTNLLPTS
+1190 TIQNGTNLIPY
-1202 TGSVSKISKTI
+1202 SKGTVYTISDTK

-1219 DWSKGTYGTK
+1219 NWSKGNYGTK
-1229 VTKTITRTF
+1229 ITKTITRTF
-1238 TSQYNL
+1238 TSQYTLSYNGNL
-1244 NYNDYWRYI
+1244 NYI
-1253 PALQYGGGAYILKNA
+1253 LAYGGGAYIVKNA

-1279 YFQSCPSYITVKVA
+1279 YFQSYPSYITVKVA

-1301 IITKASEGAEE
+1301 TITKASADAKE

-1324 YMTYETPSS
+1324 YMTYEVPSNAS
-1333 GTTFGSDLQK
+1333 VNNFGTDLKK
-1343 GGSGIY
+1343 GGAGIY
-1349 LGSGAVLENCVVR
+1349 IGSGATLEDCIIR
-1362 NNEGKIYNNDKRM
+1362 NNEGRIFQQNKLRM
-1375 VGCGILSDGG
+1375 TGAGVRSDGG
-1385 TVLNSLIVE
+1385 QVINSLIVE
-1394 NYTSGGNCLGVA
+1394 NFGNGGNCLGAA
-1406 MYLQKKSFI
+1406 MFLGSKSQI
-1415 YNTTIAYNLATNI
+1415 YNSTIAYNYVYGITDKNV
-1428 SGLPCCP
+1428 PCAP
-1435 GVWDAAARG
+1435 GVWD
-1444 DDSNFAVNCSKFYNT
+1444 DAVNGLDDNFSTKCSQFYNT
-1459 IFWANIGYGNTAE
+1459 VFWANIGYGSTGE

-1478 RSSYRE
+1478 RSKYWS
-1484 AIGKTGHMINCYHS
+1484 AIGKTGHMFNCYHS
-1498 VPGPKFGNAGVT
+1498 VPCVVYGNAGV
-1510 QNNNNVSITDL
+1510 NSDG
-1521 TQIYSTGTITST
+1521 TQIGDTTVIFDTYTFSTTKANLNS
-1533 DVSSKNAVNIGVNA
+1533 GVTNV
-1547 ANTNTYYTICKS
+1547 NTNKYYNSC
-1559 RNLFNESNYIYPTA
+1559 RAQDLFNESQYIYPT
-1573 SGSTQISSIET
+1573 GDETYGTQISSIET

-1590 NSGSLLAQ
+1590 NSASDLAK
-1598 YCINMGADEYGG
+1598 YCINMGSDSLGTVLTQ
-1610 TLKDTYGITEDIA
+1610 TLKVTEDIA
-1623 GADRIQDCKIDKGA
+1623 GADRIQDCQIDKGA

-1646 SPEIGKEKHKVYSKV
+1646 EPEPGTEKHRVYKTKD
-1661 SDMTGTDTDFTVA
+1661 DMTGEEKEFTVA

-1682 DGVAN
+1682 GGGVAD
-1687 ASSAKNAACNGKL
+1687 ASSAANAACKSKL

-1711 YDHPRDHVVVKLA
+1711 YDHPGDHVVVKLA
-1724 AIPDGG
+1724 AIPGGSG
-1730 YAPSRT
+1730 YAPTRT

-1745 NPRQFSIQIPR
+1745 NPRQFSIQIPH
-1756 GVEVQGGWDQDFTK
+1756 GVEVQGGWDQDFKK

-1777 TLLKGTF
+1777 TLLTGEFNYDVGTS
-1784 DYGDGTS
+1784 S

-1810 ISKGTTAD
+1810 ISKGTDAD
-1818 GLPIYKLLSETV
+1818 GLPIYELLSDKFT
-1830 KTYKATWEATP
+1830 TYKATWEKTP
-1841 VSNLFSRS
+1841 GDSLFSRS

-1854 YIEDGQADGVLEEN
+1854 YIENGQADGVLEEN

-1913 YNEAANGG
+1913 DNKASYGA
-1921 GIAIAE
+1921 GIAIDE
-1927 PDNPS
+1927 PDS
-1932 LATWAILAYNTIV
+1932 TGLATWAILAYNTIV
-1945 YNNASVNGGGI
+1945 YNNATVNGGGI

-1975 DQTDIAGVVNVDAS
+1975 DQTDIAGVVNVDAT

-2011 NISVNSSSDEGVR
+2011 NISVNSSSDQGVR
-2024 WQADSKLMTKTRQYQ
+2024 WQADTNLKSDTRQYQ

-2066 PGIDPVDIAGVKRM
+2066 PGIDSVDIAGVKRM
-2080 EQTEANQFAYD
+2080 EQTEANQYAYD
-2091 GTTGLF
+2091 GSTGLV

-2105 IGARAINY
+2105 IGARAINF
-2113 AFKIQAAKVFYR
+2113 AFKIQTNKVFYR

-2141 LLESGDEIYKQVGS
+2141 LLESTDEIYKQVGS

-2175 KRKDP
+2175 TNGTD
-2180 AGDKTPEKDK
+2180 ADGTAEKDK
-2190 PRNHRFEVFVA
+2190 LRNHRFEVFVA
-2201 GGTYYPYTDM
+2201 GGTYYPYTNM
-2211 YGNQGDV
+2211 YGEQGDV
-2218 RSNTFNIPEGVT
+2218 RTNTFNIPEGVT

-2236 VSDPK
+2236 VSNPE
-2241 HMYCQETSGE
+2241 HMYCQETEGT
-2251 KTITVNGV
+2251 KKITANGVTV
-2259 TLYGSTTDEI
+2259 TLYGSTTDDI
-2269 RNNRVRYDLNKNSVV
+2269 RNSRVRYDINKNSVV

-2304 QVKNVYH
+2304 EVKNVYH
-2311 VINCNADEQS
+2311 VINCNADEKS

-2326 EYFDK
+2326 EYF
-2331 DLKTTSDPKL
+2331 SDDNLTVLATDAKG
-2341 ESLASRLNRT
+2341 ESTASRLNRT

-2366 YQTTVKNNQWY
+2366 YETTVQNKQWY
-2377 YRGGGIFIDGT
+2377 YRGGGIFVDGT
-2388 TIADKEVDTKTGME
+2388 TIADKEVGATGME
-2402 TPMRSIPM
+2402 TPERSIPM

-2435 VVGCAF
+2435 VVGCSF
-2441 AQNYSKSPDVTD
+2441 VQNYSKSPDNAD
-2453 TEDCANVA
+2453 ADKYDRENVA

-2487 IGTGTL
+2487 RGTGTL
-2493 TNTYTDGNKVTNN
+2493 THTYTDGNNVTNN
-2506 ATLGYGG
+2506 ATLGFGG
-2513 VLWAGDNSSIAILNC
+2513 VLWAGDNSSIAIINC
-2528 NSVRNKAHSF
+2528 NSVRNKAYSF
-2538 PSIYNTLPNSS
+2538 PSIYNTMPNSS
-2549 SNKIHIAV
+2549 EPTKTHIAV

-2566 DADGDKQ
+2566 DAHGDKQ

-2594 GLPVQTSTTDQRA
+2594 GQKVVTSATDQRD
-2607 NDGISYANMHDIFTI
+2607 NDNVTYENLGKLYTL

-2680 EKGNYKTGSD
+2680 EKGNYKKDATGD
-2690 GEYEAHGIYPLLSN
+2690 YVAYGIYPKLSK

-2735 NMNRISADPLGNTTQ
+2735 NMNRISADPLGNTTK

-2768 DGDEVDVMWVSDE
+2768 DGDSIDVMWVSNE

-2836 NGFQIHTGANDGMVA
+2836 NGFQIHTGKNNEMVA
-2851 LKNKIISGHD
+2851 LMKKIISGHD
-2861 YQAKSLTIEGGYSK
+2861 YQAQSLTIEGGYSK

-2883 EQYPT
+2883 EQNPT
-2888 ILKMAKKS
+2888 ILEMAKKS
-2896 TSTSNNMA
+2896 TSTADNMA

-2910 DAEQWETQGNRSGG
+2910 DAEQWETQGNRSGASTG
-2924 SSGESIDLTQGAIT
+2924 DAIDVTQGGIN

-2944 GKVMPITFDGL
+2944 GKAMPITFDGL
-2955 TFVNNYAMAKHTES
+2955 TFVNNYATGGHTES
-2969 VGSDI
+2969 KSTDI

-2983 QFKSDVK
+2983 QFKSDEN
-2990 DPTKKTTTPLDAI
+2990 DDTKKTETALGATG
-3003 NVPKLTIKNC
+3003 VPKLTIKNC
-3013 IFQQNGADA
+3013 IFQQNGATGA
-3022 SVPAVRIEK
+3022 TTVPAVRVEK
-3031 GGGRSLIYNSVFH
+3031 GGGRTLIYNSVFH

-3054 DAVSIVNCTFAMNGG
+3054 DTVSIVNCTFAMNGG
-3069 HITLSDAA
+3069 HIKLSDQA
-3077 TGTSSLYNSII
+3077 TGASSLYNSII
-3088 WKDDQNNKMTTQY
+3088 WKDDQNNKMAKQY
-3101 EGIAIG
+3101 EGIAPG
-3107 DSMQYNAITGITNTD
+3107 ESMQYNAITGITNTD
-3122 ETAKYHNVGL
+3122 ETQNYHNVGL
-3132 DSRNYNAMEGPNFV
+3132 DDHNYNAMEGPNFV
-3146 NGDGKDISLRDY
+3146 NGDGADISQRDY

-3166 LTRAD
+3166 LTRAN
-3171 YLLYARKVLGW
+3171 YLLYASKVLGW
-3182 VPGMTIKDKTGNDV
+3182 VPNLKIKTKWGNDTTLTDEIIP
-3196 KLDKDNILTMLA
+3196 KLLA
-3208 DMAYTKDLAYKVRLY
+3208 DTAYTKDLANKVRLY

-3237 MQRVLFVNPNK
+3237 MQRVLFVDPVKINTNK
-3248 VTGNMTGLSWQDAYG
+3248 TTGLSWENAYG
-3263 SGMVQRAVDAAAVY
+3263 SGSIQRAIDAAAVY
-3277 TYFNNKTADSNEA
+3277 TYFNKNVTDAKQA
-3290 KSYVFIKGS
+3290 KSYVFVKGANN
-3299 DVNAIPEV
+3299 DNATPEA

-3315 VYGSLAQTYTK
+3315 VYGSVAPSYTE
-3326 EPEAVKDNQT
+3326 EPGAVRDKDT
-3336 GLVMYNNG
+3336 HEVIYNNG
-3344 ARSFENDAIATYI
+3344 ARSFENDSIAAYI
-3357 NKVRADRPGLAAKT
+3357 NKVKASRPGLAAKT
-3371 TKRTQIAGISSMS
+3371 THRTRVASISTMAMK
-3384 TNYAFGTLV
+3384 TGYGFGALV
-3393 DGFEI
+3393 DGVEVRGDKTKTITDPAINI
-3398 KAAQTLTA
+3398 KDH
-3406 PAVNIS
+3406 I
-3412 DQVDSLMLRNIIIDG
+3412 DSLVLRNMIIDG
-3427 NTVRADADGKTY
+3427 NTVSENNGTSA
-3439 PVVNLQHGLLY
+3439 PVVNLQCGLLY
-3450 NALVYGNTAPSVQ
+3450 NALLYGNTVAAGQ

-3468 GSNAAMLNCTVV
+3468 GTGGTMLNCTVV
-3480 ADAADNYAVSN
+3480 AEAAGQKTVNNAGTVINCIDYN
-3491 SGQVMNSILYNTASK
+3491 SVDKASS
-3506 AVSITGTGIS
+3506 ADEATTGTGTY
-3516 TNNYA
+3516 TNCYSATGN
-3521 AAGTP
+3521 P
-3526 FAPYRTTTN
+3526 FAPYLNTGNT
-3535 VYTLSEYLT
+3535 YTLPAFLT
-3544 NHAPYYYQLHERSK
+3544 GHALYYYQLHENSLAINK
-3558 ALLGGTTT
+3558 GKNDVT
-3566 LPSANNDGL
+3566 LPDRFKDYVNLSN
-3575 KAQYALVA
+3575 
-3583 FTADRDVL
+3583 DRDLL
-3591 GNPRRL
+3591 GNPRTIG
-3597 MGTDKVDQG
+3597 GTVDMG

-3611 DIPQKSTV
+3611 SIADNDSRYAT
-3619 EANTD
+3619 ADN
-3624 VTSFGGN
+3624 N
-3631 FYPHAGSVVYIH
+3631 RYPHEGSVVYI
-3643 EGGSLQLKANSFTA
+3643 GKNASLSLGDTENAPQIFTG

-3665 LLLKT
+3665 LLLKA

-3677 GNVVHTAYVA
+3677 GNIIHAAYVA
-3687 AERSFPAQMQYTLMS
+3687 VDRTFDKGTQQALMSFPYAVNTDNAITVTAGTDGGLTETKWSGIKDIMT
-3702 MPFPYDYAN
+3702 YD
-3711 ALTTATDDN
+3711 
-3720 GNITEKKI
+3720 
-3728 AIPKGKTYNGETR
+3728 GKAR
-3741 SAWDYDFHTSDSP
+3741 AAWDYNFQSTNSACWVTSSST
-3754 CWETMTSTAVKAC
+3754 TMPAIQ
-3767 DGWLLNFDKPLSEET
+3767 GWLAELSAAPTEATT
-3782 VIRFTGFG
+3782 VRFTAWGTQT
-3790 SKEGDYVYTEDG
+3790 GDYPYTEG
-3802 AAKTVTLTQYN
+3802 AANKTITLTQYN
-3813 QVPTDGSAHFT
+3813 NTTSTDGDAHFT
-3824 KLENMGWNL
+3824 KEENMGWNL
-3833 KGMPWLVSG
+3833 TGLPYLISG
-3842 YATKGSSDDSYAMS
+3842 YNTSKWSSSTGYDMNVPHVLYGLDSKGSYTTA
-3856 APHVFY
+3856 
-3862 KVSADGN
+3862 
-3869 SFATSQSWTDAS
+3869 QSWSDANTMS
-3881 TLDFGNAF
+3881 MGQGYFM
-3889 FTQTAVIGDG
+3889 QTAIIGDNE
-3899 STEKVTFALP
+3899 TVTFRHQDV
-3909 LPSKTP
+3909 SKAT
-3915 DPAAKPYV
+3915 PAAKPLV
-3923 AIADEDGQSDA
+3923 LLSDDEDRSDV
-3934 VEVRAIKSIDTIET
+3934 VEVNAATEDEG
-3948 IDAIEAIVPKASLAF
+3948 DATSSLAGTRPATALTYTL
-3963 NIGSDGVKWQSF
+3963 GSDGLKWASF
-3975 NDSVP
+3975 NDSLP
-3980 QVYLLDNSGV
+3980 EVYLLTNSGLP
-3990 ALSLAGQAPV
+3990 LSLAAKAPV
-4000 GVEMAMG
+4000 GVPMAMG
-4007 YRAARAGQL
+4007 YRAAKDGVL
-4016 TVSLPNAEAFD
+4016 TVSLPDAGTFN
-4027 GQSVWLRDKAT
+4027 GQSVWLTDQET
-4038 GEVTDLTLSSYTLQ
+4038 GIVTDLTTGSYQLQ
-4052 AEPGYTDNRLTLQ
+4052 AAKGYTDNRLTLQ
-4065 IGGVRSDGGRSGEAS
+4065 IGGLRPDGKNDNKYNNSTSWSVRSNNGTLVVVGIKSGDDVIIRTLSGAIEERGRASGDTYTS
-4080 DAMFTL
+4080 
-4086 RAQQHRIV
+4086 RS
-4094 IGNVKLGDRIVVY
+4094 
-4107 NVAGARVEAMTAE
+4107 
-4120 GETATTCQ
+4120 
-4128 LPAGVYMVRVG
+4128 LPQGVYIVSVNGRGKKVG
-4139 EKAKKIAIK
+4139 I